1 MSNNILLT
9 VYTYVDGVSDTP
21 FPNAENPLKIKY
33 TYNAQRM
40 GSSSLTATA
49 MYPTCLDDLWV
60 SGKQYV
66 DFKGERYFIVKTP
79 SSSKSN
85 DDVRYKHEL
94 EFLSGRSVL
103 DNVYVYD
110 VVTGDAGSTDR
121 YVSNSTK
128 VLFYG
133 DIQEFVA
140 RLNFS
145 LEYSN
150 LVYRIVIDEG
160 ITSEAKQVSLENV
173 FFSNAL
179 QEIFNIFELPFYF
192 VGTTI
197 HVGFTNNAITHTFK
211 YGKDFELLSVSKT
224 NANYKIT
231 NRVTGTGSSDN
242 IQFYYPNPSNDR
254 KAIEEAG
261 GTWITPS
268 QVLMPPIYRQTNGA
282 ERFYNALNN
291 KYINPDTGDYYTF
304 ENLYLPTNPKEQIV
318 DFSYIKP
325 SIKNALNKAGV
336 RMDMIKAIAFD
347 QNDDDSINK
356 DTGEYVH
363 SYFYVKLNKFD
374 GDFGFNLFDQA
385 LVGSDATVSMTSGAC
400 GACNFQ
406 IGVTEITQEGKQ
418 VFRNPVQVDS
428 KGDIVPGDYA
438 QKVNVNNLQPQQ
450 QNTMTNEV
458 WIALKKDNT
467 TFGIVMPNAGNNIKP
482 SVGDSFVF
490 LNIDM
495 PQAYI
500 TKAEK
505 ELEEAIIKYMANNNR
520 EKFTFSIK
528 LSRIFLAENP
538 SIGNLLNE
546 NARIDLEYNGQFHQL
561 YVSNYTLKVDE
572 NVLPEISIQLTDTLT
587 IGKNSLQTAID
598 GVKQDIMNSIG
609 SVDFLKQ
616 GLKYFLR
623 KDTSDYARDFIT
635 FLRGLKVGSYTEGG
649 NSGGIFA
656 VDANGKTYIETDM
669 LKVRAKAYFETLEI
683 INTNSIGGRQIIT
696 PGGSIT
702 CNKVVEGDTYYR
714 CYFVNDADNTPI
726 ENRFK
731 VDDQALSQDFNI
743 KEGVYENVSNHY
755 YWRKVVAIGDDYID
769 LSKTDADVS
778 SDVPKAGDV
787 ICQLGNKTD
796 KTRQNAIIFSAVDFY
811 SPSITLYAGIDNY
824 SYVNKEYVSYGVDK
838 TTNEAFFNVYGRMY
852 VGDRNKTSYMQ
863 YSEKDGLQI
872 KGKLQIGTTI
882 GSGQTVEDA
891 LEQTKNDA
899 IAGAKENLD
908 EFATIV
914 NGSLGDL
921 QDQID
926 GAIETWFYD
935 PVPTLTNQP
944 AVNWT
949 TDKDKNTHLGDLYY
963 DGNGK
968 AYRFQLT
975 GTTYGWKVLT
985 DSDITKALADAKKA
999 QDTADS
1005 KRKIFVRQ
1013 PLDTETYEV
1022 GDLWVN
1028 ATFST
1033 TYSNDVLRC
1042 KTAKAAGTSFSI
1054 NHWEKASKYTDD
1066 QAALEAQAAADKAA
1080 QDAANAQATAD
1091 AAKDRLNT
1099 WADDGFISPTE
1110 KPALVDEQKRIEAE
1124 YLQIKA
1130 DADRYGIPIPQYTEA
1145 KTNYVAEL
1153 TYHTTAIPENIAVRP
1168 ALKSTQII
1176 YYDRR
1181 NGALNQ
1187 IAAAAKSAADSAKE
1201 SALEAQRLA
1210 KAAQADVDQAKR
1222 DINGLDGEVDGLRN
1236 FTDQAFKDGVIDR
1249 SEATAIAKYLNN
1261 IETSQKDVSQSF
1273 AKVYN
1278 NPLLS
1283 GIAKTNLNNANIAF
1297 NTAATDL
1304 ISTIRTAI
1312 ADGIT
1317 TNIEKAAV
1325 DDKYSVFN
1333 TKYGDYI
1340 AYLNE
1345 ANKFIQDQIKTT
1357 ADNALQKAVDLDYL
1371 KQAFTEKTT
1380 ITDGVVQ
1387 TSILALGY
1395 TDGNSY
1401 KIMSGSN
1408 GIYNPSKIGGGI
1420 ASWWGGSMKDRNDY
1434 TSENMPSDVAKGL
1447 VRFDGTGYFA
1457 NGNLWWDNNGK
1468 LHADPLSFFVG
1479 PENVGDLLS
1488 IFQIV
1493 KSGTSISYVVPRYP
1507 FQKLSISSYLELGN
1521 GYRIKVDEA
1530 NDAIYFEK
1538 ADGGIVNF
1546 YATGGITALG
1556 VGTKSP
1562 QTILD
1567 ALPIDTN
1574 TLSKEGGKLTVIGG
1588 GSGGNTGAI
1597 SLNGQRYDSVDGV
1610 ITLPVA
1616 SNNLAFNEGI
1626 AYVKSDGITEIGN
1639 KLDFHD
1645 PTPTNQDYDYR
1656 LHQIYDNGAVLV
1668 GSGKF
1673 RATEFQKIGGTASQ
1687 FLKAD
1692 GSVDSNLYALSYYGD
1707 QQTIYKARHLAVVD
1721 RRNENVTP
1729 STLLAN
1735 SISSYF
1741 SLQDTPYSN
1750 WRSTICVKGWS
1761 ADYATWELTGPSHN
1775 NDTKAN
1781 ERLYYRYGFNSSWKT
1796 SWKPLAFLEDI
1807 SNVADS
1813 YFNGQNIYN
1822 DYGHWVV
1829 GLIRIGT
1836 ADISDKYISGE
1847 MIYRR
1852 SNGFY
1857 SSGSV
1862 RFNLIK
1868 KYNSTQMFAGVFYN
1882 GFGIDPDQNAPRL
1895 CTFTYQGVKW
1905 GGLCWRSAASLNSI
1919 KTIVYDNSSTDTPFY
1934 VLYYKSNIPDVTNP
1948 EINNSISVLGS
1959 DIDIQPVSTN
1969 GRIYTSADRF
1979 EINNITNGWS
1989 YIRHRTNGRFY
2000 DVGLSGTTGGLV
2012 GLVGNYEIRPTGSN
2026 NEGIFVRYSQS
2037 NYGKLGVVN
2046 RSGQE
2051 CSIGY
2056 FNSNND
2062 FGDKPIWTVG
2072 AGIRDSRSFDWWYG
2086 TEGYKMTLMEDG
2098 RLFVN
2103 RKSGNAPSYSLSIGD
2118 NDTGLNWASD
2128 GRITFYSNSKD
2139 VGNWGYTDARFHN
2152 ITFRE
2157 ANNNDY
2163 NGLSLMINGNGTANT
2178 IKPGIG
2184 FHQPGVYAGSLRLD
2198 AAGNWSFCVQGG
2210 SIGGTVQAGSFYANG
2225 GWLYSNVNGCEVR
2238 IGSQNTSYVHITN
2251 NANRPYYFDHGV
2263 ITNGGID
2270 PYEHNK
2276 FTLGSSPKYWAG
2288 AYISK
2293 VYGGANWADYTTN
2306 AYIGGQQF
2314 NPQTY
2319 FGSTSIGLKVAMTG
2333 TPTNGAYWSDTL
2345 WINGYYGGDVPTCN
2359 ALHFPR
2365 DGSSEMYISSQTYNA
2380 TVYGTKYRFWSSK
2393 NSNKLDAA
2401 WSCST
2406 LNASGRILTAS
2417 DIYSQSWVRTVGQTG
2432 WYSETYGGGWHMT
2445 DSTWVRT
2452 YNNKQIYSGS
2462 TSADAIHTAG
2472 GMNASGRIYAG
2483 SYIQAGGG
2491 FNCAG
2496 VLNSSGASG
2505 FNVYAAFHGNGQHG
2519 GIEIGASDNVF
2530 GIGVHSND
2538 HMYWWWTN
2546 SGNVG
2551 SYSNKS
2557 YIMEYTGSS
2566 WIFTGNILATGGIT
2580 AKITSD
2586 MRLKNRVGQTD
2597 YAKKLLSLG
2606 LVFDYIYN
2614 DTAQSRIGKM
2624 VDDKR
2629 HIGLSY
2635 QAVSKALPT
2644 ICGKDDDGYGYIN
2657 YISPDFISLI
2667 AGATQLN
2674 TLGINELYKK
2684 TNSIED
2690 EIKKLKKEN
2699 ECLKKEINKLKREYR

>member
-21 FPNAENPLKIKY
+21 FPNAGNPLKIKY

-40 GSSSLTATA
+40 GGSSLTATA

-110 VVTGDAGSTDR
+110 VVTGDAGNTDR

-150 LVYRIVIDEG
+150 LAYRIVIDEG

-336 RMDMIKAIAFD
+336 RMDVIKAIAFD

-482 SVGDSFVF
+482 SAGDSFVF

-546 NARIDLEYNGQFHQL
+546 NARINLEYNGQFHQL

-743 KEGVYENVSNHY
+743 KEGIYENVSNHY
-755 YWRKVVAIGDDYID
+755 YWRKVVAIGEDYID

-778 SDVPKAGDV
+778 SDIPKAGDV

-811 SPSITLYAGIDNY
+811 SPSITLYAGIDSY

-872 KGKLQIGTTI
+872 KGKLQVGTTI

-908 EFATIV
+908 EFATTV
-914 NGSLGDL
+914 NGSLKDL

-975 GTTYGWKVLT
+975 GATYEWKVIT

-1028 ATFST
+1028 ATFGS

-1066 QAALEAQAAADKAA
+1066 QA
-1080 QDAANAQATAD
+1080 
-1091 AAKDRLNT
+1091 
-1099 WADDGFISPTE
+1099 
-1110 KPALVDEQKRIEAE
+1110 
-1124 YLQIKA
+1124 
-1130 DADRYGIPIPQYTEA
+1130 
-1145 KTNYVAEL
+1145 
-1153 TYHTTAIPENIAVRP
+1153 
-1168 ALKSTQII
+1168 
-1176 YYDRR
+1176 
-1181 NGALNQ
+1181 
-1187 IAAAAKSAADSAKE
+1187 
-1201 SALEAQRLA
+1201 ALEAQRLA

-1304 ISTIRTAI
+1304 ISTIRSAI

-1317 TNIEKAAV
+1317 TNTEKAAV

-1357 ADNALQKAVDLDYL
+1357 ADNALQKAIDLNYL
-1371 KQAFTEKTT
+1371 KQAFKEETT

-1395 TDGNSY
+1395 TDGSSY

-1408 GIYNPSKIGGGI
+1408 GIYDSSKIGGGI

-1493 KSGTSISYVVPRYP
+1493 KSGSSISYVIPRYP

-1530 NDAIYFEK
+1530 NNAIYVEK
-1538 ADGGIVNF
+1538 DGGGIVNF

-1556 VGTKSP
+1556 AGTKSP

-1616 SNNLAFNEGI
+1616 SNNKAFNEGI
-1626 AYVKSDGITEIGN
+1626 AYVKSDGIIEIGN
-1639 KLDFHD
+1639 RLDFHD
-1645 PTPTNQDYDYR
+1645 PHTTNQDYDYR
-1656 LHQIYDNGAVLV
+1656 LHQVYDNGAVLI

-1673 RATEFQKIGGTASQ
+1673 RATEIQKTGGTASQ

-1692 GSVDSNLYALSYYGD
+1692 GSVDSNLYALAYGGD
-1707 QQTIYKARHLAVVD
+1707 QNSIQYSSKSNYLRVID
-1721 RRNENVTP
+1721 RRNDTILPTSYDNYNISGLFHMSGMP
-1729 STLLAN
+1729 S
-1735 SISSYF
+1735 
-1741 SLQDTPYSN
+1741 SN
-1750 WRSTICVKGWS
+1750 WWSGIHVKGWGEG
-1761 ADYATWELTGPSHN
+1761 YATWELVGPSSTDNTN
-1775 NDTKAN
+1775 N
-1781 ERLYYRYGFNSSWKT
+1781 RLYYRDGKGSSWAT
-1796 SWKPLAFLEDI
+1796 DWKGIAFLEDC
-1807 SNVADS
+1807 NKVATP
-1813 YFNGQNIYN
+1813 YFEGQNIHS
-1822 DYGHWVV
+1822 DYGWWVV
-1829 GLIRIGT
+1829 ALCKLSPADSEYNYASGT
-1836 ADISDKYISGE
+1836 
-1847 MIYRR
+1847 MFYRR
-1852 SNGFY
+1852 GNGIY
-1857 SSGSV
+1857 GNGSV
-1862 RFNLIK
+1862 NFSVMK
-1868 KYNSTQMFAGVFYN
+1868 KYGTTNVYAGVIYN
-1882 GFGIDPDQNAPRL
+1882 GFGVSTDEDAPKL
-1895 CTFTYQGVKW
+1895 CTFTYGGVKYC
-1905 GGLCWRSAASLNSI
+1905 GLKWTGAASLDNI
-1919 KTIVYDNSSTDTPFY
+1919 KTLIYDISSTGLPFY
-1934 VLYYKSNIPDVTNP
+1934 VKYFNSQSGEVFNA
-1948 EINNSISVLGS
+1948 EIKNSIVELGS
-1959 DIDIQPVSTN
+1959 DIILYNTSTPCGLFTSSNKGLEIKAKDNAWAFTRYNTN
-1969 GRIYTSADRF
+1969 GRIVDT
-1979 EINNITNGWS
+1979 
-1989 YIRHRTNGRFY
+1989 
-2000 DVGLSGTTGGLV
+2000 GLSGTTAGLA
-2012 GLVGNYEIRPTGSN
+2012 GQTGNYEIRPGANN
-2026 NEGIFVRYSQS
+2026 NEGVFVRYYQS
-2037 NYGKLGVVN
+2037 DYGKLGVVN
-2046 RSGQE
+2046 KSGQQ
-2051 CSIGY
+2051 CSISY
-2056 FNSNND
+2056 FNNAPT
-2062 FGDKPIWTVG
+2062 GDYPLWTVG
-2072 AGIRDSRSFDWWYG
+2072 AGIRNQYSFDWWYHNQ
-2086 TEGYKMTLMEDG
+2086 GYKATLDSEG
-2098 RLFVN
+2098 KLFVN
-2103 RKSGNAPSYSLSIGD
+2103 VRVAGNPYYSLTIGD
-2118 NDTGLNWASD
+2118 YDTGLHWQAD
-2128 GRITFYSNSKD
+2128 GIIEFRSNTKQ
-2139 VGNWGYTDARFHN
+2139 VGYWGYTNGRLYN
-2152 ITFRE
+2152 TYFRE
-2157 ANNNDY
+2157 PTG
-2163 NGLSLMINGNGTANT
+2163 NGYAATSMMVNGNGSNLY
-2178 IKPGIG
+2178 PGIG
-2184 FHQPGVYAGSLRLD
+2184 FHQPGVTAGVVYFTNSGEFKFRNITDTGYTNVYGGNLIAD
-2198 AAGNWSFCVQGG
+2198 AGF
-2210 SIGGTVQAGSFYANG
+2210 
-2225 GWLYSNVNGCEVR
+2225 LYSRYNGIEIK
-2238 IGSQNTSYVHITN
+2238 IGAENDSYVHFITKPARSLYF
-2251 NANRPYYFDHGV
+2251 ANSLFVNGSVLPYSSSTYS
-2263 ITNGGID
+2263 
-2270 PYEHNK
+2270 
-2276 FTLGSSPKYWAG
+2276 LGDAG
-2288 AYISK
+2288 HLWNY
-2293 VYGGANWADYTTN
+2293 VYGNHFMGNSASAT
-2306 AYIGGQQF
+2306 YILPNYVGGQQA

-2319 FGSTSIGLKVAMTG
+2319 FNNSMGVKVAMTG
-2333 TPTNGAYWSDTL
+2333 VNPDSYWGDTL
-2345 WINGYYGGDVPTCN
+2345 WINGYGGTDVPDMC
-2359 ALHFPR
+2359 ALHFSRGGAPLI
-2365 DGSSEMYISSQTYNA
+2365 YISSQKYHA
-2380 TVYGTKYRFWSSK
+2380 TSYGTMYHIWTGY
-2393 NSNKLDAA
+2393 NSNHSSAA
-2401 WSCST
+2401 WTCST
-2406 LNASGRILTAS
+2406 LNANGRISTTS
-2417 DIYSQSWVRTVGQTG
+2417 DIYSAGWVRAGG
-2432 WYSETYGGGWHMT
+2432 SNGFYCESYGGGIHMT
-2445 DSTWVRT
+2445 DSTWVRV
-2452 YNNKQIYSGS
+2452 YNGKQFYVSS
-2462 TSADAIHTAG
+2462 TSSDAIHTAG
-2472 GMNASGRIYAG
+2472 GINASGRIYAG
-2483 SYIQAGGG
+2483 GHLSTNGGLAVSG
-2491 FNCAG
+2491 IYGC
-2496 VLNSSGASG
+2496 SGASG
-2505 FNVYAAFHGNGQHG
+2505 FNVYASFYGNAQHG

-2538 HMYWWWTN
+2538 HMYWWWTY
-2546 SGNVG
+2546 SGSVG
-2551 SYSNKS
+2551 SSSNKS
-2557 YIMEYTGSS
+2557 YIMDYGGGSWSFTGNILATGGITASGRIYAGGHLSTNGGLAVSGIYGCSGASGFNVYASFYGNAQHGGIEIGASDNVFGIGVHSNDHMYWWWTYSGSVGSS
-2566 WIFTGNILATGGIT
+2566 SNKSYIMDYGGGSWSFTGNILATGGIT
-2580 AKITSD
+2580 AKTTSD

-2614 DTAQSRIGKM
+2614 DTAQSRIDKM

-2635 QAVSKALPT
+2635 QAVSKVLPA

-2657 YISPDFISLI
+2657 YISPDFISLL

-2674 TLGINELYKK
+2674 TLGIKELCKK
-2684 TNSIED
+2684 TNSIEY

>member
-40 GSSSLTATA
+40 GGSSLTATA

-110 VVTGDAGSTDR
+110 VVTGDAGNTDR

-150 LVYRIVIDEG
+150 LAYRIVIDEG
-160 ITSEAKQVSLENV
+160 ITSEAKQVSLENM

-291 KYINPDTGDYYTF
+291 KYINPDTGDHYTF

-385 LVGSDATVSMTSGAC
+385 LVGSDATISMTSGAC

-406 IGVTEITQEGKQ
+406 IGVTEVTQEGKQ

-743 KEGVYENVSNHY
+743 KEGIYENVSNHY

-872 KGKLQIGTTI
+872 KGKLQVGTTI

-908 EFATIV
+908 EFATTV
-914 NGSLGDL
+914 NGSLKDL

-949 TDKDKNTHLGDLYY
+949 TEKDKNTHLGDLYY
-963 DGNGK
+963 DSNGK

-975 GTTYGWKVLT
+975 GTTYEWKVLT

-1028 ATFST
+1028 ATFGS

-1066 QAALEAQAAADKAA
+1066 QA
-1080 QDAANAQATAD
+1080 
-1091 AAKDRLNT
+1091 
-1099 WADDGFISPTE
+1099 
-1110 KPALVDEQKRIEAE
+1110 
-1124 YLQIKA
+1124 
-1130 DADRYGIPIPQYTEA
+1130 
-1145 KTNYVAEL
+1145 
-1153 TYHTTAIPENIAVRP
+1153 
-1168 ALKSTQII
+1168 
-1176 YYDRR
+1176 
-1181 NGALNQ
+1181 
-1187 IAAAAKSAADSAKE
+1187 
-1201 SALEAQRLA
+1201 ALEAQRLA

-1304 ISTIRTAI
+1304 ISTIRSAI

-1317 TNIEKAAV
+1317 TNTEKAAV

-1340 AYLNE
+1340 SYLNE

-1357 ADNALQKAVDLDYL
+1357 ADNALQKAVALNYL
-1371 KQAFTEKTT
+1371 KQAFKEETT
-1380 ITDGVVQ
+1380 ITNGVVQ

-1408 GIYNPSKIGGGI
+1408 GIYDSSKIGGGI

-1434 TSENMPSDVAKGL
+1434 TPQNMPADVAKGL

-1493 KSGTSISYVVPRYP
+1493 KSGTSINYVVPRYP

-1530 NDAIYFEK
+1530 NNAIYVEK
-1538 ADGGIVNF
+1538 DGGGIVNF

-1556 VGTKSP
+1556 AGTKSP

-1610 ITLPVA
+1610 ITLP
-1616 SNNLAFNEGI
+1616 NLATPGDITTALSGYATQAWVNSQGFLKSNSLDNYVTLNTIQNITAAKTFQAGI
-1626 AYVKSDGITEIGN
+1626 VSTAFRKS
-1639 KLDFHD
+1639 
-1645 PTPTNQDYDYR
+1645 
-1656 LHQIYDNGAVLV
+1656 
-1668 GSGKF
+1668 
-1673 RATEFQKIGGTASQ
+1673 GGTSSQ

-1692 GSVDSNLYALSYYGD
+1692 GSVDSNVYLTQSSTDSRYVRKTGD
-1707 QQTIYKARHLAVVD
+1707 TMTGNLNVPFISTAVNPD
-1721 RRNENVTP
+1721 N
-1729 STLLAN
+1729 
-1735 SISSYF
+1735 
-1741 SLQDTPYSN
+1741 Q
-1750 WRSTICVKGWS
+1750 G
-1761 ADYATWELTGPSHN
+1761 DY
-1775 NDTKAN
+1775 
-1781 ERLYYRYGFNSSWKT
+1781 
-1796 SWKPLAFLEDI
+1796 
-1807 SNVADS
+1807 
-1813 YFNGQNIYN
+1813 
-1822 DYGHWVV
+1822 
-1829 GLIRIGT
+1829 
-1836 ADISDKYISGE
+1836 
-1847 MIYRR
+1847 
-1852 SNGFY
+1852 FY
-1857 SSGSV
+1857 SSDDNFI
-1862 RFNLIK
+1862 RR
-1868 KYNSTQMFAGVFYN
+1868 STWHAALSHLSQKQLTL
-1882 GFGIDPDQNAPRL
+1882 DLTSLDQNKWYPCIIGAPASGGTPLRITIFNGL
-1895 CTFTYQGVKW
+1895 RGNKPSWASHDSGFSLLLDYYVTGSGWGTLSAVTKLDWYHGSYGGETAFGGRQQNTMASTEIIYLRGGGIYYYRTTNGQSITVKPNGYTW
-1905 GGLCWRSAASLNSI
+1905 SSSSYNYSAPV
-1919 KTIVYDNSSTDTPFY
+1919 KTSQDNSPMGKTFDQVYWAPNNLRNTRTIWGQSFNGTQNVSGALSGVTTINASDMIYTAGPISNGGSIYCNGRFIVDRGRHDATASPAISLAIGDSDTGLHWQAAGIIEFR
-1934 VLYYKSNIPDVTNP
+1934 SNAKQV
-1948 EINNSISVLGS
+1948 GYWGY
-1959 DIDIQPVSTN
+1959 TN
-1969 GRIYTSADRF
+1969 GR
-1979 EINNITNGWS
+1979 
-1989 YIRHRTNGRFY
+1989 
-2000 DVGLSGTTGGLV
+2000 L
-2012 GLVGNYEIRPTGSN
+2012 
-2026 NEGIFVRYSQS
+2026 
-2037 NYGKLGVVN
+2037 
-2046 RSGQE
+2046 
-2051 CSIGY
+2051 
-2056 FNSNND
+2056 FNC
-2062 FGDKPIWTVG
+2062 
-2072 AGIRDSRSFDWWYG
+2072 Y
-2086 TEGYKMTLMEDG
+2086 
-2098 RLFVN
+2098 
-2103 RKSGNAPSYSLSIGD
+2103 
-2118 NDTGLNWASD
+2118 
-2128 GRITFYSNSKD
+2128 
-2139 VGNWGYTDARFHN
+2139 
-2152 ITFRE
+2152 FRE
-2157 ANNNDY
+2157 PSGVTYEKA
-2163 NGLSLMINGNGTANT
+2163 SLMINGNGSN
-2178 IKPGIG
+2178 ISPSIG
-2184 FHQPGVYAGSLRLD
+2184 FHQPGVVGCHLELD
-2198 AAGNWSFCVQGG
+2198 NRGDFRFKDSSVHRNVCAGNLIAESGF
-2210 SIGGTVQAGSFYANG
+2210 
-2225 GWLYSNVNGCEVR
+2225 LYSRCHGIEVV
-2238 IGSQNTSYVHITN
+2238 IGARNTGYVHFVN
-2251 NANRPYYFDHGV
+2251 DASKPYYFDNMVEISGSVIPYTNLGHDLGV
-2263 ITNGGID
+2263 T
-2270 PYEHNK
+2270 EK
-2276 FTLGSSPKYWAG
+2276 RWRK
-2288 AYISK
+2288 AYIDK
-2293 VYGGANWADYTTN
+2293 VIGGADWADYLSTN
-2306 AYIGGQQF
+2306 YIGGKQP

-2319 FGSTSIGLKVAMTG
+2319 FGQRVGVKVAMTG
-2333 TPTNGAYWSDTL
+2333 VTPDTYWGDTL
-2345 WINGYYGGDVPTCN
+2345 WINGYYGTDVPSLC
-2359 ALHFPR
+2359 ALHFSRGGAPL
-2365 DGSSEMYISSQTYNA
+2365 MYISAQKYNA
-2380 TVYGTKYRFWSSK
+2380 TSYGTLYSVWTAY

-2445 DSTWVRT
+2445 DSTYIRS
-2452 YNNKQIYSGS
+2452 Y
-2462 TSADAIHTAG
+2462 G
-2472 GMNASGRIYAG
+2472 GKS
-2483 SYIQAGGG
+2483 
-2491 FNCAG
+2491 
-2496 VLNSSGASG
+2496 LW
-2505 FNVYAAFHGNGQHG
+2505 
-2519 GIEIGASDNVF
+2519 IE
-2530 GIGVHSND
+2530 
-2538 HMYWWWTN
+2538 
-2546 SGNVG
+2546 
-2551 SYSNKS
+2551 
-2557 YIMEYTGSS
+2557 
-2566 WIFTGNILATGGIT
+2566 GNILANGGIT
-2580 AKITSD
+2580 AKTTSD
-2586 MRLKNRVGQTD
+2586 MRLKNKIGNSN
-2597 YAKKLLSLG
+2597 YIEKLLSLG
-2606 LVFDYIYN
+2606 LVFDYTYN
-2614 DTAQSRIGKM
+2614 DIAKSRVGKM
-2624 VDDKR
+2624 VDNEI
-2629 HIGLSY
+2629 HTGLSY
-2635 QAVSKALPT
+2635 QDVSKVLPA

-2674 TLGINELYKK
+2674 TLGIKELCKK

-2699 ECLKKEINKLKREYR
+2699 ELLKKEINKLKMEYR

>member
-40 GSSSLTATA
+40 GGSSLTATA

-110 VVTGDAGSTDR
+110 VVTGDAGNTDR

-150 LVYRIVIDEG
+150 LAYRIVIDEG
-160 ITSEAKQVSLENV
+160 IASEAKQVSLENV

-336 RMDMIKAIAFD
+336 RMDVIKAIAFD

-482 SVGDSFVF
+482 SAGDSFVF

-546 NARIDLEYNGQFHQL
+546 NARINLEYNGQFHQL

-743 KEGVYENVSNHY
+743 KEGIYENVSNHY
-755 YWRKVVAIGDDYID
+755 YWRKVVAIGEDYID

-811 SPSITLYAGIDNY
+811 SPSITLYAGIDSY

-872 KGKLQIGTTI
+872 KGKLQVGTTI

-914 NGSLGDL
+914 NGSLGEL

-963 DGNGK
+963 DSNGK

-975 GTTYGWKVLT
+975 GTAYEWKVLT

-1028 ATFST
+1028 ATFGS

-1066 QAALEAQAAADKAA
+1066 QA
-1080 QDAANAQATAD
+1080 
-1091 AAKDRLNT
+1091 
-1099 WADDGFISPTE
+1099 
-1110 KPALVDEQKRIEAE
+1110 
-1124 YLQIKA
+1124 
-1130 DADRYGIPIPQYTEA
+1130 
-1145 KTNYVAEL
+1145 
-1153 TYHTTAIPENIAVRP
+1153 
-1168 ALKSTQII
+1168 
-1176 YYDRR
+1176 
-1181 NGALNQ
+1181 
-1187 IAAAAKSAADSAKE
+1187 
-1201 SALEAQRLA
+1201 ALEAQRLA

-1304 ISTIRTAI
+1304 ISTIRSAI

-1317 TNIEKAAV
+1317 TNTEKAAV

-1357 ADNALQKAVDLDYL
+1357 ADNALQKAVDLNYL
-1371 KQAFTEKTT
+1371 KQAFKEETT
-1380 ITDGVVQ
+1380 ITNGVVQ

-1395 TDGNSY
+1395 TDGSSY

-1408 GIYNPSKIGGGI
+1408 GIYDSSKIGGGI

-1434 TSENMPSDVAKGL
+1434 TSESMPSDVAKGL

-1493 KSGTSISYVVPRYP
+1493 KSGTSINYVVPRYP

-1530 NDAIYFEK
+1530 NNAIYVEK
-1538 ADGGIVNF
+1538 DGGGIVNF

-1556 VGTKSP
+1556 AGTKSP

-1574 TLSKEGGKLTVIGG
+1574 TLSKEGGKLTVIRG

-1597 SLNGQRYDSVDGV
+1597 SLNGQRYDSVGGV
-1610 ITLPVA
+1610 ITLP
-1616 SNNLAFNEGI
+1616 NLATPGDITTALNGYATQAWVNSQGFLKSNSLDNYVTLNTIQNITAAKTFQGGI
-1626 AYVKSDGITEIGN
+1626 VSTTFRKSDGT
-1639 KLDFHD
+1639 
-1645 PTPTNQDYDYR
+1645 
-1656 LHQIYDNGAVLV
+1656 
-1668 GSGKF
+1668 S
-1673 RATEFQKIGGTASQ
+1673 SQ

-1692 GSVDSNLYALSYYGD
+1692 GSVDGNLYALAYKGD
-1707 QQTIYKARHLAVVD
+1707 PNKVQYSRHTDYLNTVNRRDQIY
-1721 RRNENVTP
+1721 TP
-1729 STLLAN
+1729 DVIETN
-1735 SISSYF
+1735 SLSSYF
-1741 SLQDTPYSN
+1741 TMRDGPYHD
-1750 WRSTICVKGWS
+1750 WRSTISIKGMS
-1761 ADYATWELTGPSHN
+1761 SSYATWELTGPSGGNTN
-1775 NDTKAN
+1775 N
-1781 ERLYYRYGFNSSWKT
+1781 RPYYRDGINATWNAWKG
-1796 SWKPLAFLEDI
+1796 LAFLDDVKNLGE
-1807 SNVADS
+1807 A
-1813 YFNGQNIYN
+1813 YFNGQNIHS
-1822 DYGHWVV
+1822 DSGHWVV
-1829 GLIRIGT
+1829 GLVRIGT
-1836 ADISDKYISGE
+1836 AGTGDKYISGE

-1852 SNGFY
+1852 SNGIY
-1857 SSGSV
+1857 GNGSV

-1868 KYNSTQMFAGVFYN
+1868 KYNSTQMYAGVFYT
-1882 GFGIDPDQNAPRL
+1882 GYGVDPDQEAPRL

-1905 GGLCWRSAASLNSI
+1905 GGLCWRSVASLNSI
-1919 KTIVYDNSSTDTPFY
+1919 KTIIYDNSSTDTPFY
-1934 VLYYKSNIPDVTNP
+1934 VKYFNSQSSEIQNA

-1959 DIDIQPVSTN
+1959 DIDVQPVSTN
-1969 GRIYTSADRF
+1969 GRFYTSADRI

-1989 YIRHRTNGRFY
+1989 YIRYRTNGRY
-2000 DVGLSGTTGGLV
+2000 CDVGLSGTTAGMAEAGSF
-2012 GLVGNYEIRPTGSN
+2012 EIRPTGSN

-2037 NYGKLGVVN
+2037 DYGKLGVVN
-2046 RSGQE
+2046 KSGQQ
-2051 CSIGY
+2051 CSISY
-2056 FNSNND
+2056 FNNAPT
-2062 FGDKPIWTVG
+2062 GDYPLWTVG
-2072 AGIRDSRSFDWWYG
+2072 AGIRNQYSFDWWYQNKG
-2086 TEGYKMTLMEDG
+2086 YRATLDSEGK
-2098 RLFVN
+2098 LFVN
-2103 RKSGNAPSYSLSIGD
+2103 VRVAGNPYCSLTIGD
-2118 NDTGLNWASD
+2118 YDTGLSWVSD
-2128 GRITFYSNSKD
+2128 GIIGFRSNAKD
-2139 VGNWGYTDARFHN
+2139 VGFWSYTNGRLYN
-2152 ITFRE
+2152 CYFRE
-2157 ANNNDY
+2157 PSGNSYDVAT
-2163 NGLSLMINGNGTANT
+2163 LMINGNGSN
-2178 IKPGIG
+2178 ISPSIG
-2184 FHQPGVYAGSLRLD
+2184 FHQPGVVGCNLRVDNGGNFLFEDASNYKSVYAYNFV
-2198 AAGNWSFCVQGG
+2198 AA
-2210 SIGGTVQAGSFYANG
+2210 
-2225 GWLYSNVNGCEVR
+2225 GWLYSTANSCEVR
-2238 IGSQNTSYVHITN
+2238 IGSQSASYVHITN
-2251 NANRPYYFDHGV
+2251 NKSRPYYMDNRLDISGHV
-2263 ITNGGID
+2263 IPFSASIYD
-2270 PYEHNK
+2270 
-2276 FTLGSSPKYWAG
+2276 LGEPDKPWRQ
-2288 AYISK
+2288 AYINNMHGS
-2293 VYGGANWADYTTN
+2293 ADAAGMLNT
-2306 AYIGGQQF
+2306 AYIGGQQA

-2319 FGSTSIGLKVAMTG
+2319 FNNGIGIKVAMTG
-2333 TPTNGAYWSDTL
+2333 SIKYWNDTL
-2345 WINGYYGGDVPTCN
+2345 WINGYSGSDVKDMC
-2359 ALHFPR
+2359 ALHTVR
-2365 DGSSEMYISSQTYNA
+2365 DGTPQMYISTQKSDATSYGTMYLFYTSYNA
-2380 TVYGTKYRFWSSK
+2380 
-2393 NSNKLDAA
+2393 NKSDIP
-2401 WSCST
+2401 WICST
-2406 LNASGRILTAS
+2406 LNAHGRITTAS
-2417 DIYSQSWVRTVGQTG
+2417 DIYSQSWVRTVGTTG
-2432 WYSETYGGGWHMT
+2432 WYSESYDGGWHMT
-2445 DSTWVRT
+2445 DSTWLRA
-2452 YNNKQIYSGS
+2452 YNNKQIYTGS

-2472 GMNASGRIYAG
+2472 GMNASGRIYSG
-2483 SYIQAGGG
+2483 SFMQANGG

-2496 VLNSSGASG
+2496 VLNTGGAYG
-2505 FNVYAAFHGNGQHG
+2505 FNVYATFHGNGQHG
-2519 GIEIGASDNVF
+2519 GIEIGASENVF
-2530 GIGVHSND
+2530 GMGVNSDD

-2546 SGNVG
+2546 AG
-2551 SYSNKS
+2551 SIGSSSNKS
-2557 YIMEYTGSS
+2557 YIMDYGGGSWS
-2566 WIFTGNILATGGIT
+2566 FTGNILATGGIT
-2580 AKITSD
+2580 AKTTSD
-2586 MRLKNRVGQTD
+2586 MRLKNRVGQID

-2635 QAVSKALPT
+2635 QAVSKVLPA

-2674 TLGINELYKK
+2674 TLGIKELYKK

>member
-110 VVTGDAGSTDR
+110 VVTGDAGNTDR

-160 ITSEAKQVSLENV
+160 INSEAKQVSLENM

-743 KEGVYENVSNHY
+743 KEGIYENVSNHY

-778 SDVPKAGDV
+778 SDVPKAGDI

-872 KGKLQIGTTI
+872 KGKLQVGTTI

-914 NGSLGDL
+914 NGSFKDL

-975 GTTYGWKVLT
+975 GATYEWKVIT

-1028 ATFST
+1028 ATFGS

-1066 QAALEAQAAADKAA
+1066 QA
-1080 QDAANAQATAD
+1080 
-1091 AAKDRLNT
+1091 
-1099 WADDGFISPTE
+1099 
-1110 KPALVDEQKRIEAE
+1110 
-1124 YLQIKA
+1124 
-1130 DADRYGIPIPQYTEA
+1130 
-1145 KTNYVAEL
+1145 
-1153 TYHTTAIPENIAVRP
+1153 
-1168 ALKSTQII
+1168 
-1176 YYDRR
+1176 
-1181 NGALNQ
+1181 
-1187 IAAAAKSAADSAKE
+1187 
-1201 SALEAQRLA
+1201 ALEAQRLA

-1304 ISTIRTAI
+1304 IATIRSAI

-1317 TNIEKAAV
+1317 TNTEKAAV

-1357 ADNALQKAVDLDYL
+1357 ADNALQKAVDLNYL
-1371 KQAFTEKTT
+1371 KQAFKEETT
-1380 ITDGVVQ
+1380 ITNGVVQ

-1395 TDGNSY
+1395 TDGSSY

-1408 GIYNPSKIGGGI
+1408 GIYDSSKIGGGI

-1434 TSENMPSDVAKGL
+1434 TSESMPSDVAKGL
-1447 VRFDGTGYFA
+1447 VRFDGTGYLA

-1479 PENVGDLLS
+1479 PESVGDLLS

-1493 KSGTSISYVVPRYP
+1493 KSGDTISYVVPRYP

-1530 NDAIYFEK
+1530 NNAIYFEK

-1556 VGTKSP
+1556 AGTKSP

-1610 ITLPVA
+1610 ITLPNLTTPADLTSALNAYATQSWVTDKNYA
-1616 SNNLAFNEGI
+1616 TQSWVNGKGYVTDTALATMGFATQAWVNSQGFLKSNSLDNYVTLNTIQNITAAKTFQGGI
-1626 AYVKSDGITEIGN
+1626 VSTTFRKSD
-1639 KLDFHD
+1639 
-1645 PTPTNQDYDYR
+1645 
-1656 LHQIYDNGAVLV
+1656 
-1668 GSGKF
+1668 
-1673 RATEFQKIGGTASQ
+1673 GTASQ

-1692 GSVDSNLYALSYYGD
+1692 GSVDSNVYLTQSSTDSRYVLKTGDTMGGALIIDVPNIPAAPSINSPTKIGFKENHAQEVAFAYTDYDNYRAPAGIKLISTENEPWFEAPWILGRKLNMSRVATEYSAGTGAVINYFGTDTIMDNQSSPVTGTLKIRLPVTWTNTMGVYKIMLYEYNGRGSSEITVSFYNYSKSQSYYNYSYQLNGAFEGAVRTAYDGSGCCILLGD
-1707 QQTIYKARHLAVVD
+1707 T
-1721 RRNENVTP
+1721 
-1729 STLLAN
+1729 
-1735 SISSYF
+1735 SY
-1741 SLQDTPYSN
+1741 N
-1750 WRSTICVKGWS
+1750 WNYIKV
-1761 ADYATWELTGPSHN
+1761 YV
-1775 NDTKAN
+1775 
-1781 ERLYYRYGFNSSWKT
+1781 YQ
-1796 SWKPLAFLEDI
+1796 
-1807 SNVADS
+1807 V
-1813 YFNGQNIYN
+1813 FNGQNVPINYVDQPYN
-1822 DYGHWVV
+1822 ISIITSEDGLSKVTSIPKTSMNRHDDNYIRAINKNGYYGMGIV
-1829 GLIRIGT
+1829 GDSDNVYIRAPRLGIIPYSSGQPGEGMLGTEGWQFSHVYANQIKTKRVSSISNDLRIGSSDNAGWVYCQDICSANGAGEAYWSIRT
-1836 ADISDKYISGE
+1836 NGNATFTNLTSKNKITGDISGSAAYLPTAYISG
-1847 MIYRR
+1847 
-1852 SNGFY
+1852 
-1857 SSGSV
+1857 
-1862 RFNLIK
+1862 
-1868 KYNSTQMFAGVFYN
+1868 
-1882 GFGIDPDQNAPRL
+1882 
-1895 CTFTYQGVKW
+1895 
-1905 GGLCWRSAASLNSI
+1905 
-1919 KTIVYDNSSTDTPFY
+1919 
-1934 VLYYKSNIPDVTNP
+1934 
-1948 EINNSISVLGS
+1948 
-1959 DIDIQPVSTN
+1959 IQ
-1969 GRIYTSADRF
+1969 A
-1979 EINNITNGWS
+1979 
-1989 YIRHRTNGRFY
+1989 
-2000 DVGLSGTTGGLV
+2000 
-2012 GLVGNYEIRPTGSN
+2012 
-2026 NEGIFVRYSQS
+2026 
-2037 NYGKLGVVN
+2037 
-2046 RSGQE
+2046 
-2051 CSIGY
+2051 
-2056 FNSNND
+2056 
-2062 FGDKPIWTVG
+2062 
-2072 AGIRDSRSFDWWYG
+2072 
-2086 TEGYKMTLMEDG
+2086 
-2098 RLFVN
+2098 
-2103 RKSGNAPSYSLSIGD
+2103 
-2118 NDTGLNWASD
+2118 
-2128 GRITFYSNSKD
+2128 
-2139 VGNWGYTDARFHN
+2139 
-2152 ITFRE
+2152 
-2157 ANNNDY
+2157 
-2163 NGLSLMINGNGTANT
+2163 
-2178 IKPGIG
+2178 
-2184 FHQPGVYAGSLRLD
+2184 
-2198 AAGNWSFCVQGG
+2198 
-2210 SIGGTVQAGSFYANG
+2210 
-2225 GWLYSNVNGCEVR
+2225 
-2238 IGSQNTSYVHITN
+2238 
-2251 NANRPYYFDHGV
+2251 
-2263 ITNGGID
+2263 
-2270 PYEHNK
+2270 
-2276 FTLGSSPKYWAG
+2276 
-2288 AYISK
+2288 
-2293 VYGGANWADYTTN
+2293 
-2306 AYIGGQQF
+2306 

-2319 FGSTSIGLKVAMTG
+2319 FNKNMGLRVAMTG
-2333 TPTNGAYWSDTL
+2333 IGWSGQWGDTL
-2345 WINGYYGGDVPTCN
+2345 WINGYSGGDVLPMC
-2359 ALHFPR
+2359 ALHFIRNGTPR
-2365 DGSSEMYISSQTYNA
+2365 FGISTQNSNGTS
-2380 TVYGTKYRFWSSK
+2380 YGTNYEVWTAY
-2393 NSNKLDAA
+2393 NSNKAGVNWSAETFFAGSGVKSRNICIETDNNGAA
-2401 WSCST
+2401 GSYGAEINNWNSQLYLQHSSNKNIIACMGGGNFVIGNRGGYYDT
-2406 LNASGRILTAS
+2406 TYKLNVIG
-2417 DIYSQSWVRTVGQTG
+2417 DIRATSWIRTDGDTG
-2432 WYSETYGGGWHMT
+2432 WYSQSYGGGIHMT
-2445 DSTWVRT
+2445 DSDQVQV
-2452 YNNKQIYSGS
+2452 YNNKVFYNTGYRQWGISGHNCGIKLYNDNHIGINLANAKYTWGIYSNNNGNMY
-2462 TSADAIHTAG
+2462 I
-2472 GMNASGRIYAG
+2472 GRRDG
-2483 SYIQAGGG
+2483 
-2491 FNCAG
+2491 N
-2496 VLNSSGASG
+2496 VNNSSGSYVITLG
-2505 FNVYAAFHGNGQHG
+2505 LSTF
-2519 GIEIGASDNVF
+2519 S
-2530 GIGVHSND
+2530 
-2538 HMYWWWTN
+2538 M
-2546 SGNVG
+2546 SGNIV
-2551 SYSNKS
+2551 
-2557 YIMEYTGSS
+2557 
-2566 WIFTGNILATGGIT
+2566 ATGGIT
-2580 AKITSD
+2580 AKTTSD
-2586 MRLKNRVGQTD
+2586 MRLKNRIGQVD

-2624 VDDKR
+2624 VDNEK

-2635 QAVSKALPT
+2635 QKVSTVLPT

-2674 TLGINELYKK
+2674 TLGIKELYKK

-2690 EIKKLKKEN
+2690 EITKLKKEN

>member
-150 LVYRIVIDEG
+150 LAYRIVIDEG

-385 LVGSDATVSMTSGAC
+385 LVGSDATISMTSGAC

-743 KEGVYENVSNHY
+743 KEGIYENVSNHY
-755 YWRKVVAIGDDYID
+755 YWRKVVAIGEDYID

-778 SDVPKAGDV
+778 SDIPKAGDV

-811 SPSITLYAGIDNY
+811 SPSITLYAGIDSY

-838 TTNEAFFNVYGRMY
+838 TTNESFFNVYGRMY
-852 VGDRNKTSYMQ
+852 VGDRNKNSYMQ

-872 KGKLQIGTTI
+872 KGKLQVGTTI

-914 NGSLGDL
+914 NGSLGEL

-963 DGNGK
+963 DSNGK

-975 GTTYGWKVLT
+975 GTTYEWKVLT

-1042 KTAKAAGTSFSI
+1042 KTAKAAGTPFSI

-1066 QAALEAQAAADKAA
+1066 QA
-1080 QDAANAQATAD
+1080 
-1091 AAKDRLNT
+1091 
-1099 WADDGFISPTE
+1099 
-1110 KPALVDEQKRIEAE
+1110 
-1124 YLQIKA
+1124 
-1130 DADRYGIPIPQYTEA
+1130 
-1145 KTNYVAEL
+1145 
-1153 TYHTTAIPENIAVRP
+1153 
-1168 ALKSTQII
+1168 
-1176 YYDRR
+1176 
-1181 NGALNQ
+1181 
-1187 IAAAAKSAADSAKE
+1187 
-1201 SALEAQRLA
+1201 ALEAQRLA

-1297 NTAATDL
+1297 NTSATDL
-1304 ISTIRTAI
+1304 ISTIRSAI

-1317 TNIEKAAV
+1317 TNSEKAAV

-1357 ADNALQKAVDLDYL
+1357 ADNALQKAVDLNYL
-1371 KQAFTEKTT
+1371 KQAFKEETT
-1380 ITDGVVQ
+1380 ITNGVVQ

-1395 TDGNSY
+1395 TDGSSY

-1408 GIYNPSKIGGGI
+1408 GIYDSSKTGGGI

-1434 TSENMPSDVAKGL
+1434 TSQNMPADVAKGL

-1493 KSGTSISYVVPRYP
+1493 KSGTSINYVVPRYP
-1507 FQKLSISSYLELGN
+1507 FQKLSISSYLELGS

-1530 NDAIYFEK
+1530 NNAIYVEK
-1538 ADGGIVNF
+1538 DGGGIVNF

-1610 ITLPVA
+1610 ITLP
-1616 SNNLAFNEGI
+1616 NLATPGDITTALNGYATQAWVTDKNYATQSWVNGKGYVTATALATMGFATQTWVNSQGFLKSNSLDNYVTLNTIQNITAAKTFQAGI
-1626 AYVKSDGITEIGN
+1626 VSTAFRKS
-1639 KLDFHD
+1639 
-1645 PTPTNQDYDYR
+1645 
-1656 LHQIYDNGAVLV
+1656 
-1668 GSGKF
+1668 
-1673 RATEFQKIGGTASQ
+1673 GGTSSQ

-1692 GSVDSNLYALSYYGD
+1692 GSVDSNVYLTQASTDSRYVLKTGDTMTGNLYVPFISTAVNAEDQGD
-1707 QQTIYKARHLAVVD
+1707 Y
-1721 RRNENVTP
+1721 
-1729 STLLAN
+1729 
-1735 SISSYF
+1735 
-1741 SLQDTPYSN
+1741 
-1750 WRSTICVKGWS
+1750 
-1761 ADYATWELTGPSHN
+1761 
-1775 NDTKAN
+1775 
-1781 ERLYYRYGFNSSWKT
+1781 
-1796 SWKPLAFLEDI
+1796 
-1807 SNVADS
+1807 
-1813 YFNGQNIYN
+1813 
-1822 DYGHWVV
+1822 
-1829 GLIRIGT
+1829 
-1836 ADISDKYISGE
+1836 
-1847 MIYRR
+1847 
-1852 SNGFY
+1852 FY
-1857 SSGSV
+1857 SSNDNFI
-1862 RFNLIK
+1862 RR
-1868 KYNSTQMFAGVFYN
+1868 STWTAALSHLSNKQLTLDLSSLDSNKWYPCT
-1882 GFGIDPDQNAPRL
+1882 INAPAYGGTPLRITIFNGLRGNKPSWASHPSGFSLLLDYYVTGSGWGTLSAVSKLDWYHGSYGGETAFGGRQQNTMGSAEIVYLRGGGVYYYRTTNHGRL
-1895 CTFTYQGVKW
+1895 TVHPNGYSWANGSSTY
-1905 GGLCWRSAASLNSI
+1905 SAAV
-1919 KTIVYDNSSTDTPFY
+1919 KTSQDNSPMEKTFDQVYWAP
-1934 VLYYKSNIPDVTNP
+1934 
-1948 EINNSISVLGS
+1948 NNLRNTRTIWGQSFNGTQNVSGALSGATTITATG
-1959 DIDIQPVSTN
+1959 DIT
-1969 GRIYTSADRF
+1969 TSANIGGRSINAGADLTVAGYTYCNDRLYVDR
-1979 EINNITNGWS
+1979 G
-1989 YIRHRTNGRFY
+1989 
-2000 DVGLSGTTGGLV
+2000 
-2012 GLVGNYEIRPTGSN
+2012 
-2026 NEGIFVRYSQS
+2026 RYS
-2037 NYGKLGVVN
+2037 
-2046 RSGQE
+2046 
-2051 CSIGY
+2051 ITAT
-2056 FNSNND
+2056 
-2062 FGDKPIWTVG
+2062 PTI
-2072 AGIRDSRSFDWWYG
+2072 
-2086 TEGYKMTLMEDG
+2086 
-2098 RLFVN
+2098 
-2103 RKSGNAPSYSLSIGD
+2103 SLAIGD
-2118 NDTGLNWASD
+2118 NDTGLNWNSD
-2128 GRITFYSNSKD
+2128 GHIKFYANNLS
-2139 VGNWGYTDARFHN
+2139 VGYWNINDANLHN
-2152 ITFRE
+2152 CYFRVPT
-2157 ANNNDY
+2157 NNDY
-2163 NGLSLMINGNGTANT
+2163 NGLALMINGNGSNFY
-2178 IKPGIG
+2178 PGIG

-2198 AAGNWSFCVQGG
+2198 AAGTWTFAVQGG
-2210 SIGGTVQAGSFYANG
+2210 TLGGSVRAGSFYANG
-2225 GWLYSNVNGCEVR
+2225 GWLYSNSNGCEVR
-2238 IGSQNTSYVHITN
+2238 IGSQNTSYIHITSN
-2251 NANRPYYFDHGV
+2251 INRGYYFD
-2263 ITNGGID
+2263 NKID
-2270 PYEHNK
+2270 IDGWVRPYTHNAS
-2276 FTLGSSPKYWAG
+2276 TLGTSDRYWAG
-2288 AYISK
+2288 AYISR
-2293 VYGGANWADYTTN
+2293 VYGQSDTAIHLITN
-2306 AYIGGQQF
+2306 YKGGVQP

-2319 FGSTSIGLKVAMTG
+2319 FGKYVGVKVAMTG
-2333 TPTNGAYWSDTL
+2333 SLGGWSDTL
-2345 WINGYYGGDVPTCN
+2345 WINGYSGDGVLGMC
-2359 ALHFPR
+2359 ALHTSRYSP
-2365 DGSSEMYISSQTYNA
+2365 EMYITYQYS
-2380 TVYGTKYRFWSSK
+2380 TSTTYGGLHRFWTSY
-2393 NSNKLDAA
+2393 NSNKSDVNWNA
-2401 WSCST
+2401 ST
-2406 LNASGRILTAS
+2406 LFTSAGVKSRNICIETDNSGAAGTYSSEINNWNSHLFLQEKSNTFLYACRGGGNFVIGTVSSDYKLNVGGDIIAS
-2417 DIYSQSWVRTVGQTG
+2417 SWIRTGGATG
-2432 WYSETYGGGWHMT
+2432 WYSQTYGGGIYMT
-2445 DSTWVRT
+2445 DSTYVRV
-2452 YNNKQIYSGS
+2452 YNNKSFYVS
-2462 TSADAIHTAG
+2462 
-2472 GMNASGRIYAG
+2472 
-2483 SYIQAGGG
+2483 
-2491 FNCAG
+2491 
-2496 VLNSSGASG
+2496 
-2505 FNVYAAFHGNGQHG
+2505 
-2519 GIEIGASDNVF
+2519 
-2530 GIGVHSND
+2530 
-2538 HMYWWWTN
+2538 
-2546 SGNVG
+2546 
-2551 SYSNKS
+2551 
-2557 YIMEYTGSS
+2557 
-2566 WIFTGNILATGGIT
+2566 GNILATGGIT
-2580 AKITSD
+2580 AKTTSD

-2635 QAVSKALPT
+2635 QVVSKALPT

-2674 TLGINELYKK
+2674 TLGIKELYKK

-2699 ECLKKEINKLKREYR
+2699 ERLKKEVNKLKKEYR

>member
-21 FPNAENPLKIKY
+21 FPNADNPLKIKY

-150 LVYRIVIDEG
+150 LAYRIVIDEG
-160 ITSEAKQVSLENV
+160 ITSEAKQVSLENM

-254 KAIEEAG
+254 KAIEEEG

-482 SVGDSFVF
+482 SAGDSFVF

-505 ELEEAIIKYMANNNR
+505 ELEESIIKYMANNNR

-546 NARIDLEYNGQFHQL
+546 NARINLEYNGQFHQL

-656 VDANGKTYIETDM
+656 IDANGKTYIETDM

-743 KEGVYENVSNHY
+743 KEGIYENVSNHY
-755 YWRKVVAIGDDYID
+755 YWRKVVAIGEDYID

-921 QDQID
+921 QNQID

-949 TDKDKNTHLGDLYY
+949 TDKDKNIHLGDLYY

-975 GTTYGWKVLT
+975 GTTYKWKVLT

-1028 ATFST
+1028 ATFGS

-1066 QAALEAQAAADKAA
+1066 QA
-1080 QDAANAQATAD
+1080 
-1091 AAKDRLNT
+1091 
-1099 WADDGFISPTE
+1099 
-1110 KPALVDEQKRIEAE
+1110 
-1124 YLQIKA
+1124 
-1130 DADRYGIPIPQYTEA
+1130 
-1145 KTNYVAEL
+1145 
-1153 TYHTTAIPENIAVRP
+1153 
-1168 ALKSTQII
+1168 
-1176 YYDRR
+1176 
-1181 NGALNQ
+1181 
-1187 IAAAAKSAADSAKE
+1187 
-1201 SALEAQRLA
+1201 ALEAQRLA

-1297 NTAATDL
+1297 NTSATDL
-1304 ISTIRTAI
+1304 ISTIRSAI

-1317 TNIEKAAV
+1317 TNSEKAAV

-1357 ADNALQKAVDLDYL
+1357 ADNALQKAVDLNYL
-1371 KQAFTEKTT
+1371 KQAFKEETT

-1395 TDGNSY
+1395 TDGSSY

-1408 GIYNPSKIGGGI
+1408 GIYDSSKIGGGI
-1420 ASWWGGSMKDRNDY
+1420 ASWWGGSMKDRKDY
-1434 TSENMPSDVAKGL
+1434 TDGNMPSDVAKGL
-1447 VRFDGTGYFA
+1447 IRFDGTGYFA
-1457 NGNLWWDNNGK
+1457 NGNLWWDSSGK

-1493 KSGTSISYVVPRYP
+1493 KSGTSINYVVPRYP
-1507 FQKLSISSYLELGN
+1507 FQKLSISSYLELGS

-1530 NDAIYFEK
+1530 NNAIYVEK
-1538 ADGGIVNF
+1538 DGGGIVNF

-1556 VGTKSP
+1556 AGTKSP

-1610 ITLPVA
+1610 ITLP
-1616 SNNLAFNEGI
+1616 NLATPGDITTALNGYATQAWVTDKNYATQSWVNGKGYVTATALATMGFATQAWVNSQGFLKSNSLDNYVTLNTIQNITAAKTFQAGI
-1626 AYVKSDGITEIGN
+1626 VSTAFRKS
-1639 KLDFHD
+1639 
-1645 PTPTNQDYDYR
+1645 
-1656 LHQIYDNGAVLV
+1656 
-1668 GSGKF
+1668 
-1673 RATEFQKIGGTASQ
+1673 GGTSSQ

-1692 GSVDSNLYALSYYGD
+1692 GSVDSNIYALAYGGN
-1707 QQTIYKARHLAVVD
+1707 QQQIYMSRFLNVVD
-1721 RRNENVTP
+1721 KKNETIIP
-1729 STLLAN
+1729 SSMEKGVNA
-1735 SISSYF
+1735 YF
-1741 SLQDTPYSN
+1741 TIQDTPYSN
-1750 WRSTICVKGWS
+1750 WRSTISVKGWS

-1775 NDTKAN
+1775 DDTKAN

-1796 SWKPLAFLEDI
+1796 GWKPLAFLEDI
-1807 SNVADS
+1807 SNVADV
-1813 YFNGQNIYN
+1813 YFNGQSIYS

-1829 GLIRIGT
+1829 GLIRIET
-1836 ADISDKYISGE
+1836 ADIGDKYISGE

-1852 SNGFY
+1852 SNGIY
-1857 SSGSV
+1857 GNGSV

-1868 KYNSTQMFAGVFYN
+1868 KYSSTQMYAGVFYT
-1882 GFGIDPDQNAPRL
+1882 GYGVDPDQDAPRL

-1919 KTIVYDNSSTDTPFY
+1919 KTIIYDNSSTDTPFY
-1934 VLYYKSNIPDVTNP
+1934 VKYFNSQSSEIQNA

-1959 DIDIQPVSTN
+1959 DIDVQPVSTN
-1969 GRIYTSADRF
+1969 GRFYTSADRI

-1989 YIRHRTNGRFY
+1989 YIRYRTNGRY
-2000 DVGLSGTTGGLV
+2000 CDVGLSGTTAGMAEAGSF
-2012 GLVGNYEIRPTGSN
+2012 EIRPTGSN

-2037 NYGKLGVVN
+2037 DYGKLGVVN
-2046 RSGQE
+2046 RSGQQ

-2056 FNSNND
+2056 FNSNNA

-2072 AGIRDSRSFDWWYG
+2072 AGLRDIRSFDWWYG

-2098 RLFVN
+2098 KLFVN
-2103 RKSGNAPSYSLSIGD
+2103 RRAGDAPSYSLSIGD
-2118 NDTGLNWASD
+2118 NDTGLNWQADGIIEFRSNAKQAGFWGYND
-2128 GRITFYSNSKD
+2128 GRLYSC
-2139 VGNWGYTDARFHN
+2139 YFRDA
-2152 ITFRE
+2152 TG
-2157 ANNNDY
+2157 NDY
-2163 NGLSLMINGNGTANT
+2163 ITAGLMINGNGSTVTPA
-2178 IKPGIG
+2178 IG
-2184 FHQPGVYAGSLRLD
+2184 FHQPGIAGCVLRLD
-2198 AAGNWSFCVQGG
+2198 NGGNFLFQD
-2210 SIGGTVQAGSFYANG
+2210 ANG
-2225 GWLYSNVNGCEVR
+2225 YRNVYGGNLIADAGYLYSRYNGIEVK
-2238 IGSQNTSYVHITN
+2238 IGAQNSSYVHITN
-2251 NANRPYYFDHGV
+2251 NANKPYYFDHGV

-2276 FTLGSSPKYWAG
+2276 YTLGSSPKYWAG
-2288 AYISK
+2288 AYISR
-2293 VYGGANWADYTTN
+2293 VYGQSDTAIHLITNYT
-2306 AYIGGQQF
+2306 GGQQK

-2319 FGSTSIGLKVAMTG
+2319 FGQSVGVKVAMTG
-2333 TPTNGAYWSDTL
+2333 SITTWNDTL
-2345 WINGYYGGDVPTCN
+2345 WINGYEGGDVKHMC
-2359 ALHFPR
+2359 ALHTMRNGTP
-2365 DGSSEMYISSQTYNA
+2365 EMYISTQLA
-2380 TVYGTKYRFWSSK
+2380 TATAYGTMYRFYTSY
-2393 NSNKLDAA
+2393 NSNHSSASWA
-2401 WSCST
+2401 CST
-2406 LNASGRILTAS
+2406 LNARDQVL
-2417 DIYSQSWVRTVGQTG
+2417 
-2432 WYSETYGGGWHMT
+2432 
-2445 DSTWVRT
+2445 
-2452 YNNKQIYSGS
+2452 
-2462 TSADAIHTAG
+2462 
-2472 GMNASGRIYAG
+2472 AG
-2483 SYIQAGGG
+2483 SYIQALGGV
-2491 FNCAG
+2491 NCAG
-2496 VLNSSGASG
+2496 VLNSGGASG
-2505 FNVYAAFHGNGQHG
+2505 FNVYATFHGNGQHG
-2519 GIEIGASDNVF
+2519 GIEIAASDNVL
-2530 GIGVHSND
+2530 GIGVHKND
-2538 HMYWWWTN
+2538 AWYMWWTPQGSVGN
-2546 SGNVG
+2546 S
-2551 SYSNKS
+2551 SLKS
-2557 YIMEYTGSS
+2557 YIFEWGANN
-2566 WIFTGNILATGGIT
+2566 WRFTGNILASGGIT
-2580 AKITSD
+2580 AKTTSD

-2614 DTAQSRIGKM
+2614 DTAQSRIDKM

-2635 QAVSKALPT
+2635 QAVSKVLPA

-2674 TLGINELYKK
+2674 TLGIKELYKK

>member
-21 FPNAENPLKIKY
+21 FPNADNPLKIKY

-110 VVTGDAGSTDR
+110 VVTGDAGNTDR

-150 LVYRIVIDEG
+150 LAYRIVIDEG
-160 ITSEAKQVSLENV
+160 ITSEAKQVSLENM

-336 RMDMIKAIAFD
+336 RMDIIKAIAFD

-385 LVGSDATVSMTSGAC
+385 LVGSDATISMTSGAC

-406 IGVTEITQEGKQ
+406 IGVTEVTQEGKQ

-482 SVGDSFVF
+482 SAGDSFVF

-743 KEGVYENVSNHY
+743 KEGIYENVSNHY

-872 KGKLQIGTTI
+872 KGKLQVGTTI

-914 NGSLGDL
+914 NGSFKDL

-975 GTTYGWKVLT
+975 GATYEWKVIT

-1028 ATFST
+1028 ATFGS

-1066 QAALEAQAAADKAA
+1066 QA
-1080 QDAANAQATAD
+1080 
-1091 AAKDRLNT
+1091 
-1099 WADDGFISPTE
+1099 
-1110 KPALVDEQKRIEAE
+1110 
-1124 YLQIKA
+1124 
-1130 DADRYGIPIPQYTEA
+1130 
-1145 KTNYVAEL
+1145 
-1153 TYHTTAIPENIAVRP
+1153 
-1168 ALKSTQII
+1168 
-1176 YYDRR
+1176 
-1181 NGALNQ
+1181 
-1187 IAAAAKSAADSAKE
+1187 
-1201 SALEAQRLA
+1201 ALEAQRLA

-1304 ISTIRTAI
+1304 IATIRSAI

-1317 TNIEKAAV
+1317 TNTEKAAV

-1357 ADNALQKAVDLDYL
+1357 ADNALQKAVDLNYL
-1371 KQAFTEKTT
+1371 KQAFKEETT
-1380 ITDGVVQ
+1380 ITNGVVQ

-1395 TDGNSY
+1395 TDGSSY

-1408 GIYNPSKIGGGI
+1408 GIYDSSKTGGGI

-1434 TSENMPSDVAKGL
+1434 TSQNMPADVAKGL

-1493 KSGTSISYVVPRYP
+1493 KSGTSINYVVPRYP
-1507 FQKLSISSYLELGN
+1507 FQKLSISSYLELGS

-1530 NDAIYFEK
+1530 NNAIYVEK
-1538 ADGGIVNF
+1538 DGGGIVNF

-1610 ITLPVA
+1610 ITLPNLTTPADLTSALNAYATQSWVNRKGYVTA
-1616 SNNLAFNEGI
+1616 TALATMGFATQAWVNSQGFLKSNSLDNYVTLNTIQNITAVKTFQAGI
-1626 AYVKSDGITEIGN
+1626 VSTTFRKSDGT
-1639 KLDFHD
+1639 
-1645 PTPTNQDYDYR
+1645 
-1656 LHQIYDNGAVLV
+1656 
-1668 GSGKF
+1668 S
-1673 RATEFQKIGGTASQ
+1673 SQ

-1692 GSVDSNLYALSYYGD
+1692 GSVDSNLYALAYGGD
-1707 QQTIYKARHLAVVD
+1707 QNSIQYSSKSNYLRVID
-1721 RRNENVTP
+1721 RRNDTILPTSYDNYNISGLFHMSGMP
-1729 STLLAN
+1729 S
-1735 SISSYF
+1735 
-1741 SLQDTPYSN
+1741 SN
-1750 WRSTICVKGWS
+1750 WWSGIHVKGWGEG
-1761 ADYATWELTGPSHN
+1761 YATWELVGPSSTDNTN
-1775 NDTKAN
+1775 N
-1781 ERLYYRYGFNSSWKT
+1781 RLYYRDGKGSSWAT
-1796 SWKPLAFLEDI
+1796 DWKGIAFLEDC
-1807 SNVADS
+1807 NKVATP
-1813 YFNGQNIYN
+1813 YFEGQNIYS
-1822 DYGHWVV
+1822 DYGWWVV
-1829 GLIRIGT
+1829 ALCKLSPADSEYNYASGT
-1836 ADISDKYISGE
+1836 
-1847 MIYRR
+1847 MFYRR
-1852 SNGFY
+1852 GNGIY
-1857 SSGSV
+1857 GNGSV
-1862 RFNLIK
+1862 NFSVMK
-1868 KYNSTQMFAGVFYN
+1868 KYSTTNVYAGVIYN
-1882 GFGIDPDQNAPRL
+1882 GFGVSTDEDAPKL
-1895 CTFTYQGVKW
+1895 CTFTYGGVKYC
-1905 GGLCWRSAASLNSI
+1905 GLKWTGAASLDNI
-1919 KTIVYDNSSTDTPFY
+1919 KTLIYDISSTGLPFY
-1934 VLYYKSNIPDVTNP
+1934 VKYFNSQSGEVFNA
-1948 EINNSISVLGS
+1948 EIKNSIVELGS
-1959 DIDIQPVSTN
+1959 DIILYNTSTPCGLFTSANKGLEIKAKDNAWAFTRYNTN
-1969 GRIYTSADRF
+1969 GKIVDT
-1979 EINNITNGWS
+1979 
-1989 YIRHRTNGRFY
+1989 
-2000 DVGLSGTTGGLV
+2000 GLSGTTAGLA
-2012 GLVGNYEIRPTGSN
+2012 GQTGNYEIRPGANN
-2026 NEGIFVRYSQS
+2026 NEGVFVRYSGS
-2037 NYGKLGVVN
+2037 SYGKFAVVN
-2046 RSGQE
+2046 RSGSE

-2056 FNSNND
+2056 YNNVNPT
-2062 FGDKPIWTVG
+2062 GDKPVWTVG
-2072 AGIRDSRSFDWWYG
+2072 AGIRNQWSFDWWYSDAG
-2086 TEGYKMTLMEDG
+2086 IKMTMDSDG
-2098 RLFVN
+2098 KLFVN
-2103 RKSGNAPSYSLSIGD
+2103 RKSGDAPSISLAIGD
-2118 NDTGLNWASD
+2118 NDSGLHQIED
-2128 GRITFYSNSKD
+2128 GRIRCYSNNKD
-2139 VGNWGYTDARFHN
+2139 VGDWGYTDARFHN
-2152 ITFRE
+2152 VTFRE
-2157 ANNNDY
+2157 ASKNDY
-2163 NGLSLMINGNGTANT
+2163 NGLGLMVNGNGTANT
-2178 IKPGIG
+2178 VKPGIG

-2198 AAGNWSFCVQGG
+2198 GAGGWTFAVQGG
-2210 SIGGTVQAGSFYANG
+2210 STGGTVSAGSFYANG
-2225 GWLYSNVNGCEVR
+2225 GWLYSNVNGCEIR
-2238 IGSQNTSYVHITN
+2238 IGSQNTSYVHFTN
-2251 NANRPYYFDHGV
+2251 NANRIYYFD
-2263 ITNGGID
+2263 NRID
-2270 PYEHNK
+2270 IAGSVVPYNHNANL
-2276 FTLGSSPKYWAG
+2276 LGAPDKYWAG
-2288 AYISK
+2288 AYISRI
-2293 VYGGANWADYTTN
+2293 YGEADSAIRLVTN
-2306 AYIGGQQF
+2306 YIGGQQP

-2319 FGSTSIGLKVAMTG
+2319 FGIGTGLKVAMTG
-2333 TPTNGAYWSDTL
+2333 SIKHWNDTL
-2345 WINGYYGGDVPTCN
+2345 WINGYSGGDVKDMC
-2359 ALHFPR
+2359 ALHTVR
-2365 DGSSEMYISSQTYNA
+2365 DGTPQMYISTQKSDATSYGTMYLFYTSYNA
-2380 TVYGTKYRFWSSK
+2380 
-2393 NSNKLDAA
+2393 NKSDRP
-2401 WSCST
+2401 WICST
-2406 LNASGRILTAS
+2406 LNAYGRITTTS
-2417 DIYSQSWVRTVGQTG
+2417 DIYSQSWVRTVGATG
-2432 WYSETYGGGWHMT
+2432 WYSESYGGGWHMT
-2445 DSTWVRT
+2445 DSTWIRA
-2452 YNNKQIYSGS
+2452 YNGKQIYTAS
-2462 TSADAIHTAG
+2462 TSPDAIYTAG
-2472 GMNASGRIYAG
+2472 GMNASGRIYAS
-2483 SYIQAGGG
+2483 SYMHANGGL
-2491 FNCAG
+2491 NVSG
-2496 VLNSSGASG
+2496 VIASTGASS
-2505 FNVYAAFHGNGQHG
+2505 FNVYSRFYGNGSHG
-2519 GIEIGASDNVF
+2519 GIEIAASDNVF

-2546 SGNVG
+2546 SG
-2551 SYSNKS
+2551 SIYSASGKS
-2557 YIMEYTGSS
+2557 YIMDYGGGIWS
-2566 WIFTGNILATGGIT
+2566 FTGNILATGGIT
-2580 AKITSD
+2580 AKTTSD
-2586 MRLKNRVGQTD
+2586 MRLKDRVGQID

-2635 QAVSKALPT
+2635 QSVSKVLPT

-2674 TLGINELYKK
+2674 TLGIKELYKK

-2690 EIKKLKKEN
+2690 EINKLKKEN

>member
-21 FPNAENPLKIKY
+21 FPNAGNPLKIKY

-110 VVTGDAGSTDR
+110 VVTGDAGSTGR

-150 LVYRIVIDEG
+150 LAYRIVIDEG
-160 ITSEAKQVSLENV
+160 ITSEAKQVSLDNV

-347 QNDDDSINK
+347 QNDNDQVNEE
-356 DTGEYVH
+356 TGEYVH

-743 KEGVYENVSNHY
+743 KEGIYENVSNHY

-872 KGKLQIGTTI
+872 KGKLQVGTTI

-914 NGSLGDL
+914 NGSFKDL

-935 PVPTLTNQP
+935 PVPILTNQP

-975 GTTYGWKVLT
+975 GATYEWKVIT

-1028 ATFST
+1028 ATFGS

-1066 QAALEAQAAADKAA
+1066 QA
-1080 QDAANAQATAD
+1080 
-1091 AAKDRLNT
+1091 
-1099 WADDGFISPTE
+1099 
-1110 KPALVDEQKRIEAE
+1110 
-1124 YLQIKA
+1124 
-1130 DADRYGIPIPQYTEA
+1130 
-1145 KTNYVAEL
+1145 
-1153 TYHTTAIPENIAVRP
+1153 
-1168 ALKSTQII
+1168 
-1176 YYDRR
+1176 
-1181 NGALNQ
+1181 
-1187 IAAAAKSAADSAKE
+1187 
-1201 SALEAQRLA
+1201 ALEAQRLA

-1297 NTAATDL
+1297 NAAATDL

-1317 TNIEKAAV
+1317 TNTEKAAV

-1357 ADNALQKAVDLDYL
+1357 ADNALQKAVDLNYL
-1371 KQAFTEKTT
+1371 KQAFKEETT
-1380 ITDGVVQ
+1380 ITNGVVQ

-1395 TDGNSY
+1395 TDGSSY

-1408 GIYNPSKIGGGI
+1408 GIYDSSKIGGGI

-1434 TSENMPSDVAKGL
+1434 TSESMPSDVAKGL

-1493 KSGTSISYVVPRYP
+1493 KSGTSINYVVPRYP
-1507 FQKLSISSYLELGN
+1507 FQKLSISSYLELGS

-1530 NDAIYFEK
+1530 NNAIYVEK
-1538 ADGGIVNF
+1538 DGGGIVNF
-1546 YATGGITALG
+1546 YATGGITA
-1556 VGTKSP
+1556 
-1562 QTILD
+1562 
-1567 ALPIDTN
+1567 
-1574 TLSKEGGKLTVIGG
+1574 
-1588 GSGGNTGAI
+1588 
-1597 SLNGQRYDSVDGV
+1597 
-1610 ITLPVA
+1610 
-1616 SNNLAFNEGI
+1616 
-1626 AYVKSDGITEIGN
+1626 
-1639 KLDFHD
+1639 
-1645 PTPTNQDYDYR
+1645 
-1656 LHQIYDNGAVLV
+1656 
-1668 GSGKF
+1668 
-1673 RATEFQKIGGTASQ
+1673 
-1687 FLKAD
+1687 
-1692 GSVDSNLYALSYYGD
+1692 
-1707 QQTIYKARHLAVVD
+1707 
-1721 RRNENVTP
+1721 
-1729 STLLAN
+1729 
-1735 SISSYF
+1735 
-1741 SLQDTPYSN
+1741 
-1750 WRSTICVKGWS
+1750 
-1761 ADYATWELTGPSHN
+1761 
-1775 NDTKAN
+1775 
-1781 ERLYYRYGFNSSWKT
+1781 KT
-1796 SWKPLAFLEDI
+1796 
-1807 SNVADS
+1807 
-1813 YFNGQNIYN
+1813 
-1822 DYGHWVV
+1822 
-1829 GLIRIGT
+1829 
-1836 ADISDKYISGE
+1836 
-1847 MIYRR
+1847 
-1852 SNGFY
+1852 
-1857 SSGSV
+1857 
-1862 RFNLIK
+1862 
-1868 KYNSTQMFAGVFYN
+1868 
-1882 GFGIDPDQNAPRL
+1882 
-1895 CTFTYQGVKW
+1895 
-1905 GGLCWRSAASLNSI
+1905 
-1919 KTIVYDNSSTDTPFY
+1919 
-1934 VLYYKSNIPDVTNP
+1934 
-1948 EINNSISVLGS
+1948 
-1959 DIDIQPVSTN
+1959 
-1969 GRIYTSADRF
+1969 
-1979 EINNITNGWS
+1979 
-1989 YIRHRTNGRFY
+1989 
-2000 DVGLSGTTGGLV
+2000 
-2012 GLVGNYEIRPTGSN
+2012 
-2026 NEGIFVRYSQS
+2026 
-2037 NYGKLGVVN
+2037 
-2046 RSGQE
+2046 
-2051 CSIGY
+2051 
-2056 FNSNND
+2056 
-2062 FGDKPIWTVG
+2062 
-2072 AGIRDSRSFDWWYG
+2072 
-2086 TEGYKMTLMEDG
+2086 
-2098 RLFVN
+2098 
-2103 RKSGNAPSYSLSIGD
+2103 
-2118 NDTGLNWASD
+2118 
-2128 GRITFYSNSKD
+2128 
-2139 VGNWGYTDARFHN
+2139 
-2152 ITFRE
+2152 
-2157 ANNNDY
+2157 
-2163 NGLSLMINGNGTANT
+2163 
-2178 IKPGIG
+2178 
-2184 FHQPGVYAGSLRLD
+2184 
-2198 AAGNWSFCVQGG
+2198 
-2210 SIGGTVQAGSFYANG
+2210 
-2225 GWLYSNVNGCEVR
+2225 
-2238 IGSQNTSYVHITN
+2238 
-2251 NANRPYYFDHGV
+2251 
-2263 ITNGGID
+2263 
-2270 PYEHNK
+2270 
-2276 FTLGSSPKYWAG
+2276 
-2288 AYISK
+2288 
-2293 VYGGANWADYTTN
+2293 
-2306 AYIGGQQF
+2306 
-2314 NPQTY
+2314 
-2319 FGSTSIGLKVAMTG
+2319 
-2333 TPTNGAYWSDTL
+2333 
-2345 WINGYYGGDVPTCN
+2345 
-2359 ALHFPR
+2359 
-2365 DGSSEMYISSQTYNA
+2365 
-2380 TVYGTKYRFWSSK
+2380 
-2393 NSNKLDAA
+2393 
-2401 WSCST
+2401 
-2406 LNASGRILTAS
+2406 
-2417 DIYSQSWVRTVGQTG
+2417 
-2432 WYSETYGGGWHMT
+2432 
-2445 DSTWVRT
+2445 
-2452 YNNKQIYSGS
+2452 
-2462 TSADAIHTAG
+2462 
-2472 GMNASGRIYAG
+2472 
-2483 SYIQAGGG
+2483 
-2491 FNCAG
+2491 
-2496 VLNSSGASG
+2496 
-2505 FNVYAAFHGNGQHG
+2505 
-2519 GIEIGASDNVF
+2519 
-2530 GIGVHSND
+2530 
-2538 HMYWWWTN
+2538 
-2546 SGNVG
+2546 
-2551 SYSNKS
+2551 
-2557 YIMEYTGSS
+2557 
-2566 WIFTGNILATGGIT
+2566 
-2580 AKITSD
+2580 TSD
-2586 MRLKNRVGQTD
+2586 MRLKNRVGQVD

-2624 VDDKR
+2624 VDNEK

-2635 QAVSKALPT
+2635 QKVSTVLPT

-2674 TLGINELYKK
+2674 TLGIKELYKK

>member
-40 GSSSLTATA
+40 GGSSLTATA

-110 VVTGDAGSTDR
+110 VVTGDAGNTDR

-160 ITSEAKQVSLENV
+160 ITSEAKQVSLENM

-336 RMDMIKAIAFD
+336 RMDVIKAIAFD

-385 LVGSDATVSMTSGAC
+385 LVGSDATISMTSGAC

-482 SVGDSFVF
+482 SAGDSFVF

-546 NARIDLEYNGQFHQL
+546 NARINLEYNGQFHQL

-743 KEGVYENVSNHY
+743 KEGIYENVSNHY

-872 KGKLQIGTTI
+872 KGKLQVGTTI

-908 EFATIV
+908 EFATTV
-914 NGSLGDL
+914 NGSLKDL

-949 TDKDKNTHLGDLYY
+949 TEKDKNTHLGDLYY
-963 DGNGK
+963 DSNGK

-975 GTTYGWKVLT
+975 GTTYEWKVLT

-1028 ATFST
+1028 ATFGS

-1042 KTAKAAGTSFSI
+1042 KTAKTAGTSFSI

-1066 QAALEAQAAADKAA
+1066 QAALEAQ
-1080 QDAANAQATAD
+1080 
-1091 AAKDRLNT
+1091 
-1099 WADDGFISPTE
+1099 
-1110 KPALVDEQKRIEAE
+1110 
-1124 YLQIKA
+1124 
-1130 DADRYGIPIPQYTEA
+1130 
-1145 KTNYVAEL
+1145 
-1153 TYHTTAIPENIAVRP
+1153 
-1168 ALKSTQII
+1168 
-1176 YYDRR
+1176 
-1181 NGALNQ
+1181 
-1187 IAAAAKSAADSAKE
+1187 
-1201 SALEAQRLA
+1201 RLA
-1210 KAAQADVDQAKR
+1210 KAAQADVDQAKL

-1304 ISTIRTAI
+1304 ISTIRSAI

-1317 TNIEKAAV
+1317 TNTEKAAV

-1357 ADNALQKAVDLDYL
+1357 ADNALQKAVDLNYL
-1371 KQAFTEKTT
+1371 KQAFKEETT
-1380 ITDGVVQ
+1380 ITNGVVQ

-1395 TDGNSY
+1395 TDGSSY

-1408 GIYNPSKIGGGI
+1408 GIYDSSKTGGGI

-1434 TSENMPSDVAKGL
+1434 TSQNMPADVAKGL

-1493 KSGTSISYVVPRYP
+1493 KSGTSINYVVPRYP
-1507 FQKLSISSYLELGN
+1507 FQKLSISSYLELGS

-1530 NDAIYFEK
+1530 NNAIYVEK
-1538 ADGGIVNF
+1538 DGGGIVNF

-1556 VGTKSP
+1556 AGTKSP

-1597 SLNGQRYDSVDGV
+1597 SLNGQRYDSVNGV
-1610 ITLPVA
+1610 ITLP
-1616 SNNLAFNEGI
+1616 NLATPGDITTALNGYATQAWVTDKNYATQSWVNGKGYVTAIALATMGFATQTWVNSQGFLKSNSLDNYVTLNTIQNITAAKTFQAGI
-1626 AYVKSDGITEIGN
+1626 VSTAFRKS
-1639 KLDFHD
+1639 
-1645 PTPTNQDYDYR
+1645 
-1656 LHQIYDNGAVLV
+1656 
-1668 GSGKF
+1668 
-1673 RATEFQKIGGTASQ
+1673 GGTASQ

-1692 GSVDSNLYALSYYGD
+1692 GSVDSNVYLTQSSTDSRYVRKTGD
-1707 QQTIYKARHLAVVD
+1707 TMTGNLNVPFISTAVNPD
-1721 RRNENVTP
+1721 N
-1729 STLLAN
+1729 
-1735 SISSYF
+1735 
-1741 SLQDTPYSN
+1741 Q
-1750 WRSTICVKGWS
+1750 G
-1761 ADYATWELTGPSHN
+1761 DY
-1775 NDTKAN
+1775 
-1781 ERLYYRYGFNSSWKT
+1781 
-1796 SWKPLAFLEDI
+1796 
-1807 SNVADS
+1807 
-1813 YFNGQNIYN
+1813 
-1822 DYGHWVV
+1822 
-1829 GLIRIGT
+1829 
-1836 ADISDKYISGE
+1836 
-1847 MIYRR
+1847 
-1852 SNGFY
+1852 FY
-1857 SSGSV
+1857 SSDDNFI
-1862 RFNLIK
+1862 RR
-1868 KYNSTQMFAGVFYN
+1868 STWHAALSHLSQKQRTL
-1882 GFGIDPDQNAPRL
+1882 DLTSLDQNKWYPCIIGVPAYGGTPLRITIFNGLRGNKPTWGSHDYGFSLLLDYYVTGSGWGTLSAVSKLDWYHGSYGGETAFGGRQQNTMASMEIIYLRGGGMYYYRTTNDQALTVKPNGYTWSGSSYNYSAP
-1895 CTFTYQGVKW
+1895 VKT
-1905 GGLCWRSAASLNSI
+1905 SQ
-1919 KTIVYDNSSTDTPFY
+1919 DNSPMNKTFDQVYWAPNNLRFTRNIFGRPFNGTSDVTGQAVTTGLIAGSLRIEADGENGEINRTGGYNVHLQYRGTGNVTLCNNGYNTLVGGKIIVDKNRYSFDAIPSISLAIGDTDTGFNWQANGIIEFR
-1934 VLYYKSNIPDVTNP
+1934 SNAKEV
-1948 EINNSISVLGS
+1948 GYWGY
-1959 DIDIQPVSTN
+1959 TN
-1969 GRIYTSADRF
+1969 GR
-1979 EINNITNGWS
+1979 
-1989 YIRHRTNGRFY
+1989 
-2000 DVGLSGTTGGLV
+2000 L
-2012 GLVGNYEIRPTGSN
+2012 
-2026 NEGIFVRYSQS
+2026 
-2037 NYGKLGVVN
+2037 
-2046 RSGQE
+2046 
-2051 CSIGY
+2051 
-2056 FNSNND
+2056 FNC
-2062 FGDKPIWTVG
+2062 
-2072 AGIRDSRSFDWWYG
+2072 Y
-2086 TEGYKMTLMEDG
+2086 
-2098 RLFVN
+2098 
-2103 RKSGNAPSYSLSIGD
+2103 
-2118 NDTGLNWASD
+2118 
-2128 GRITFYSNSKD
+2128 
-2139 VGNWGYTDARFHN
+2139 
-2152 ITFRE
+2152 FRE
-2157 ANNNDY
+2157 PSGVTYEKA
-2163 NGLSLMINGNGTANT
+2163 SLMINGNGST
-2178 IKPGIG
+2178 ISPSIG
-2184 FHQPGVYAGSLRLD
+2184 FHQPGVVGCHLELD
-2198 AAGNWSFCVQGG
+2198 NGGNFRFKDSSVHRNVCAGNLIAESGF
-2210 SIGGTVQAGSFYANG
+2210 
-2225 GWLYSNVNGCEVR
+2225 LYSRCHDIEVV
-2238 IGSQNTSYVHITN
+2238 IGARNSSYVHFVN
-2251 NANRPYYFDHGV
+2251 NASKPYYFDNMVEISGSVIPFTNLGHDLGV
-2263 ITNGGID
+2263 T
-2270 PYEHNK
+2270 EK
-2276 FTLGSSPKYWAG
+2276 KWRK
-2288 AYISK
+2288 AYIDK
-2293 VYGGANWADYTTN
+2293 VIGGADWADCLSTN
-2306 AYIGGQQF
+2306 YIGGQQP

-2319 FGSTSIGLKVAMTG
+2319 FGSGTGLKVAMTG
-2333 TPTNGAYWSDTL
+2333 VDTNGAYWSDTL
-2345 WINGYYGGDVPTCN
+2345 WVNGYHGNDVPRCT

-2365 DGSSEMYISSQTYNA
+2365 DGSAEMYISSQETKSTN
-2380 TVYGTKYRFWSSK
+2380 YGTRYRFWSSN

-2417 DIYSQSWVRTVGQTG
+2417 DIYSQSWVRTVGSTG
-2432 WYSETYGGGWHMT
+2432 WYSESYGGGIHMT
-2445 DSTWVRT
+2445 DSTYVRV
-2452 YNNKQIYSGS
+2452 YNNKSFYVS
-2462 TSADAIHTAG
+2462 
-2472 GMNASGRIYAG
+2472 
-2483 SYIQAGGG
+2483 
-2491 FNCAG
+2491 
-2496 VLNSSGASG
+2496 
-2505 FNVYAAFHGNGQHG
+2505 
-2519 GIEIGASDNVF
+2519 
-2530 GIGVHSND
+2530 
-2538 HMYWWWTN
+2538 
-2546 SGNVG
+2546 
-2551 SYSNKS
+2551 
-2557 YIMEYTGSS
+2557 
-2566 WIFTGNILATGGIT
+2566 GNILATGGIT
-2580 AKITSD
+2580 AKTTSD

-2635 QAVSKALPT
+2635 QAVSKVLPA

-2674 TLGINELYKK
+2674 TLGINELCKK

>member
-40 GSSSLTATA
+40 GGSSLTATA

-110 VVTGDAGSTDR
+110 VVTGDAGNTDR

-150 LVYRIVIDEG
+150 LAYRIVIDEG
-160 ITSEAKQVSLENV
+160 ITSEAKQVSLENM

-385 LVGSDATVSMTSGAC
+385 LVGSDATISMTSGAC

-406 IGVTEITQEGKQ
+406 IGVTEITQDGKQ
-418 VFRNPVQVDS
+418 VFRNPVQVDNR
-428 KGDIVPGDYA
+428 GDIVPGDYA

-743 KEGVYENVSNHY
+743 KEGIYENVSNHY

-811 SPSITLYAGIDNY
+811 SPSITLYAGIDSY

-872 KGKLQIGTTI
+872 KGKLQVGTTI

-908 EFATIV
+908 DFATIV
-914 NGSLGDL
+914 NGSLKDL

-944 AVNWT
+944 AANWT

-963 DGNGK
+963 DSNGK

-975 GTTYGWKVLT
+975 GTTYEWKVLT

-1042 KTAKAAGTSFSI
+1042 KTAKAAGTPFSI

-1066 QAALEAQAAADKAA
+1066 QA
-1080 QDAANAQATAD
+1080 
-1091 AAKDRLNT
+1091 
-1099 WADDGFISPTE
+1099 
-1110 KPALVDEQKRIEAE
+1110 
-1124 YLQIKA
+1124 
-1130 DADRYGIPIPQYTEA
+1130 
-1145 KTNYVAEL
+1145 
-1153 TYHTTAIPENIAVRP
+1153 
-1168 ALKSTQII
+1168 
-1176 YYDRR
+1176 
-1181 NGALNQ
+1181 
-1187 IAAAAKSAADSAKE
+1187 
-1201 SALEAQRLA
+1201 ALEAQRLA

-1297 NTAATDL
+1297 NTSATDL
-1304 ISTIRTAI
+1304 ISTIRSAI

-1317 TNIEKAAV
+1317 TNSEKAAV

-1357 ADNALQKAVDLDYL
+1357 ADNALQKAVDLNYL
-1371 KQAFTEKTT
+1371 KQAFKEETT
-1380 ITDGVVQ
+1380 ITNGVVQ

-1395 TDGNSY
+1395 TDGSSY

-1408 GIYNPSKIGGGI
+1408 GIYDSSKTGGGI

-1434 TSENMPSDVAKGL
+1434 TSQNMPADVAKGL

-1493 KSGTSISYVVPRYP
+1493 KSGTSINYVVPRYP

-1530 NDAIYFEK
+1530 NNAIYVEK
-1538 ADGGIVNF
+1538 DGGGIVNF

-1610 ITLPVA
+1610 ITLPNLKLAEPTIFNLNNSNGNVEVRTPGRTGYYEFWDIGSKWA
-1616 SNNLAFNEGI
+1616 S
-1626 AYVKSDGITEIGN
+1626 
-1639 KLDFHD
+1639 
-1645 PTPTNQDYDYR
+1645 
-1656 LHQIYDNGAVLV
+1656 LV
-1668 GSGKF
+1668 GKSF
-1673 RATEFQKIGGTASQ
+1673 IVSGGTSSQ

-1692 GSVDSNLYALSYYGD
+1692 GSVDSNVYLTQASTDSRYVLKTGDTMTGNLYVPFISTAVNPEDQGD
-1707 QQTIYKARHLAVVD
+1707 Y
-1721 RRNENVTP
+1721 
-1729 STLLAN
+1729 
-1735 SISSYF
+1735 
-1741 SLQDTPYSN
+1741 
-1750 WRSTICVKGWS
+1750 
-1761 ADYATWELTGPSHN
+1761 
-1775 NDTKAN
+1775 
-1781 ERLYYRYGFNSSWKT
+1781 
-1796 SWKPLAFLEDI
+1796 
-1807 SNVADS
+1807 
-1813 YFNGQNIYN
+1813 
-1822 DYGHWVV
+1822 
-1829 GLIRIGT
+1829 
-1836 ADISDKYISGE
+1836 
-1847 MIYRR
+1847 
-1852 SNGFY
+1852 FY
-1857 SSGSV
+1857 SSDDNFIRRSTWTAALSHLSNKQLTLDLS
-1862 RFNLIK
+1862 NL
-1868 KYNSTQMFAGVFYN
+1868 
-1882 GFGIDPDQNAPRL
+1882 D
-1895 CTFTYQGVKW
+1895 
-1905 GGLCWRSAASLNSI
+1905 
-1919 KTIVYDNSSTDTPFY
+1919 
-1934 VLYYKSNIPDVTNP
+1934 SNTWYPCI
-1948 EINNSISVLGS
+1948 
-1959 DIDIQPVSTN
+1959 
-1969 GRIYTSADRF
+1969 
-1979 EINNITNGWS
+1979 
-1989 YIRHRTNGRFY
+1989 
-2000 DVGLSGTTGGLV
+2000 
-2012 GLVGNYEIRPTGSN
+2012 
-2026 NEGIFVRYSQS
+2026 
-2037 NYGKLGVVN
+2037 
-2046 RSGQE
+2046 
-2051 CSIGY
+2051 IG
-2056 FNSNND
+2056 
-2062 FGDKPIWTVG
+2062 
-2072 AGIRDSRSFDWWYG
+2072 
-2086 TEGYKMTLMEDG
+2086 
-2098 RLFVN
+2098 
-2103 RKSGNAPSYSLSIGD
+2103 APSYGGTPLRITIFNGLRGNKPTWASHQSGFSLLLDYYVIGSGWGTIPIAAKLNWYAGSYGGETAFGGRQQNTMGSTEIIYLRGGGIYYYRTTNNQKIQVQPDGYSWAYGSYTYNAPVKNSQDNSPMEKTFNYVYWAPDNLRFTRNIFGRPFNGTSDVTGQAVTTGLIAGSLRIEADGETGEINRTGGYNIHLQYRGKGNVTLCNNGYNTLVGGKIIVDRNRYSFDAIPSISLAIGD
-2118 NDTGLNWASD
+2118 TDTGFNWVSD
-2128 GRITFYSNSKD
+2128 GVICFKSNAKD
-2139 VGNWGYTDARFHN
+2139 VGFWGYTDGRLYN
-2152 ITFRE
+2152 TYFRE
-2157 ANNNDY
+2157 PTGNDY
-2163 NGLSLMINGNGTANT
+2163 SQLGIMVNGNGTANT

-2184 FHQPGVYAGSLRLD
+2184 FHQPGVFAGSIRMNDGSTFGLYAG
-2198 AAGNWSFCVQGG
+2198 GG
-2210 SIGGTVQAGSFYANG
+2210 SSLANLSLNG
-2225 GWLYSNVNGCEVR
+2225 WYTNFGYIDGDGIHLTSGWL
-2238 IGSQNTSYVHITN
+2238 
-2251 NANRPYYFDHGV
+2251 
-2263 ITNGGID
+2263 
-2270 PYEHNK
+2270 
-2276 FTLGSSPKYWAG
+2276 
-2288 AYISK
+2288 
-2293 VYGGANWADYTTN
+2293 
-2306 AYIGGQQF
+2306 
-2314 NPQTY
+2314 
-2319 FGSTSIGLKVAMTG
+2319 
-2333 TPTNGAYWSDTL
+2333 
-2345 WINGYYGGDVPTCN
+2345 
-2359 ALHFPR
+2359 
-2365 DGSSEMYISSQTYNA
+2365 
-2380 TVYGTKYRFWSSK
+2380 
-2393 NSNKLDAA
+2393 
-2401 WSCST
+2401 
-2406 LNASGRILTAS
+2406 
-2417 DIYSQSWVRTVGQTG
+2417 RTVGATG
-2432 WYSETYGGGWHMT
+2432 WYSESYGGGIYMT
-2445 DSTWVRT
+2445 DSTYVRV
-2452 YNNKQIYSGS
+2452 YNNKSFYVS
-2462 TSADAIHTAG
+2462 
-2472 GMNASGRIYAG
+2472 
-2483 SYIQAGGG
+2483 
-2491 FNCAG
+2491 
-2496 VLNSSGASG
+2496 
-2505 FNVYAAFHGNGQHG
+2505 
-2519 GIEIGASDNVF
+2519 
-2530 GIGVHSND
+2530 
-2538 HMYWWWTN
+2538 
-2546 SGNVG
+2546 
-2551 SYSNKS
+2551 
-2557 YIMEYTGSS
+2557 
-2566 WIFTGNILATGGIT
+2566 GNILATGGIT
-2580 AKITSD
+2580 AKTTSD
-2586 MRLKNRVGQTD
+2586 MRLKNRVGQID

-2614 DTAQSRIGKM
+2614 DIAQSRIGKM

-2635 QAVSKALPT
+2635 QAVSKVLPA

-2674 TLGINELYKK
+2674 TLGIKELCKK

-2699 ECLKKEINKLKREYR
+2699 ELLKKEINKLKREYR

>member
-94 EFLSGRSVL
+94 EFLSSRSVL

-150 LVYRIVIDEG
+150 LTYRIVIDEG

-374 GDFGFNLFDQA
+374 GEFGFNLFDQA
-385 LVGSDATVSMTSGAC
+385 LVGSDATISMTSGAC

-406 IGVTEITQEGKQ
+406 IGVTEITQDGKQ

-702 CNKVVEGDTYYR
+702 CNKVVEADTYYR

-743 KEGVYENVSNHY
+743 KEGIYENVSNHY
-755 YWRKVVAIGDDYID
+755 YWRKVVAIGEDYID
-769 LSKTDADVS
+769 LSKTDADVN

-872 KGKLQIGTTI
+872 KGKLQVGTTI

-914 NGSLGDL
+914 NGSLGEL

-949 TDKDKNTHLGDLYY
+949 TEKDKNTHLGDLYY
-963 DGNGK
+963 DSNGK

-975 GTTYGWKVLT
+975 GSTYEWKVIT

-1028 ATFST
+1028 ATFGS

-1042 KTAKAAGTSFSI
+1042 KTAKTAGTSFSI

-1066 QAALEAQAAADKAA
+1066 QA
-1080 QDAANAQATAD
+1080 
-1091 AAKDRLNT
+1091 
-1099 WADDGFISPTE
+1099 
-1110 KPALVDEQKRIEAE
+1110 
-1124 YLQIKA
+1124 
-1130 DADRYGIPIPQYTEA
+1130 
-1145 KTNYVAEL
+1145 
-1153 TYHTTAIPENIAVRP
+1153 
-1168 ALKSTQII
+1168 
-1176 YYDRR
+1176 
-1181 NGALNQ
+1181 
-1187 IAAAAKSAADSAKE
+1187 
-1201 SALEAQRLA
+1201 ALEAQRLA

-1261 IETSQKDVSQSF
+1261 IGTSQKDVSQSF

-1304 ISTIRTAI
+1304 ISTIRSAI

-1317 TNIEKAAV
+1317 TNTEKAAV

-1357 ADNALQKAVDLDYL
+1357 ADNALQKAVALNYL
-1371 KQAFTEKTT
+1371 KQAFKEETT
-1380 ITDGVVQ
+1380 ITNGVVQ

-1408 GIYNPSKIGGGI
+1408 GIYDSSKIGGGI

-1434 TSENMPSDVAKGL
+1434 TSQNMPADVAKGL

-1493 KSGTSISYVVPRYP
+1493 KSGTSINYVVPRYP

-1530 NDAIYFEK
+1530 NNAIYVEK
-1538 ADGGIVNF
+1538 DGGGIVNF

-1556 VGTKSP
+1556 AGTKSP

-1610 ITLPVA
+1610 ITLP
-1616 SNNLAFNEGI
+1616 NLATPGDITTALSGYATQTWVTDKNYATQSWVNGKGYVTATALATMGLATQAWVNSQGFLKSNSLDNYVTLNTIQNITAAKTFQGGI
-1626 AYVKSDGITEIGN
+1626 VSTTFRKSDGT
-1639 KLDFHD
+1639 
-1645 PTPTNQDYDYR
+1645 
-1656 LHQIYDNGAVLV
+1656 
-1668 GSGKF
+1668 S
-1673 RATEFQKIGGTASQ
+1673 SQ

-1692 GSVDSNLYALSYYGD
+1692 GSVDGNLYALAYNNNQNKVLESNVSNSLHV
-1707 QQTIYKARHLAVVD
+1707 ID
-1721 RRNENVTP
+1721 RRNDTILP
-1729 STLLAN
+1729 SSLDYY
-1735 SISSYF
+1735 SISTFFKAGGNMPDGSWW
-1741 SLQDTPYSN
+1741 SG
-1750 WRSTICVKGWS
+1750 IHVKGWGNGYC
-1761 ADYATWELTGPSHN
+1761 AWELAGPSSAKNTAYNLHYRTGIG
-1775 NDTKAN
+1775 DTWGDWKMIMTDVECDKNYVKKAGDTMTGSLYISVEAIN
-1781 ERLYYRYGFNSSWKT
+1781 PPSLSAPSKLQFADANGSQPVALVYTDFDAYRPPAGLKLMGNQGEEWFEAPWILGRKLNMSRVATEYSAGTGAVINYFGTDTIMDNQSSSITGTLKIRLPVTWTNTMGVYKIMLYEYNGRGSSEITVSFYNYSSSQSYYNYSYQLNGAFEGAVRIAHDGSGCCILLGDT
-1796 SWKPLAFLEDI
+1796 SYNWNYIK
-1807 SNVADS
+1807 V
-1813 YFNGQNIYN
+1813 YVYQVFNGQNVPSNYADQPYN
-1822 DYGHWVV
+1822 ISIITSEAGLSRVTSIPKTSMNRHDDNYIRAINKNGYYGMGKVGNIDTDWIRTTEP
-1829 GLIRIGT
+1829 GLIPFEPG
-1836 ADISDKYISGE
+1836 S
-1847 MIYRR
+1847 
-1852 SNGFY
+1852 
-1857 SSGSV
+1857 SSGNSFLGTETWQFGKIFGAIIYGKRV
-1862 RFNLIK
+1862 CSLTHNL
-1868 KYNSTQMFAGVFYN
+1868 Y
-1882 GFGIDPDQNAPRL
+1882 
-1895 CTFTYQGVKW
+1895 
-1905 GGLCWRSAASLNSI
+1905 
-1919 KTIVYDNSSTDTPFY
+1919 
-1934 VLYYKSNIPDVTNP
+1934 
-1948 EINNSISVLGS
+1948 LGS
-1959 DIDIQPVSTN
+1959 SGNSGWVYCQDICSAN
-1969 GRIYTSADRF
+1969 GAAEAY
-1979 EINNITNGWS
+1979 WS
-1989 YIRHRTNGRFY
+1989 IRTNGSAVFTN
-2000 DVGLSGTTGGLV
+2000 LTSKNKITG
-2012 GLVGNYEIRPTGSN
+2012 
-2026 NEGIFVRYSQS
+2026 
-2037 NYGKLGVVN
+2037 
-2046 RSGQE
+2046 
-2051 CSIGY
+2051 
-2056 FNSNND
+2056 D
-2062 FGDKPIWTVG
+2062 
-2072 AGIRDSRSFDWWYG
+2072 
-2086 TEGYKMTLMEDG
+2086 
-2098 RLFVN
+2098 
-2103 RKSGNAPSYSLSIGD
+2103 
-2118 NDTGLNWASD
+2118 
-2128 GRITFYSNSKD
+2128 
-2139 VGNWGYTDARFHN
+2139 
-2152 ITFRE
+2152 
-2157 ANNNDY
+2157 
-2163 NGLSLMINGNGTANT
+2163 INGNADG
-2178 IKPGIG
+2178 
-2184 FHQPGVYAGSLRLD
+2184 YATYLPTR
-2198 AAGNWSFCVQGG
+2198 
-2210 SIGGTVQAGSFYANG
+2210 YNG
-2225 GWLYSNVNGCEVR
+2225 GA
-2238 IGSQNTSYVHITN
+2238 Q
-2251 NANRPYYFDHGV
+2251 A
-2263 ITNGGID
+2263 
-2270 PYEHNK
+2270 
-2276 FTLGSSPKYWAG
+2276 
-2288 AYISK
+2288 
-2293 VYGGANWADYTTN
+2293 
-2306 AYIGGQQF
+2306 

-2319 FGSTSIGLKVAMTG
+2319 FSQYMGLRVAMTG
-2333 TPTNGAYWSDTL
+2333 MGQLSGWSDTL
-2345 WINGYYGGDVPTCN
+2345 WINGYSGGDVLPMC
-2359 ALHFPR
+2359 ALHFARNGTPNF
-2365 DGSSEMYISSQTYNA
+2365 SISSQNSNGTS
-2380 TVYGTKYRFWSSK
+2380 YGTPYLVWTAY
-2393 NSNKLDAA
+2393 NSNKSDAA

-2406 LNASGRILTAS
+2406 LNANGRISTTS
-2417 DIYSQSWVRTVGQTG
+2417 DIYSAG
-2432 WYSETYGGGWHMT
+2432 WIRAGGTNGFYCESYGGGIHMT
-2445 DSTWVRT
+2445 DSTYVRV
-2452 YNNKQIYSGS
+2452 YNNKSFYVS
-2462 TSADAIHTAG
+2462 
-2472 GMNASGRIYAG
+2472 
-2483 SYIQAGGG
+2483 
-2491 FNCAG
+2491 
-2496 VLNSSGASG
+2496 
-2505 FNVYAAFHGNGQHG
+2505 
-2519 GIEIGASDNVF
+2519 
-2530 GIGVHSND
+2530 
-2538 HMYWWWTN
+2538 
-2546 SGNVG
+2546 
-2551 SYSNKS
+2551 
-2557 YIMEYTGSS
+2557 
-2566 WIFTGNILATGGIT
+2566 GNILATGGIT
-2580 AKITSD
+2580 AKTTSD
-2586 MRLKNRVGQTD
+2586 MRLKNRVGQID

-2635 QAVSKALPT
+2635 QAVSKVLPA

-2674 TLGINELYKK
+2674 TLGIKELCKK

-2699 ECLKKEINKLKREYR
+2699 ELLKKEINKLKREYR

>member
-150 LVYRIVIDEG
+150 LAYRIVIDEG

-304 ENLYLPTNPKEQIV
+304 ENLYFQTNPKEQIV

-385 LVGSDATVSMTSGAC
+385 LVGSDATISMTSGAC

-743 KEGVYENVSNHY
+743 KEGIYENVSNHY

-872 KGKLQIGTTI
+872 KGKLQVGTTI

-908 EFATIV
+908 EFATTV
-914 NGSLGDL
+914 NGSLKDL

-949 TDKDKNTHLGDLYY
+949 TEKDKNTHLGDLYY
-963 DGNGK
+963 DSNGK

-975 GTTYGWKVLT
+975 GTTYEWKVLT

-1028 ATFST
+1028 ATFGS

-1042 KTAKAAGTSFSI
+1042 KTAKTAGTSFSI

-1066 QAALEAQAAADKAA
+1066 QA
-1080 QDAANAQATAD
+1080 
-1091 AAKDRLNT
+1091 
-1099 WADDGFISPTE
+1099 
-1110 KPALVDEQKRIEAE
+1110 
-1124 YLQIKA
+1124 
-1130 DADRYGIPIPQYTEA
+1130 
-1145 KTNYVAEL
+1145 
-1153 TYHTTAIPENIAVRP
+1153 
-1168 ALKSTQII
+1168 
-1176 YYDRR
+1176 
-1181 NGALNQ
+1181 
-1187 IAAAAKSAADSAKE
+1187 
-1201 SALEAQRLA
+1201 ALEAQRLA

-1304 ISTIRTAI
+1304 ISTIRSAI

-1317 TNIEKAAV
+1317 TNTEKAAV

-1357 ADNALQKAVDLDYL
+1357 ADNALQKAVDLNYL
-1371 KQAFTEKTT
+1371 KQAFKEETT
-1380 ITDGVVQ
+1380 ITNGVVQ

-1395 TDGNSY
+1395 TDGSSY

-1408 GIYNPSKIGGGI
+1408 GIYDSSKIGGGI

-1434 TSENMPSDVAKGL
+1434 TSESMPSDVAKGL

-1493 KSGTSISYVVPRYP
+1493 KSGTSINYVVPRYP

-1530 NDAIYFEK
+1530 NNAIYVEK
-1538 ADGGIVNF
+1538 DGGGIVNF

-1556 VGTKSP
+1556 AGTKSP

-1574 TLSKEGGKLTVIGG
+1574 TLSKEGGKLTVICE

-1610 ITLPVA
+1610 ITLP
-1616 SNNLAFNEGI
+1616 NLATPGDITTALNGYATQAWVNSQGFLKSNSLDNYVTLNTIQNITSAKTFQGGI
-1626 AYVKSDGITEIGN
+1626 ESTTFRKSD
-1639 KLDFHD
+1639 
-1645 PTPTNQDYDYR
+1645 
-1656 LHQIYDNGAVLV
+1656 
-1668 GSGKF
+1668 
-1673 RATEFQKIGGTASQ
+1673 GTASQ

-1692 GSVDSNLYALSYYGD
+1692 GSVDGNLYALAYEGNQNKVLQSNSSNS
-1707 QQTIYKARHLAVVD
+1707 LVVID
-1721 RRNENVTP
+1721 RRADNPTP
-1729 STLLAN
+1729 A
-1735 SISSYF
+1735 SYETKTITTF
-1741 SLQDTPYSN
+1741 FNASNGMPSSN
-1750 WRSTICVKGWS
+1750 WWSGIHVKGWGEG
-1761 ADYATWELTGPSHN
+1761 YATWELVGPSSTDNTN
-1775 NDTKAN
+1775 N
-1781 ERLYYRYGFNSSWKT
+1781 RLYYRDGKGSSWAT
-1796 SWKPLAFLEDI
+1796 DWKGIAFLEDC
-1807 SNVADS
+1807 NKVATP
-1813 YFNGQNIYN
+1813 YFEGQNIYS
-1822 DYGHWVV
+1822 DYGWWVV
-1829 GLIRIGT
+1829 ALCKLSPADSEYNYASGT
-1836 ADISDKYISGE
+1836 
-1847 MIYRR
+1847 MFYRR
-1852 SNGFY
+1852 GNGIYSNG
-1857 SSGSV
+1857 SV
-1862 RFNLIK
+1862 QFNVIK
-1868 KYNSTQMFAGVFYN
+1868 RYNQTNVYFGVLYN
-1882 GFGIDPDQNAPRL
+1882 GYGINEGEDAPKP
-1895 CTFTYQGVKW
+1895 CTFTYNGVKYA
-1905 GGLCWRSAASLNSI
+1905 GLKWASAASLDSI
-1919 KTIVYDNSSTDTPFY
+1919 KTLIYDISTTGLPFY
-1934 VLYYKSNIPDVTNP
+1934 VKYFNSQSGEVFNT
-1948 EINNSISVLGS
+1948 EIKNSIVELGS
-1959 DIDIQPVSTN
+1959 DISGTGLGTIGTIRILNRKAIDIKGEDWGYIQQA
-1969 GRIYTSADRF
+1969 SADRMF
-1979 EINNITNGWS
+1979 HVAVAKSTQS
-1989 YIRHRTNGRFY
+1989 
-2000 DVGLSGTTGGLV
+2000 GLGGGL
-2012 GLVGNYEIRPTGSN
+2012 GNYEIRCNGTSE
-2026 NEGIFVRYSQS
+2026 EGIFVRYSGS
-2037 NYGKLGVVN
+2037 SYGKLGVVN
-2046 RSGQE
+2046 RNGQE
-2051 CSIGY
+2051 SSISY
-2056 FNSNND
+2056 YNNNTAVGAD
-2062 FGDKPIWTVG
+2062 TPLWTVG
-2072 AGIRDSRSFDWWYG
+2072 AGIRNAYSFDWWFG
-2086 TEGYKMTLMEDG
+2086 TNGYRMTLDSDGKLFINRTNNNEGNPSVSLAIGNSNTGLHWQADGIIEFKSNAKQVGYWGYTNG
-2098 RLFVN
+2098 RLFN
-2103 RKSGNAPSYSLSIGD
+2103 CY
-2118 NDTGLNWASD
+2118 
-2128 GRITFYSNSKD
+2128 
-2139 VGNWGYTDARFHN
+2139 
-2152 ITFRE
+2152 FRE
-2157 ANNNDY
+2157 PSGVTYEKA
-2163 NGLSLMINGNGTANT
+2163 SLMINGNGST
-2178 IKPGIG
+2178 ISPSIG
-2184 FHQPGVYAGSLRLD
+2184 FHQPGVVGCHLELD
-2198 AAGNWSFCVQGG
+2198 NEGNFRFKDISVHRNVCAGNLIAESGF
-2210 SIGGTVQAGSFYANG
+2210 
-2225 GWLYSNVNGCEVR
+2225 LYSRCHDIEVV
-2238 IGSQNTSYVHITN
+2238 IGARNTGYVHFVN
-2251 NANRPYYFDHGV
+2251 NAGKPYYFDNMVEIAGSVIPYTNSGHDLGV
-2263 ITNGGID
+2263 T
-2270 PYEHNK
+2270 EK
-2276 FTLGSSPKYWAG
+2276 RWRK
-2288 AYISK
+2288 AYIDK
-2293 VYGGANWADYTTN
+2293 VIGGADWANYIYG
-2306 AYIGGQQF
+2306 AYIGGQQA
-2314 NPQTY
+2314 NPQAY
-2319 FGSTSIGLKVAMTG
+2319 FGNINMGLRVAMTG
-2333 TPTNGAYWSDTL
+2333 VNPDSYWGDTL
-2345 WINGYYGGDVPTCN
+2345 WINGYGGTDVPSLC
-2359 ALHFPR
+2359 ALHFSRGGKPL
-2365 DGSSEMYISSQTYNA
+2365 MYISTQTYDA
-2380 TVYGTKYRFWSSK
+2380 TSYGTLYPVWTAY
-2393 NSNKLDAA
+2393 NSNKSDAA

-2406 LNASGRILTAS
+2406 LNANGRVTCA
-2417 DIYSQSWVRTVGQTG
+2417 DVYSSSWLRTVGPTG
-2432 WYSETYGGGWHMT
+2432 WYSESYDGGIYMT
-2445 DSTWVRT
+2445 DSTYVRV
-2452 YNNKQIYSGS
+2452 YNNKSFYVS
-2462 TSADAIHTAG
+2462 
-2472 GMNASGRIYAG
+2472 
-2483 SYIQAGGG
+2483 
-2491 FNCAG
+2491 
-2496 VLNSSGASG
+2496 
-2505 FNVYAAFHGNGQHG
+2505 
-2519 GIEIGASDNVF
+2519 
-2530 GIGVHSND
+2530 
-2538 HMYWWWTN
+2538 
-2546 SGNVG
+2546 
-2551 SYSNKS
+2551 
-2557 YIMEYTGSS
+2557 
-2566 WIFTGNILATGGIT
+2566 GNILATGGIT
-2580 AKITSD
+2580 AKTTSD
-2586 MRLKNRVGQTD
+2586 MRLKNRVGQID

-2614 DTAQSRIGKM
+2614 DIAQSRIGKM

-2635 QAVSKALPT
+2635 QAVSKVLPA

-2674 TLGINELYKK
+2674 TLGIKELCKK

>member
-40 GSSSLTATA
+40 GGSSLTATA

-110 VVTGDAGSTDR
+110 VVTGDAGNTDR

-150 LVYRIVIDEG
+150 LAYRIVIDEG
-160 ITSEAKQVSLENV
+160 IISEAKQVSLENM

-336 RMDMIKAIAFD
+336 RMDIIKAIAFD

-385 LVGSDATVSMTSGAC
+385 LVGSDATISMTSGAC

-406 IGVTEITQEGKQ
+406 IGVTEVTQEGKQ

-482 SVGDSFVF
+482 SAGDSFVF

-546 NARIDLEYNGQFHQL
+546 NARINLEYNGQFHQL

-743 KEGVYENVSNHY
+743 KEGIYENVSNHY

-778 SDVPKAGDV
+778 SDIPKAGDV

-811 SPSITLYAGIDNY
+811 SPSITLYAGIDSY

-852 VGDRNKTSYMQ
+852 VGDRNKNSYMQ

-872 KGKLQIGTTI
+872 KGKLQVGTTI

-914 NGSLGDL
+914 NGSLGEL

-975 GTTYGWKVLT
+975 GATYEWKVIT

-1028 ATFST
+1028 ATFGS

-1066 QAALEAQAAADKAA
+1066 QA
-1080 QDAANAQATAD
+1080 
-1091 AAKDRLNT
+1091 
-1099 WADDGFISPTE
+1099 
-1110 KPALVDEQKRIEAE
+1110 
-1124 YLQIKA
+1124 
-1130 DADRYGIPIPQYTEA
+1130 
-1145 KTNYVAEL
+1145 
-1153 TYHTTAIPENIAVRP
+1153 
-1168 ALKSTQII
+1168 
-1176 YYDRR
+1176 
-1181 NGALNQ
+1181 
-1187 IAAAAKSAADSAKE
+1187 
-1201 SALEAQRLA
+1201 ALEAQRLA

-1317 TNIEKAAV
+1317 TNTEKAAV

-1357 ADNALQKAVDLDYL
+1357 ADNALQKAVDLNYL
-1371 KQAFTEKTT
+1371 KQAFKEKTT
-1380 ITDGVVQ
+1380 ITNGVVQ

-1395 TDGNSY
+1395 TDGSSY

-1408 GIYNPSKIGGGI
+1408 GIYDSSKTGGGI

-1434 TSENMPSDVAKGL
+1434 TSQNMPADVAKGL

-1493 KSGTSISYVVPRYP
+1493 KSGTSINYVVPRYP
-1507 FQKLSISSYLELGN
+1507 FQKLSISSYLELGS

-1530 NDAIYFEK
+1530 NNAIYVEK
-1538 ADGGIVNF
+1538 DGGGIVNF

-1556 VGTKSP
+1556 AGTKSP

-1610 ITLPVA
+1610 ITLP
-1616 SNNLAFNEGI
+1616 NLATPGDITTALNGYATQAWVTDKNYATQSWVNGKGYVTATALATMGFATQAWVNSQGFLKSNSLDNYVTLNTIQNITAAKTFQAGI
-1626 AYVKSDGITEIGN
+1626 VSTAFRKS
-1639 KLDFHD
+1639 
-1645 PTPTNQDYDYR
+1645 
-1656 LHQIYDNGAVLV
+1656 
-1668 GSGKF
+1668 
-1673 RATEFQKIGGTASQ
+1673 GGTSSQ

-1692 GSVDSNLYALSYYGD
+1692 GSVDSNVYLTQASTDTRYVLKTGDTMGGDLHAPTVWANTLWATSTLRSNLLLTVGASNNIVVSNRAEIHLITPLDNPCDLWMGTNNSRRWSITARGSGENYQLGIYNNTRSNWNVIFRDDINDFHAKTEVRSTFLVVPSNIAAGYNEGIRVCNGANNWSNIQFGAENAWNGKVDGQWVVGKNPANYFQVCMAGTETPNTKRPRKGFSVDTNGYLHTGYISVEIKTDNQGDYFYSSDDDFIRRSTWYDALSHLSQKQLTLDLTSLDQNKWYPCIIKAPAYGGTPLRITLFNGLRGNKPTWGSHQQGFSLLLDYEVTGSGWGTMTIAAKLNWYAGGYGGETAFGGREQNTMDSTEIIYLRGGGIYYYRTTNGNALTVQPNGYTWSMGSSNYSAPVKTSQDNSPMEKTFD
-1707 QQTIYKARHLAVVD
+1707 QVYWAPNNLRNTRTIWGQPFNGSQNVSGALSGVTTINASNTIYTA
-1721 RRNENVTP
+1721 
-1729 STLLAN
+1729 
-1735 SISSYF
+1735 
-1741 SLQDTPYSN
+1741 
-1750 WRSTICVKGWS
+1750 G
-1761 ADYATWELTGPSHN
+1761 
-1775 NDTKAN
+1775 
-1781 ERLYYRYGFNSSWKT
+1781 
-1796 SWKPLAFLEDI
+1796 DI
-1807 SNVADS
+1807 SNGG
-1813 YFNGQNIYN
+1813 YIYCNGRLYVDRGRFSVTSSPAISLAIG
-1822 DYGHWVV
+1822 DTDTGLHWRDD
-1829 GLIRIGT
+1829 GII
-1836 ADISDKYISGE
+1836 E
-1847 MIYRR
+1847 FR
-1852 SNGFY
+1852 SNAKQVGY
-1857 SSGSV
+1857 
-1862 RFNLIK
+1862 
-1868 KYNSTQMFAGVFYN
+1868 
-1882 GFGIDPDQNAPRL
+1882 
-1895 CTFTYQGVKW
+1895 W
-1905 GGLCWRSAASLNSI
+1905 G
-1919 KTIVYDNSSTDTPFY
+1919 Y
-1934 VLYYKSNIPDVTNP
+1934 
-1948 EINNSISVLGS
+1948 
-1959 DIDIQPVSTN
+1959 TN
-1969 GRIYTSADRF
+1969 GR
-1979 EINNITNGWS
+1979 
-1989 YIRHRTNGRFY
+1989 
-2000 DVGLSGTTGGLV
+2000 L
-2012 GLVGNYEIRPTGSN
+2012 
-2026 NEGIFVRYSQS
+2026 
-2037 NYGKLGVVN
+2037 
-2046 RSGQE
+2046 
-2051 CSIGY
+2051 
-2056 FNSNND
+2056 FNC
-2062 FGDKPIWTVG
+2062 
-2072 AGIRDSRSFDWWYG
+2072 Y
-2086 TEGYKMTLMEDG
+2086 
-2098 RLFVN
+2098 
-2103 RKSGNAPSYSLSIGD
+2103 
-2118 NDTGLNWASD
+2118 
-2128 GRITFYSNSKD
+2128 
-2139 VGNWGYTDARFHN
+2139 
-2152 ITFRE
+2152 FRE
-2157 ANNNDY
+2157 PIGVTYDKA
-2163 NGLSLMINGNGTANT
+2163 SLMINGNGST
-2178 IKPGIG
+2178 IPPSIG
-2184 FHQPGVYAGSLRLD
+2184 FHQPGVVGCHLELD
-2198 AAGNWSFCVQGG
+2198 REGNFRFKDSSGYRN
-2210 SIGGTVQAGSFYANG
+2210 IYANR
-2225 GWLYSNVNGCEVR
+2225 L
-2238 IGSQNTSYVHITN
+2238 IGEADKSVFLVPNYV
-2251 NANRPYYFDHGV
+2251 
-2263 ITNGGID
+2263 
-2270 PYEHNK
+2270 
-2276 FTLGSSPKYWAG
+2276 
-2288 AYISK
+2288 
-2293 VYGGANWADYTTN
+2293 
-2306 AYIGGQQF
+2306 GGQQK

-2319 FGSTSIGLKVAMTG
+2319 FSNGIGVKVAMTG
-2333 TPTNGAYWSDTL
+2333 VNPDSYWCDTL
-2345 WINGYYGGDVPTCN
+2345 WINGYYGTDVPDMC
-2359 ALHFPR
+2359 ALHFSRGGAPLI
-2365 DGSSEMYISSQTYNA
+2365 YISSQKYHA
-2380 TVYGTKYRFWSSK
+2380 TSYGTLYSVWTGY
-2393 NSNKLDAA
+2393 NSNKNDVPWACAQLHAY
-2401 WSCST
+2401 
-2406 LNASGRILTAS
+2406 GRINANT
-2417 DIYSQSWVRTVGQTG
+2417 DIWSNGWVRTNGTNG
-2432 WYSETYGGGWHMT
+2432 WYSETYGGGIHMT
-2445 DSTWVRT
+2445 DSTYVRV
-2452 YNNKQIYSGS
+2452 YNNKSFYVS
-2462 TSADAIHTAG
+2462 
-2472 GMNASGRIYAG
+2472 
-2483 SYIQAGGG
+2483 
-2491 FNCAG
+2491 
-2496 VLNSSGASG
+2496 
-2505 FNVYAAFHGNGQHG
+2505 
-2519 GIEIGASDNVF
+2519 
-2530 GIGVHSND
+2530 
-2538 HMYWWWTN
+2538 
-2546 SGNVG
+2546 
-2551 SYSNKS
+2551 
-2557 YIMEYTGSS
+2557 
-2566 WIFTGNILATGGIT
+2566 GNILATGGIT
-2580 AKITSD
+2580 AKTTSD

-2635 QAVSKALPT
+2635 QAVSKVLPA

-2674 TLGINELYKK
+2674 TLGIKELCKK

-2699 ECLKKEINKLKREYR
+2699 ELLKKEINKLKREYR

>member
-268 QVLMPPIYRQTNGA
+268 QVLMPPIYRQTNGE

-702 CNKVVEGDTYYR
+702 CNKVVEGDTYFR

-743 KEGVYENVSNHY
+743 KEGIYENVSNHY

-975 GTTYGWKVLT
+975 GTTYEWKVLT

-1028 ATFST
+1028 ATFGN

-1145 KTNYVAEL
+1145 ETNYVAEL
-1153 TYHTTAIPENIAVRP
+1153 TYHTTATPENIAVRP

-1304 ISTIRTAI
+1304 ISTIRAAI

-1317 TNIEKAAV
+1317 TNTEKAAV

-1357 ADNALQKAVDLDYL
+1357 ADNALQKAVDLNYL
-1371 KQAFTEKTT
+1371 KQAFKEETT
-1380 ITDGVVQ
+1380 ITNGVVQ

-1395 TDGNSY
+1395 TDGSSY

-1408 GIYNPSKIGGGI
+1408 GIYDSSKTGGGI

-1493 KSGTSISYVVPRYP
+1493 KSGTSINYVVPRYP
-1507 FQKLSISSYLELGN
+1507 FQKLSISSYLELGS

-1530 NDAIYFEK
+1530 NNAIYVEK
-1538 ADGGIVNF
+1538 DGGGIVNF

-1556 VGTKSP
+1556 AGTKSP

-1610 ITLPVA
+1610 ITLP
-1616 SNNLAFNEGI
+1616 NLATPGDITTALNGYATQAWVTDKNYATQSWVNGKGYVTATALATMGFATQAWVNSQGFLSSAALDNYVTLNTVQNITGVKTFSSGLI
-1626 AYVKSDGITEIGN
+1626 ATDIVAN
-1639 KLDFHD
+1639 KFKTL
-1645 PTPTNQDYDYR
+1645 
-1656 LHQIYDNGAVLV
+1656 
-1668 GSGKF
+1668 SG
-1673 RATEFQKIGGTASQ
+1673 TSSQ

-1692 GSVDSNLYALSYYGD
+1692 GSVDGNLYALAYNGN
-1707 QQTIYKARHLAVVD
+1707 QQLVRNSAWSAMLNVTD
-1721 RRNENVTP
+1721 RRNDTILPETFEP
-1729 STLLAN
+1729 YSISTL
-1735 SISSYF
+1735 F
-1741 SLQDTPYSN
+1741 SMSGMPTNDWYSGIQV
-1750 WRSTICVKGWS
+1750 RGWGTNYTAWS
-1761 ADYATWELTGPSHN
+1761 LVGPSSTGNTN
-1775 NDTKAN
+1775 N
-1781 ERLYYRYGFNSSWKT
+1781 RLYYRDGIADSWAIW
-1796 SWKPLAFLEDI
+1796 WKPIAFLDDVKNLGE
-1807 SNVADS
+1807 A
-1813 YFNGQNIYN
+1813 YFNGQNIYV

-1829 GLIRIGT
+1829 GLVRIGT
-1836 ADISDKYISGE
+1836 ASIGDKYISGE

-1852 SNGFY
+1852 SNGIY
-1857 SSGSV
+1857 GNGSV

-1868 KYNSTQMFAGVFYN
+1868 KYNSTSMYASVLYN
-1882 GFGIDPDQNAPRL
+1882 GYGIATSEDAPRL

-1905 GGLCWRSAASLNSI
+1905 GGLCWKSTSSLDSI
-1919 KTIVYDNSSTDTPFY
+1919 KTIIYDNSSTDTPFY
-1934 VLYYKSNIPDVTNP
+1934 VLYSRSSGSDVINS
-1948 EINNSISVLGS
+1948 EIKNSISELGS
-1959 DIDIQPVSTN
+1959 DVDIYPISTN
-1969 GRIYTSADRF
+1969 GRIFTTADR
-1979 EINNITNGWS
+1979 IDISNRLNGWS
-1989 YIRHRTNGRFY
+1989 YTRYTTNGRY
-2000 DVGLSGTTGGLV
+2000 VDTGLSGTTGGLC

-2037 NYGKLGVVN
+2037 DYGKLGVVN
-2046 RSGQE
+2046 RSGQQ

-2056 FNSNND
+2056 FNNNNA
-2062 FGDKPIWTVG
+2062 FGADKPIWTVG

-2086 TEGYKMTLMEDG
+2086 TSGYRMTLDEYG
-2098 RLFVN
+2098 KLFIN
-2103 RKSGNAPSYSLSIGD
+2103 RTSSSEGNPAISLAIGD
-2118 NDTGLNWASD
+2118 SDTGLHHITD
-2128 GRITFYSNSKD
+2128 GQLAFYANSKN
-2139 VGNWGYTDARFHN
+2139 VGFWNSSAAGLHN
-2152 ITFRE
+2152 VSFRE
-2157 ANNNDY
+2157 AWNNDY
-2163 NGLSLMINGNGTANT
+2163 NGLGLMVNGNGTANT
-2178 IKPGIG
+2178 VKPGIG
-2184 FHQPGVYAGSLRLD
+2184 FHQPGVYAGSIKLD
-2198 AAGNWSFCVQGG
+2198 AAGSWMFCLQGG
-2210 SIGGTVQAGSFYANG
+2210 TVGGTVQAGSFWANG
-2225 GWLYSNVNGCEVR
+2225 GWLFSSAYGCEVR
-2238 IGSQNTSYVHITN
+2238 IGSQNTAYVHITN
-2251 NANRPYYFDHGV
+2251 NANRVYYFD
-2263 ITNGGID
+2263 NRID
-2270 PYEHNK
+2270 VSGAVVPYNHNAL
-2276 FTLGSSPKYWAG
+2276 TLGTPDEYWAG

-2293 VYGGANWADYTTN
+2293 VYGGANWADYLSN
-2306 AYIGGQQF
+2306 HYIGGQQF

-2345 WINGYYGGDVPTCN
+2345 WINGYYGTDVPTCN

-2406 LNASGRILTAS
+2406 LNASGRVTCA
-2417 DIYSQSWVRTVGQTG
+2417 DVYSSSWLRTTGQTG
-2432 WYSETYGGGWHMT
+2432 WYSESYGGGIYMT
-2445 DSTWVRT
+2445 DSTYVRV
-2452 YNNKQIYSGS
+2452 YNNKSFYVS
-2462 TSADAIHTAG
+2462 
-2472 GMNASGRIYAG
+2472 
-2483 SYIQAGGG
+2483 
-2491 FNCAG
+2491 
-2496 VLNSSGASG
+2496 
-2505 FNVYAAFHGNGQHG
+2505 
-2519 GIEIGASDNVF
+2519 
-2530 GIGVHSND
+2530 
-2538 HMYWWWTN
+2538 
-2546 SGNVG
+2546 
-2551 SYSNKS
+2551 
-2557 YIMEYTGSS
+2557 
-2566 WIFTGNILATGGIT
+2566 GNILATGGIT
-2580 AKITSD
+2580 AKTTSD
-2586 MRLKNRVGQTD
+2586 MRLKNKIGKTNYSD
-2597 YAKKLLSLG
+2597 KLMSLG
-2606 LVFDYIYN
+2606 LVFDYVYN
-2614 DTAQSRIGKM
+2614 DIAKSREGKM
-2624 VDDKR
+2624 VDNEK

-2635 QAVSKALPT
+2635 QNVSTVLPT
-2644 ICGKDDDGYGYIN
+2644 ICGIDKDGYGYIN

-2674 TLGINELYKK
+2674 TLGIKELYKK

-2699 ECLKKEINKLKREYR
+2699 ECLKKEINKLKKEYR

>member
-110 VVTGDAGSTDR
+110 VVTGNAGSTDR

-150 LVYRIVIDEG
+150 LAYRIVIDEG

-743 KEGVYENVSNHY
+743 KEGIYENVSNHY
-755 YWRKVVAIGDDYID
+755 YWRKVVAIGEDYID

-778 SDVPKAGDV
+778 SDIPKAGDV

-811 SPSITLYAGIDNY
+811 SPSITLYAGIDSY

-852 VGDRNKTSYMQ
+852 VGDRNKNSYMQ

-872 KGKLQIGTTI
+872 KGKLQVGTTI

-908 EFATIV
+908 KFATTV
-914 NGSLGDL
+914 NGSLKDL

-975 GTTYGWKVLT
+975 DATYEWKVIT
-985 DSDITKALADAKKA
+985 DSDITKALADAKNA

-1028 ATFST
+1028 ATFGN

-1066 QAALEAQAAADKAA
+1066 QA
-1080 QDAANAQATAD
+1080 
-1091 AAKDRLNT
+1091 
-1099 WADDGFISPTE
+1099 
-1110 KPALVDEQKRIEAE
+1110 
-1124 YLQIKA
+1124 
-1130 DADRYGIPIPQYTEA
+1130 
-1145 KTNYVAEL
+1145 
-1153 TYHTTAIPENIAVRP
+1153 
-1168 ALKSTQII
+1168 
-1176 YYDRR
+1176 
-1181 NGALNQ
+1181 
-1187 IAAAAKSAADSAKE
+1187 
-1201 SALEAQRLA
+1201 ALEAQRLA

-1304 ISTIRTAI
+1304 ISTIRAAI

-1317 TNIEKAAV
+1317 TNTEKAAV

-1357 ADNALQKAVDLDYL
+1357 ADNALQKAVDLNYL
-1371 KQAFTEKTT
+1371 KQAFKEETT
-1380 ITDGVVQ
+1380 ITNGVVQ

-1395 TDGNSY
+1395 TDGSSY

-1408 GIYNPSKIGGGI
+1408 GVYDSSKIGGGI

-1434 TSENMPSDVAKGL
+1434 TSESMPSDVAKGL

-1468 LHADPLSFFVG
+1468 LHADPLSFLVG

-1493 KSGTSISYVVPRYP
+1493 KSGTSINYVVPRYP
-1507 FQKLSISSYLELGN
+1507 FQKLSISSYLELGS

-1530 NDAIYFEK
+1530 NNAIYFEK

-1588 GSGGNTGAI
+1588 GSGGNTGSI

-1610 ITLPVA
+1610 ITLP
-1616 SNNLAFNEGI
+1616 NLATPGDITTALNGYATQAWVTDKNYATQSWVNGKGYVTTTALATMGFATRAWVNSQGFLSSAALDNYVTLDTVQNITGVKTFSSGLI
-1626 AYVKSDGITEIGN
+1626 ATVIVAN
-1639 KLDFHD
+1639 KFKTL
-1645 PTPTNQDYDYR
+1645 
-1656 LHQIYDNGAVLV
+1656 
-1668 GSGKF
+1668 SG
-1673 RATEFQKIGGTASQ
+1673 TSSQ

-1692 GSVDSNLYALSYYGD
+1692 GSVDRNLYALAYEGNQNKTQHSQYSRFTDYV
-1707 QQTIYKARHLAVVD
+1707 QVID
-1721 RRNENVTP
+1721 RRSDIP
-1729 STLLAN
+1729 SPN
-1735 SISSYF
+1735 SYETHNISAF
-1741 SLQDTPYSN
+1741 FNASN
-1750 WRSTICVKGWS
+1750 GMPDGNWWSGFHVRGWG
-1761 ADYATWELTGPSHN
+1761 DGYCTWELVGPSSTN
-1775 NDTKAN
+1775 NTAYNLRYRTGIGDTWGAWKMIMTDVEADGKYVFKTGDTMTGRLTAPDVFATTLWATSTLRSNLLLTVGASNNIIAANRAELHLITPSDNPCDLWMGANNSRRWSITARPSQENYQLGIYNNTRANWNVIFRDDINDFYAKTEVRSTFLVIPSDVGGGYNEGIRICNGSNNWSNIQFGAQNAWNGKVDGQWIVGKNPVKNFQICLAGTETSNGSRPSKGIHIDINGYLHTSYVSTEINPDNQGDYFYSSDDTFLRRSTWYAALSHLSNKQQTLDLTTLDQNKWYPCIIKAPAYGGTPLRITLFN
-1781 ERLYYRYGFNSSWKT
+1781 GLRGNKPTWGSHPYGFSLLLDYEVTGSGWGTLAAVAKLNWYFGSYGGETAFGGRQQNTMASEEIIYLRGGGLYYYRTTNAQSLTVYPNGYTWNPGSYNYSAAVKT
-1796 SWKPLAFLEDI
+1796 SQDNSPMERTFDQVYWLPATLRETRTFWGQPFNGSQNVSGALSGVTTINASNTIYTAGDI
-1807 SNVADS
+1807 SNGGSTYCNGRLYVDRGRYSVTASPAISLAIGDS
-1813 YFNGQNIYN
+1813 DTGFHWSSDGAVDIYSNAAAVGGWTESQFRYGHGYLKNATGN
-1822 DYGHWVV
+1822 DYYT
-1829 GLIRIGT
+1829 L
-1836 ADISDKYISGE
+1836 
-1847 MIYRR
+1847 
-1852 SNGFY
+1852 
-1857 SSGSV
+1857 
-1862 RFNLIK
+1862 
-1868 KYNSTQMFAGVFYN
+1868 
-1882 GFGIDPDQNAPRL
+1882 GIM
-1895 CTFTYQGVKW
+1895 V
-1905 GGLCWRSAASLNSI
+1905 
-1919 KTIVYDNSSTDTPFY
+1919 
-1934 VLYYKSNIPDVTNP
+1934 
-1948 EINNSISVLGS
+1948 
-1959 DIDIQPVSTN
+1959 
-1969 GRIYTSADRF
+1969 
-1979 EINNITNGWS
+1979 
-1989 YIRHRTNGRFY
+1989 
-2000 DVGLSGTTGGLV
+2000 
-2012 GLVGNYEIRPTGSN
+2012 
-2026 NEGIFVRYSQS
+2026 
-2037 NYGKLGVVN
+2037 
-2046 RSGQE
+2046 
-2051 CSIGY
+2051 
-2056 FNSNND
+2056 
-2062 FGDKPIWTVG
+2062 
-2072 AGIRDSRSFDWWYG
+2072 
-2086 TEGYKMTLMEDG
+2086 
-2098 RLFVN
+2098 
-2103 RKSGNAPSYSLSIGD
+2103 
-2118 NDTGLNWASD
+2118 
-2128 GRITFYSNSKD
+2128 
-2139 VGNWGYTDARFHN
+2139 
-2152 ITFRE
+2152 
-2157 ANNNDY
+2157 
-2163 NGLSLMINGNGTANT
+2163 NGNGTANS

-2184 FHQPGVYAGSLRLD
+2184 FHQPGVYAGSIRMND
-2198 AAGNWSFCVQGG
+2198 SGSFGIYTQGG
-2210 SIGGTVQAGSFYANG
+2210 TGLANLSLNAWYTNHG
-2225 GWLYSNVNGCEVR
+2225 YINGDG
-2238 IGSQNTSYVHITN
+2238 IYL
-2251 NANRPYYFDHGV
+2251 
-2263 ITNGGID
+2263 TNGWFRT
-2270 PYEHNK
+2270 H
-2276 FTLGSSPKYWAG
+2276 
-2288 AYISK
+2288 
-2293 VYGGANWADYTTN
+2293 
-2306 AYIGGQQF
+2306 
-2314 NPQTY
+2314 
-2319 FGSTSIGLKVAMTG
+2319 G
-2333 TPTNGAYWSDTL
+2333 T
-2345 WINGYYGGDVPTCN
+2345 
-2359 ALHFPR
+2359 
-2365 DGSSEMYISSQTYNA
+2365 
-2380 TVYGTKYRFWSSK
+2380 
-2393 NSNKLDAA
+2393 
-2401 WSCST
+2401 
-2406 LNASGRILTAS
+2406 
-2417 DIYSQSWVRTVGQTG
+2417 TG
-2432 WYSETYGGGWHMT
+2432 WYNQTYGGGMYMT
-2445 DSTWVRT
+2445 DSDQVQVF
-2452 YNNKQIYSGS
+2452 NNKVFYNTGYRSWGIGGHFCALKLYNASHIGLNLANNSYTWGIYSNNDGNMYIGRRDGNVNNTSGTYVVTIGLS
-2462 TSADAIHTAG
+2462 TFS
-2472 GMNASGRIYAG
+2472 M
-2483 SYIQAGGG
+2483 
-2491 FNCAG
+2491 
-2496 VLNSSGASG
+2496 
-2505 FNVYAAFHGNGQHG
+2505 
-2519 GIEIGASDNVF
+2519 
-2530 GIGVHSND
+2530 
-2538 HMYWWWTN
+2538 
-2546 SGNVG
+2546 SGNIV
-2551 SYSNKS
+2551 
-2557 YIMEYTGSS
+2557 
-2566 WIFTGNILATGGIT
+2566 ATGGIT
-2580 AKITSD
+2580 AKTSSD
-2586 MRLKNRVGQTD
+2586 EHLKNLLPRSN
-2597 YAKKLLSLG
+2597 YAEKLLSLG
-2606 LVFDYIYN
+2606 NVFDFVYN
-2614 DTAQSRIGKM
+2614 ETAKRREGKQ
-2624 VDDKR
+2624 VDGAA
-2629 HIGLSY
+2629 HTGLSY
-2635 QAVSKALPT
+2635 QKVSSIMPT
-2644 ICGKDDDGYGYIN
+2644 ICGKDPDGYGWIN
-2657 YISPDFISLI
+2657 YIHPDFVSLI

-2674 TLGINELYKK
+2674 TLGIKELYKK

-2699 ECLKKEINKLKREYR
+2699 ERLKKEVNKLKKEYR

>member
-110 VVTGDAGSTDR
+110 VVTSDAGSTDR

-150 LVYRIVIDEG
+150 LAYRIVIDEG
-160 ITSEAKQVSLENV
+160 ITSEAKQVSLENM

-385 LVGSDATVSMTSGAC
+385 LVGSDATISMTSGAC

-406 IGVTEITQEGKQ
+406 IGVTEVTQEGKQ

-482 SVGDSFVF
+482 SAGDSFVF

-743 KEGVYENVSNHY
+743 KEGIYENVSNHY

-975 GTTYGWKVLT
+975 GSTYEWKVIT

-1013 PLDTETYEV
+1013 PLDTEAYEV

-1028 ATFST
+1028 ATFGS

-1145 KTNYVAEL
+1145 ETNYVAEL
-1153 TYHTTAIPENIAVRP
+1153 TYHTTATPENIAVRP

-1304 ISTIRTAI
+1304 ISTIRAAI

-1317 TNIEKAAV
+1317 TNTEKAAV

-1357 ADNALQKAVDLDYL
+1357 ADNALQKAIDLNYL
-1371 KQAFTEKTT
+1371 KQAFKEETT

-1395 TDGNSY
+1395 TDGSSY

-1408 GIYNPSKIGGGI
+1408 GIYDSSKIGGGI

-1493 KSGTSISYVVPRYP
+1493 KSGSSISYVIPRYP
-1507 FQKLSISSYLELGN
+1507 FQKLSISSYLELGS

-1530 NDAIYFEK
+1530 NNAIYFEK

-1556 VGTKSP
+1556 AGTKSP

-1597 SLNGQRYDSVDGV
+1597 SLNGQRYDSVDGL
-1610 ITLPVA
+1610 ITLP
-1616 SNNLAFNEGI
+1616 NLYEK
-1626 AYVKSDGITEIGN
+1626 VS
-1639 KLDFHD
+1639 
-1645 PTPTNQDYDYR
+1645 
-1656 LHQIYDNGAVLV
+1656 
-1668 GSGKF
+1668 
-1673 RATEFQKIGGTASQ
+1673 GGTSSQ

-1692 GSVDSNLYALSYYGD
+1692 GSIDGNLYALAYEGNQNKTQYSVYSRFTSYV
-1707 QQTIYKARHLAVVD
+1707 QVID
-1721 RRNENVTP
+1721 RRRETP
-1729 STLLAN
+1729 APNSYEAN
-1735 SISSYF
+1735 NITAFFNAGNGMPDGNWWSGFHVRGWGDSY
-1741 SLQDTPYSN
+1741 
-1750 WRSTICVKGWS
+1750 C
-1761 ADYATWELTGPSHN
+1761 TWELVGPSSTN
-1775 NDTKAN
+1775 NTAYNLRYRTGIGDTWGAWKMIMTDVEADGRYVLKTGDTITGRLEVRSTFLVVPSNIAGGYN
-1781 ERLYYRYGFNSSWKT
+1781 EGIRVCNG
-1796 SWKPLAFLEDI
+1796 
-1807 SNVADS
+1807 SNNWSNIQFGAQNAW
-1813 YFNGQNIYN
+1813 NGKVDGQ
-1822 DYGHWVV
+1822 WVV
-1829 GLIRIGT
+1829 GKNPANYFQVCMAGT
-1836 ADISDKYISGE
+1836 ETSNTTRPSKGFSVDTNGYLHTGYISVEINTDNQGD
-1847 MIYRR
+1847 Y
-1852 SNGFY
+1852 FY
-1857 SSGSV
+1857 SSNDAFLRRSAWYAALSHLSNKQ
-1862 RFNLIK
+1862 RTLDLT
-1868 KYNSTQMFAGVFYN
+1868 SL
-1882 GFGIDPDQNAPRL
+1882 DQNKWYPCIIGTPATGGTPLRITLFNGLRGNKPTWGSHQQGFSLLLDYEVTGSGWGTLAAIAKLNWYFGSYGGETAFGGRQQNTMASTEIIYLRGGGIYYYRTTNSQELTVQPNGYTWNSGSYNYSAP
-1895 CTFTYQGVKW
+1895 VKT
-1905 GGLCWRSAASLNSI
+1905 SQ
-1919 KTIVYDNSSTDTPFY
+1919 DNSPIEKTFDQVYWAPNNLRNTRTIWGQPFNGTQN
-1934 VLYYKSNIPDVTNP
+1934 VSGALSGATTITAT
-1948 EINNSISVLGS
+1948 G
-1959 DIDIQPVSTN
+1959 DIT
-1969 GRIYTSADRF
+1969 TSA
-1979 EINNITNGWS
+1979 N
-1989 YIRHRTNGRFY
+1989 
-2000 DVGLSGTTGGLV
+2000 
-2012 GLVGNYEIRPTGSN
+2012 
-2026 NEGIFVRYSQS
+2026 
-2037 NYGKLGVVN
+2037 
-2046 RSGQE
+2046 
-2051 CSIGY
+2051 
-2056 FNSNND
+2056 
-2062 FGDKPIWTVG
+2062 
-2072 AGIRDSRSFDWWYG
+2072 
-2086 TEGYKMTLMEDG
+2086 
-2098 RLFVN
+2098 
-2103 RKSGNAPSYSLSIGD
+2103 
-2118 NDTGLNWASD
+2118 
-2128 GRITFYSNSKD
+2128 
-2139 VGNWGYTDARFHN
+2139 
-2152 ITFRE
+2152 
-2157 ANNNDY
+2157 
-2163 NGLSLMINGNGTANT
+2163 
-2178 IKPGIG
+2178 
-2184 FHQPGVYAGSLRLD
+2184 
-2198 AAGNWSFCVQGG
+2198 
-2210 SIGGTVQAGSFYANG
+2210 IGGRSIYANG
-2225 GWLYSNVNGCEVR
+2225 GWLYSNVNGCEIR

-2263 ITNGGID
+2263 ITSGGID

-2288 AYISK
+2288 AYISR
-2293 VYGGANWADYTTN
+2293 VYGQSDTAIHLITN
-2306 AYIGGQQF
+2306 YVGGQQS

-2319 FGSTSIGLKVAMTG
+2319 FGQNVGLKVAMTG
-2333 TPTNGAYWSDTL
+2333 VNPDSYWGDTL
-2345 WINGYYGGDVPTCN
+2345 WINGYYGTDVPSLC
-2359 ALHFPR
+2359 ALHFSRGGAPL
-2365 DGSSEMYISSQTYNA
+2365 MYISAQTYNA
-2380 TVYGTKYRFWSSK
+2380 TSYGTLYSVWTAY
-2393 NSNKLDAA
+2393 NSNKSDAP
-2401 WSCST
+2401 WVCST
-2406 LNASGRILTAS
+2406 LNASGRISTSS
-2417 DIYSQSWVRTVGQTG
+2417 DIYSASWVRTVGATG
-2432 WYSETYGGGWHMT
+2432 WYSESYGGGIYMT
-2445 DSTWVRT
+2445 DSDQVQV
-2452 YNNKQIYSGS
+2452 YNNKVFLNTGYRMWGIGGHFCGIKLYQGNHIGINLANASYTWGIYSNENGNMYIGRRNGNVNDTSGTYVVTIGLS
-2462 TSADAIHTAG
+2462 TFS
-2472 GMNASGRIYAG
+2472 M
-2483 SYIQAGGG
+2483 
-2491 FNCAG
+2491 
-2496 VLNSSGASG
+2496 
-2505 FNVYAAFHGNGQHG
+2505 
-2519 GIEIGASDNVF
+2519 
-2530 GIGVHSND
+2530 
-2538 HMYWWWTN
+2538 
-2546 SGNVG
+2546 SGNIVA
-2551 SYSNKS
+2551 S
-2557 YIMEYTGSS
+2557 
-2566 WIFTGNILATGGIT
+2566 GGIT
-2580 AKITSD
+2580 AKTTSD

-2635 QAVSKALPT
+2635 QAVSKVLPA

-2674 TLGINELYKK
+2674 TLGIKELYKK

-2699 ECLKKEINKLKREYR
+2699 ERLKKEINKLKKEYR

>member
-150 LVYRIVIDEG
+150 LAYRIVIDEG
-160 ITSEAKQVSLENV
+160 ITSEAKQVSLENM

-385 LVGSDATVSMTSGAC
+385 LVGSDATISMTSGAC

-743 KEGVYENVSNHY
+743 KEGIYENVSNHY
-755 YWRKVVAIGDDYID
+755 YWRKVVAIGEDYID

-908 EFATIV
+908 EFATTV
-914 NGSLGDL
+914 NGSLKDL

-949 TDKDKNTHLGDLYY
+949 TEKDKNTHLGDLYY
-963 DGNGK
+963 DSNGK

-975 GTTYGWKVLT
+975 GSTYEWKVIT

-1013 PLDTETYEV
+1013 PLDTEAYEV

-1028 ATFST
+1028 ATFGS

-1066 QAALEAQAAADKAA
+1066 QA
-1080 QDAANAQATAD
+1080 
-1091 AAKDRLNT
+1091 
-1099 WADDGFISPTE
+1099 
-1110 KPALVDEQKRIEAE
+1110 
-1124 YLQIKA
+1124 
-1130 DADRYGIPIPQYTEA
+1130 
-1145 KTNYVAEL
+1145 
-1153 TYHTTAIPENIAVRP
+1153 
-1168 ALKSTQII
+1168 
-1176 YYDRR
+1176 
-1181 NGALNQ
+1181 
-1187 IAAAAKSAADSAKE
+1187 
-1201 SALEAQRLA
+1201 ALEAQRLA

-1304 ISTIRTAI
+1304 ISTIRSAI

-1317 TNIEKAAV
+1317 TNTEKAAV

-1380 ITDGVVQ
+1380 ITDGIVQ

-1395 TDGNSY
+1395 TDGSSY

-1408 GIYNPSKIGGGI
+1408 GIYNSSKIGGGI

-1434 TSENMPSDVAKGL
+1434 TPQNMPADVAKGL

-1493 KSGTSISYVVPRYP
+1493 KSGTSINYVVPRYP

-1530 NDAIYFEK
+1530 NNAIYVEK
-1538 ADGGIVNF
+1538 DGGGIVNF

-1556 VGTKSP
+1556 AGTKSP

-1588 GSGGNTGAI
+1588 GSGGNTDSRYVLKTGDTMTGNLYVPFISTAVNPEDQGDYFYSSDDNFIRRSTWTAALGHLSNKQLILSLSNLDSNTWYPCIIGAPITGGTPLRITIFNRLRGNKPTWASHQAGFSLLLDYYVIGSGWGSIPIAAKLNWYAGSYGGETAFGGRQQNTMASTEIIYLRGGGIYYYRTTNGQELIVQPNGYTWSSGSYNYSAPVKTSQDNSPIEKTFDQVYWAPNNLRNTRNIFGRPFNGTSDVTGQAVTTGLIAGSLRIEADGENGEINRTGGNNVHLQYRGTGNVTLCNNGYNTLVGGKIIVDKNRYSSNAIPSI
-1597 SLNGQRYDSVDGV
+1597 SLAIGDTDTGFHWESEGKIVFK
-1610 ITLPVA
+1610 
-1616 SNNLAFNEGI
+1616 SNNKDVGHWNYSEGRL
-1626 AYVKSDGITEIGN
+1626 YNCNFREPTGN
-1639 KLDFHD
+1639 GYAA
-1645 PTPTNQDYDYR
+1645 TSMMV
-1656 LHQIYDNGAVLV
+1656 NGN
-1668 GSGKF
+1668 G
-1673 RATEFQKIGGTASQ
+1673 
-1687 FLKAD
+1687 
-1692 GSVDSNLYALSYYGD
+1692 SNLY
-1707 QQTIYKARHLAVVD
+1707 
-1721 RRNENVTP
+1721 
-1729 STLLAN
+1729 
-1735 SISSYF
+1735 
-1741 SLQDTPYSN
+1741 
-1750 WRSTICVKGWS
+1750 
-1761 ADYATWELTGPSHN
+1761 
-1775 NDTKAN
+1775 
-1781 ERLYYRYGFNSSWKT
+1781 
-1796 SWKPLAFLEDI
+1796 
-1807 SNVADS
+1807 
-1813 YFNGQNIYN
+1813 
-1822 DYGHWVV
+1822 
-1829 GLIRIGT
+1829 
-1836 ADISDKYISGE
+1836 
-1847 MIYRR
+1847 
-1852 SNGFY
+1852 
-1857 SSGSV
+1857 
-1862 RFNLIK
+1862 
-1868 KYNSTQMFAGVFYN
+1868 
-1882 GFGIDPDQNAPRL
+1882 
-1895 CTFTYQGVKW
+1895 
-1905 GGLCWRSAASLNSI
+1905 
-1919 KTIVYDNSSTDTPFY
+1919 
-1934 VLYYKSNIPDVTNP
+1934 
-1948 EINNSISVLGS
+1948 
-1959 DIDIQPVSTN
+1959 
-1969 GRIYTSADRF
+1969 
-1979 EINNITNGWS
+1979 
-1989 YIRHRTNGRFY
+1989 
-2000 DVGLSGTTGGLV
+2000 
-2012 GLVGNYEIRPTGSN
+2012 
-2026 NEGIFVRYSQS
+2026 
-2037 NYGKLGVVN
+2037 
-2046 RSGQE
+2046 
-2051 CSIGY
+2051 
-2056 FNSNND
+2056 
-2062 FGDKPIWTVG
+2062 
-2072 AGIRDSRSFDWWYG
+2072 
-2086 TEGYKMTLMEDG
+2086 
-2098 RLFVN
+2098 
-2103 RKSGNAPSYSLSIGD
+2103 
-2118 NDTGLNWASD
+2118 
-2128 GRITFYSNSKD
+2128 
-2139 VGNWGYTDARFHN
+2139 
-2152 ITFRE
+2152 
-2157 ANNNDY
+2157 
-2163 NGLSLMINGNGTANT
+2163 
-2178 IKPGIG
+2178 PGIG
-2184 FHQPGVYAGSLRLD
+2184 FHQPGVDAAVLYYDSSYKVFKFRDINDAGYRGLYIAGIIAYGSINPGISNQDLGTPSLPWRQAYISNMHGSAD
-2198 AAGNWSFCVQGG
+2198 AAGM
-2210 SIGGTVQAGSFYANG
+2210 
-2225 GWLYSNVNGCEVR
+2225 L
-2238 IGSQNTSYVHITN
+2238 NT
-2251 NANRPYYFDHGV
+2251 
-2263 ITNGGID
+2263 
-2270 PYEHNK
+2270 
-2276 FTLGSSPKYWAG
+2276 
-2288 AYISK
+2288 
-2293 VYGGANWADYTTN
+2293 
-2306 AYIGGQQF
+2306 AYIGGQQP

-2319 FGSTSIGLKVAMTG
+2319 FGSGTGLKVAMTG
-2333 TPTNGAYWSDTL
+2333 SIKHWNDTL
-2345 WINGYYGGDVPTCN
+2345 WINGYSGGDAKDMC
-2359 ALHFPR
+2359 ALHTVR
-2365 DGSSEMYISSQTYNA
+2365 DGTPQMYISTQKSDATSYGTMYLFYTSYNA
-2380 TVYGTKYRFWSSK
+2380 
-2393 NSNKLDAA
+2393 NKSDIP
-2401 WSCST
+2401 WTCST
-2406 LNASGRILTAS
+2406 LNANGRISTTS
-2417 DIYSQSWVRTVGQTG
+2417 DIYSAGWVRAGG
-2432 WYSETYGGGWHMT
+2432 SNGFYCESYGGGIHMT
-2445 DSTWVRT
+2445 DSTWVRV
-2452 YNNKQIYSGS
+2452 YNGKQFYVSS
-2462 TSADAIHTAG
+2462 TSSDAIHTAG
-2472 GMNASGRIYAG
+2472 GINASGRIYAG
-2483 SYIQAGGG
+2483 GHLSTNGGLAVSG
-2491 FNCAG
+2491 LYG
-2496 VLNSSGASG
+2496 GSGASS
-2505 FNVYAAFHGNGQHG
+2505 FNVYAVFQGRSDNG
-2519 GIEIGASDNVF
+2519 GIEVRASDNTF

-2538 HMYWWWTN
+2538 HMYWWWGTSTSTN
-2546 SGNVG
+2546 SSSG
-2551 SYSNKS
+2551 KS
-2557 YIMEYTGSS
+2557 YIMDYGGGNWS
-2566 WIFTGNILATGGIT
+2566 FTGNILATGGIT
-2580 AKITSD
+2580 AKTTSD
-2586 MRLKNRVGQTD
+2586 MRLKNKIGNSN
-2597 YAKKLLSLG
+2597 YIEKLLSLG
-2606 LVFDYIYN
+2606 PVFDYTYN
-2614 DTAQSRIGKM
+2614 DIAKSRVGKM

-2635 QAVSKALPT
+2635 QAVSKVLPA

-2674 TLGINELYKK
+2674 TLGIKELCKK

-2699 ECLKKEINKLKREYR
+2699 ELLKKEINKLKREYR

>member
-21 FPNAENPLKIKY
+21 FPNADNPLKIKY

-110 VVTGDAGSTDR
+110 VVTGDAGNTDR

-150 LVYRIVIDEG
+150 LAYRIVIDEG
-160 ITSEAKQVSLENV
+160 ITSEAKQVSLENM

-325 SIKNALNKAGV
+325 SIKKALNKAGV

-385 LVGSDATVSMTSGAC
+385 LVGSDATISMTSGAC

-406 IGVTEITQEGKQ
+406 IGVTEITQDGKQ

-743 KEGVYENVSNHY
+743 KEGIYENVSNHY
-755 YWRKVVAIGDDYID
+755 YWRKVVAIGEDYID

-778 SDVPKAGDV
+778 SDIPKAGDV

-811 SPSITLYAGIDNY
+811 SPSITLYAGIDRY

-872 KGKLQIGTTI
+872 KGKLQVGTTI

-914 NGSLGDL
+914 NGSLGEL

-949 TDKDKNTHLGDLYY
+949 TEKDKNTHLGDLYY
-963 DGNGK
+963 DSNGK

-975 GTTYGWKVLT
+975 GSTYEWKVIT

-1028 ATFST
+1028 ATFGS

-1042 KTAKAAGTSFSI
+1042 KTAKTAGTSFSI

-1066 QAALEAQAAADKAA
+1066 QA
-1080 QDAANAQATAD
+1080 
-1091 AAKDRLNT
+1091 
-1099 WADDGFISPTE
+1099 
-1110 KPALVDEQKRIEAE
+1110 
-1124 YLQIKA
+1124 
-1130 DADRYGIPIPQYTEA
+1130 
-1145 KTNYVAEL
+1145 
-1153 TYHTTAIPENIAVRP
+1153 
-1168 ALKSTQII
+1168 
-1176 YYDRR
+1176 
-1181 NGALNQ
+1181 
-1187 IAAAAKSAADSAKE
+1187 
-1201 SALEAQRLA
+1201 ALEAQRLA

-1297 NTAATDL
+1297 NTSATDL
-1304 ISTIRTAI
+1304 ISTIRSAI

-1317 TNIEKAAV
+1317 TNSEKAAV

-1357 ADNALQKAVDLDYL
+1357 ADNALQKAVDLNYL
-1371 KQAFTEKTT
+1371 KQAFKEETT
-1380 ITDGVVQ
+1380 ITNGVVQ

-1395 TDGNSY
+1395 TDGSSY

-1408 GIYNPSKIGGGI
+1408 GIYDSSKIGGGI

-1434 TSENMPSDVAKGL
+1434 TSESMPSDVAKGL

-1493 KSGTSISYVVPRYP
+1493 KSGTSINYVVPRYP

-1530 NDAIYFEK
+1530 NNAIYVEK
-1538 ADGGIVNF
+1538 DGGGIVNF

-1556 VGTKSP
+1556 AGTKSP

-1610 ITLPVA
+1610 ITLP
-1616 SNNLAFNEGI
+1616 NLATPGDITTALNGY
-1626 AYVKSDGITEIGN
+1626 ATQAWVTDKNYATQSWVNGKGYVTATALATMGLATQVWVNSQGFLKSNSLDNYVTLNTIQNITAAKTFQDGIVST
-1639 KLDFHD
+1639 
-1645 PTPTNQDYDYR
+1645 
-1656 LHQIYDNGAVLV
+1656 A
-1668 GSGKF
+1668 F
-1673 RATEFQKIGGTASQ
+1673 RKSGGTSSQ

-1692 GSVDSNLYALSYYGD
+1692 GSVDGNLYALA
-1707 QQTIYKARHLAVVD
+1707 YKGNQNEVQYSRHTDYLKTVD
-1721 RRNENVTP
+1721 RRNQVYTPNIIENT
-1729 STLLAN
+1729 SL
-1735 SISSYF
+1735 SSYF
-1741 SLQDTPYSN
+1741 TIQDTPYDN
-1750 WRSTICVKGWS
+1750 WRSTISVKGLS
-1761 ADYATWELTGPSHN
+1761 SDYATWELTGPSHN
-1775 NDTKAN
+1775 NDTIKN
-1781 ERLYYRYGFNSSWKT
+1781 ERPCFRYGFNTNWEP
-1796 SWKPLAFLEDI
+1796 WRAIAFLDDVK
-1807 SNVADS
+1807 NVADI
-1813 YFNGQNIYN
+1813 YFNGQNIYS

-1836 ADISDKYISGE
+1836 ADIEDKYISGE

-1852 SNGFY
+1852 SNGIY
-1857 SSGSV
+1857 ANGSV

-1868 KYNSTQMFAGVFYN
+1868 KYQTTSMFAGILYVGY
-1882 GFGIDPDQNAPRL
+1882 GINTDQDAPRL

-1919 KTIVYDNSSTDTPFY
+1919 KTIIYDNSSTDTPFY
-1934 VLYYKSNIPDVTNP
+1934 VRYYNSQSGEVQNT

-1959 DIDIQPVSTN
+1959 DIDISPISSN
-1969 GRIYTSADRF
+1969 GTFYTSSGRMDIHSAGNDWAYMRY
-1979 EINNITNGWS
+1979 T
-1989 YIRHRTNGRFY
+1989 TDGRFY
-2000 DVGLSGTTGGLV
+2000 DIGLSSSRNPGSAMNGETG
-2012 GLVGNYEIRPTGSN
+2012 NFEIRPNGSSSN
-2026 NEGIFVRYSQS
+2026 GIFVRYSNS
-2037 NYGKLGVVN
+2037 SYGRLGVVS
-2046 RSGQE
+2046 RSTQE
-2051 CSIGY
+2051 CSISY
-2056 FNSNND
+2056 WNNAPTSNY
-2062 FGDKPIWTVG
+2062 PLWTVG
-2072 AGIRDSRSFDWWYG
+2072 AGIRDQYSFDWYYQNQ
-2086 TEGYKMTLMEDG
+2086 GYKATLDSEG
-2098 RLFVN
+2098 KLFVN
-2103 RKSGNAPSYSLSIGD
+2103 VRVAGNPYCSLTIGD
-2118 NDTGLNWASD
+2118 YDTGLTWVSD
-2128 GRITFYSNSKD
+2128 GVIGFRSNAKD
-2139 VGNWGYTDARFHN
+2139 VGFWGYTNGRLYN
-2152 ITFRE
+2152 CYFRE
-2157 ANNNDY
+2157 PTG
-2163 NGLSLMINGNGTANT
+2163 NGYDTTSMMVNGNGSNLY
-2178 IKPGIG
+2178 PGIG
-2184 FHQPGVYAGSLRLD
+2184 FHQPGVIAGAVYFTNSGEFKFRNINDTGYTNVYGGNLIAD
-2198 AAGNWSFCVQGG
+2198 AG
-2210 SIGGTVQAGSFYANG
+2210 Y
-2225 GWLYSNVNGCEVR
+2225 LYSRYNGIEVK
-2238 IGSQNTSYVHITN
+2238 IGAQNSSYVHITN
-2251 NANRPYYFDHGV
+2251 NANKPYYFDNRVDVDGAV
-2263 ITNGGID
+2263 V
-2270 PYEHNK
+2270 PYYHNAL
-2276 FTLGSSPKYWAG
+2276 TLGTSDKYWNG
-2288 AYISK
+2288 AYISRI
-2293 VYGGANWADYTTN
+2293 YGQSDTAINLITN
-2306 AYIGGQQF
+2306 YVGGQQN

-2319 FGSTSIGLKVAMTG
+2319 FGPNIGVKVAMTG
-2333 TPTNGAYWSDTL
+2333 SIMYWNDTL
-2345 WINGYYGGDVPTCN
+2345 WINGYSASDVKNMC
-2359 ALHFPR
+2359 ALHTVR
-2365 DGSSEMYISSQTYNA
+2365 DGTPQMYISTQKSDATSYGTMYLFYTSYNA
-2380 TVYGTKYRFWSSK
+2380 NHSSA
-2393 NSNKLDAA
+2393 SWA
-2401 WSCST
+2401 CST
-2406 LNASGRILTAS
+2406 LNARDQVL
-2417 DIYSQSWVRTVGQTG
+2417 
-2432 WYSETYGGGWHMT
+2432 
-2445 DSTWVRT
+2445 
-2452 YNNKQIYSGS
+2452 
-2462 TSADAIHTAG
+2462 
-2472 GMNASGRIYAG
+2472 AG
-2483 SYIQAGGG
+2483 SYIQALGGV
-2491 FNCAG
+2491 NCAG
-2496 VLNSSGASG
+2496 VLNSGGASE
-2505 FNVYAAFHGNGQHG
+2505 FNVYATFHGNGQNG

-2538 HMYWWWTN
+2538 HMYWWWTY
-2546 SGNVG
+2546 SGSVG
-2551 SYSNKS
+2551 SSSNKS
-2557 YIMEYTGSS
+2557 YIMDYGGGSWS
-2566 WIFTGNILATGGIT
+2566 FTGNILASGGIT
-2580 AKITSD
+2580 AKTTSD

-2614 DTAQSRIGKM
+2614 DTAQSRIDKM

-2635 QAVSKALPT
+2635 QAVSKVLPA

-2674 TLGINELYKK
+2674 TLGIKELYKK

-2699 ECLKKEINKLKREYR
+2699 ERLKKEINKLKREYR

>member
-150 LVYRIVIDEG
+150 LAYRIVIDEG

-743 KEGVYENVSNHY
+743 KEGIYENVSNHY

-975 GTTYGWKVLT
+975 GTTYEWKVLT

-1028 ATFST
+1028 ATFGN

-1145 KTNYVAEL
+1145 ETNYVAEL
-1153 TYHTTAIPENIAVRP
+1153 TYHTTATPENIAVRP

-1317 TNIEKAAV
+1317 TNTEKAAV

-1380 ITDGVVQ
+1380 ITDGIVQ

-1395 TDGNSY
+1395 TDGSSY

-1408 GIYNPSKIGGGI
+1408 GIYNSSKIGGGI

-1493 KSGTSISYVVPRYP
+1493 KSGTSISYVVPHYP

-1556 VGTKSP
+1556 AGTKSP

-1588 GSGGNTGAI
+1588 GSGGNTGSI
-1597 SLNGQRYDSVDGV
+1597 SLNGQKYDSVDGV
-1610 ITLPVA
+1610 ITLP
-1616 SNNLAFNEGI
+1616 NLKPAEPTVFSLKN
-1626 AYVKSDGITEIGN
+1626 GN
-1639 KLDFHD
+1639 VSVR
-1645 PTPTNQDYDYR
+1645 TPGRTGYYEFWDS
-1656 LHQIYDNGAVLV
+1656 
-1668 GSGKF
+1668 GSEWAQLAAKGF
-1673 RATEFQKIGGTASQ
+1673 VVPSGTSSQ

-1692 GSVDSNLYALSYYGD
+1692 GSIDGNLYALAHLGNQQMVRNSAWATFVVVQDKRNDTILPASY
-1707 QQTIYKARHLAVVD
+1707 
-1721 RRNENVTP
+1721 E
-1729 STLLAN
+1729 
-1735 SISSYF
+1735 
-1741 SLQDTPYSN
+1741 PYSVTTFFKADGNMPDSN
-1750 WRSTICVKGWS
+1750 WWS
-1761 ADYATWELTGPSHN
+1761 GFHVRGLGDGYCTWELVGPSSHN
-1775 NDTKAN
+1775 NTGYNLRYRTGIGDTWGAWKMIMTNVEADG
-1781 ERLYYRYGFNSSWKT
+1781 RYVLKT
-1796 SWKPLAFLEDI
+1796 GDTMTGNLDVPFI
-1807 SNVADS
+1807 STAVNLD
-1813 YFNGQNIYN
+1813 NQG
-1822 DYGHWVV
+1822 DY
-1829 GLIRIGT
+1829 
-1836 ADISDKYISGE
+1836 
-1847 MIYRR
+1847 
-1852 SNGFY
+1852 FY
-1857 SSGSV
+1857 SSDDTFLRRSTWAAALSHLSNKQLILDLSNLDSNKWYPCIIGAPAYGGTPL
-1862 RFNLIK
+1862 RITIFNGLRGNK
-1868 KYNSTQMFAGVFYN
+1868 PS
-1882 GFGIDPDQNAPRL
+1882 
-1895 CTFTYQGVKW
+1895 W
-1905 GGLCWRSAASLNSI
+1905 GGHTAGFSLLL
-1919 KTIVYDNSSTDTPFY
+1919 D
-1934 VLYYKSNIPDVTNP
+1934 YY
-1948 EINNSISVLGS
+1948 VLGS
-1959 DIDIQPVSTN
+1959 GWGTMASISKLDWYFGAYGGETAFGGRQQNTMDSTEIIYLRGGGIYYYRTTNNQKIQVQPDGYSWANGSYTYNAPVKNSQDNSPMEKTFNHVYWAPDGLRETRTLWGQPFNGTQNVSGALSGATTITATGDITTSANIRGRSIYASADLTAAGYTYCN
-1969 GRIYTSADRF
+1969 GRLYVDR
-1979 EINNITNGWS
+1979 
-1989 YIRHRTNGRFY
+1989 GRFAISATPTISLAIG
-2000 DVGLSGTTGGLV
+2000 DTDTGFHW
-2012 GLVGNYEIRPTGSN
+2012 ESD
-2026 NEGIFVRYSQS
+2026 
-2037 NYGKLGVVN
+2037 GVVSIYCN
-2046 RSGQE
+2046 AAARGGWQVGQFRYGH
-2051 CSIGY
+2051 GY
-2056 FNSNND
+2056 L
-2062 FGDKPIWTVG
+2062 KE
-2072 AGIRDSRSFDWWYG
+2072 A
-2086 TEGYKMTLMEDG
+2086 
-2098 RLFVN
+2098 
-2103 RKSGNAPSYSLSIGD
+2103 
-2118 NDTGLNWASD
+2118 TG
-2128 GRITFYSNSKD
+2128 
-2139 VGNWGYTDARFHN
+2139 
-2152 ITFRE
+2152 
-2157 ANNNDY
+2157 NDY
-2163 NGLSLMINGNGTANT
+2163 HTLGIMVNGNGTANT

-2184 FHQPGVYAGSLRLD
+2184 FHQPGLYAGSIRMND
-2198 AAGNWSFCVQGG
+2198 KNSFGIYSQGG
-2210 SIGGTVQAGSFYANG
+2210 TALANLSLNS
-2225 GWLYSNVNGCEVR
+2225 WY
-2238 IGSQNTSYVHITN
+2238 TN
-2251 NANRPYYFDHGV
+2251 
-2263 ITNGGID
+2263 
-2270 PYEHNK
+2270 
-2276 FTLGSSPKYWAG
+2276 
-2288 AYISK
+2288 
-2293 VYGGANWADYTTN
+2293 YGY
-2306 AYIGGQQF
+2306 
-2314 NPQTY
+2314 
-2319 FGSTSIGLKVAMTG
+2319 
-2333 TPTNGAYWSDTL
+2333 
-2345 WINGYYGGDVPTCN
+2345 INGDGLYLTSGWFRVHGDTGWYN
-2359 ALHFPR
+2359 
-2365 DGSSEMYISSQTYNA
+2365 QTYNGGMYMSD
-2380 TVYGTKYRFWSSK
+2380 TVY
-2393 NSNKLDAA
+2393 
-2401 WSCST
+2401 
-2406 LNASGRILTAS
+2406 
-2417 DIYSQSWVRTVGQTG
+2417 
-2432 WYSETYGGGWHMT
+2432 
-2445 DSTWVRT
+2445 VRT
-2452 YNNKQIYSGS
+2452 YNNRRLRAEKLALGDRDNDINARYITCYGM
-2462 TSADAIHTAG
+2462 ADV
-2472 GMNASGRIYAG
+2472 
-2483 SYIQAGGG
+2483 SYINFGYTPTGGNCGELSFAYTASAGPSNYIGLGFYGG
-2491 FNCAG
+2491 SGAN
-2496 VLNSSGASG
+2496 LKMYYNSSS
-2505 FNVYAAFHGNGQHG
+2505 
-2519 GIEIGASDNVF
+2519 IL
-2530 GIGVHSND
+2530 
-2538 HMYWWWTN
+2538 
-2546 SGNVG
+2546 VG
-2551 SYSNKS
+2551 S
-2557 YIMEYTGSS
+2557 
-2566 WIFTGNILATGGIT
+2566 FTVNGNIAASGGIT
-2580 AKITSD
+2580 AKTTSD
-2586 MRLKNRVGQTD
+2586 MRLKDRVGQID

-2674 TLGINELYKK
+2674 TLGIKELYKK

-2699 ECLKKEINKLKREYR
+2699 ECLKKEINKLKKEYR

>member
-21 FPNAENPLKIKY
+21 FPNADNPLKIKY

-150 LVYRIVIDEG
+150 LAYRIVIDEG
-160 ITSEAKQVSLENV
+160 ITSEAKQVSLENM

-347 QNDDDSINK
+347 QNDNDQVNEE
-356 DTGEYVH
+356 TGEYVH

-385 LVGSDATVSMTSGAC
+385 LVGSDATISMTSGAC

-482 SVGDSFVF
+482 SAEDSFVF

-743 KEGVYENVSNHY
+743 KEGIYENVSNHY

-872 KGKLQIGTTI
+872 KGKLQVGTTI

-914 NGSLGDL
+914 NGSFKDL

-975 GTTYGWKVLT
+975 GATYEWKVIT

-1028 ATFST
+1028 ATFGS

-1066 QAALEAQAAADKAA
+1066 QA
-1080 QDAANAQATAD
+1080 
-1091 AAKDRLNT
+1091 
-1099 WADDGFISPTE
+1099 
-1110 KPALVDEQKRIEAE
+1110 
-1124 YLQIKA
+1124 
-1130 DADRYGIPIPQYTEA
+1130 
-1145 KTNYVAEL
+1145 
-1153 TYHTTAIPENIAVRP
+1153 
-1168 ALKSTQII
+1168 
-1176 YYDRR
+1176 
-1181 NGALNQ
+1181 
-1187 IAAAAKSAADSAKE
+1187 
-1201 SALEAQRLA
+1201 ALEAQRLA

-1317 TNIEKAAV
+1317 TNTEKAAV

-1357 ADNALQKAVDLDYL
+1357 ADNALQKAVDLNYL
-1371 KQAFTEKTT
+1371 KQAFKEETT
-1380 ITDGVVQ
+1380 ITNGVVQ

-1395 TDGNSY
+1395 TDGSSY

-1408 GIYNPSKIGGGI
+1408 GIYDSSKIGGGI

-1493 KSGTSISYVVPRYP
+1493 KSGTSINYVVPRYP
-1507 FQKLSISSYLELGN
+1507 FQKLSISSYLELGS

-1530 NDAIYFEK
+1530 NNAIYFEK

-1574 TLSKEGGKLTVIGG
+1574 TLSKGGGKLTVIGG

-1639 KLDFHD
+1639 RLDFHD
-1645 PTPTNQDYDYR
+1645 PATTNQDYDYR
-1656 LHQIYDNGAVLV
+1656 LYQIYDNGAVLV

-1673 RATEFQKIGGTASQ
+1673 RATEFQKVGGTASQ

-1692 GSVDSNLYALSYYGD
+1692 GSVDGNVYALAYGGN
-1707 QQTIYKARHLAVVD
+1707 QQQVFMSRFLNVVD
-1721 RRNENVTP
+1721 KRNETIIP
-1729 STLLAN
+1729 SSMEKGVNA
-1735 SISSYF
+1735 YF
-1741 SLQDTPYSN
+1741 TMQDTPYSN
-1750 WRSTICVKGWS
+1750 WRSTISVKGWS

-1775 NDTKAN
+1775 DDTKAN
-1781 ERLYYRYGFNSSWKT
+1781 ERLYYRYGFNSSWAT
-1796 SWKPLAFLEDI
+1796 GWKPLAFLEDI
-1807 SNVADS
+1807 SNVADV
-1813 YFNGQNIYN
+1813 YFNGQRIYS

-1836 ADISDKYISGE
+1836 ADIEDKYISGE

-1852 SNGFY
+1852 SNGLY

-1882 GFGIDPDQNAPRL
+1882 GYGVAPDQDAPRL

-1905 GGLCWRSAASLNSI
+1905 GGLCWRSAASLVSI

-1934 VLYYKSNIPDVTNP
+1934 VLYYNSQSSSVINA
-1948 EINNSISVLGS
+1948 EINSSISVLGS
-1959 DIDIQPVSTN
+1959 DIDVQPVSTN
-1969 GRIYTSADRF
+1969 GRIYTSADRL
-1979 EINNITNGWS
+1979 EIDNITNGWA
-1989 YIRHRTNGRFY
+1989 YVRYRTNSKYF
-2000 DVGLSGTTGGLV
+2000 DVGLSGTTAGMDGA
-2012 GLVGNYEIRPTGSN
+2012 GNFEIRPDGSN
-2026 NEGIFVRYSQS
+2026 NKGIFVRHSGS
-2037 NYGKLGVVN
+2037 SYGKLGVV
-2046 RSGQE
+2046 SKDTQE
-2051 CSIGY
+2051 CSISY
-2056 FNSNND
+2056 FNNA
-2062 FGDKPIWTVG
+2062 PIGNYPTWTVG
-2072 AGIRDSRSFDWWYG
+2072 AGIRNATSFDWWYA
-2086 TEGYKMTLMEDG
+2086 TNSIKMTMDSDG
-2098 RLFVN
+2098 KLFVN
-2103 RKSGNAPSYSLSIGD
+2103 RKSGDAPNCSLAIGD
-2118 NDTGLNWASD
+2118 HDSGLNQDADGIIAFRSNGKQAGFWSYND
-2128 GRITFYSNSKD
+2128 GRLYSC
-2139 VGNWGYTDARFHN
+2139 YFRDA
-2152 ITFRE
+2152 TG
-2157 ANNNDY
+2157 NDY
-2163 NGLSLMINGNGTANT
+2163 ATAGLMINGNGSTVTPA
-2178 IKPGIG
+2178 IG
-2184 FHQPGVYAGSLRLD
+2184 FHQPGIAGCVLRLD
-2198 AAGNWSFCVQGG
+2198 NGGNFLFQD
-2210 SIGGTVQAGSFYANG
+2210 ANG
-2225 GWLYSNVNGCEVR
+2225 YRNVYGGNLIADAGYLYSRYNGIEVK
-2238 IGSQNTSYVHITN
+2238 IGAQNSSYVHITN
-2251 NANRPYYFDHGV
+2251 NANKPYYFDHGV
-2263 ITNGGID
+2263 ITSGGID

-2276 FTLGSSPKYWAG
+2276 YTLGSSPKYWAG
-2288 AYISK
+2288 AYISR
-2293 VYGGANWADYTTN
+2293 VYGQSDTAIHLITNYT
-2306 AYIGGQQF
+2306 GVQQK

-2319 FGSTSIGLKVAMTG
+2319 FGYNVGLKVAMTG
-2333 TPTNGAYWSDTL
+2333 SITTWNDTL
-2345 WINGYYGGDVPTCN
+2345 WINGYADRDVGHMC
-2359 ALHFPR
+2359 ALHTMRNGTP
-2365 DGSSEMYISSQTYNA
+2365 EMYISTQLA
-2380 TVYGTKYRFWSSK
+2380 TATAYGTMYRFYTSY
-2393 NSNKLDAA
+2393 NSNHSSASWA
-2401 WSCST
+2401 CST
-2406 LNASGRILTAS
+2406 LNARDQVL
-2417 DIYSQSWVRTVGQTG
+2417 
-2432 WYSETYGGGWHMT
+2432 
-2445 DSTWVRT
+2445 
-2452 YNNKQIYSGS
+2452 
-2462 TSADAIHTAG
+2462 
-2472 GMNASGRIYAG
+2472 AG
-2483 SYIQAGGG
+2483 SYIQALGGV
-2491 FNCAG
+2491 NCAG
-2496 VLNSSGASG
+2496 VLNSGGASG
-2505 FNVYAAFHGNGQHG
+2505 FNVYATFHGNGQHG

-2546 SGNVG
+2546 SGSVG
-2551 SYSNKS
+2551 SSSNKS
-2557 YIMEYTGSS
+2557 YIMDYGGGSWS
-2566 WIFTGNILATGGIT
+2566 FTGNILASGGIT
-2580 AKITSD
+2580 AKTTSD
-2586 MRLKNRVGQTD
+2586 MRLKNRVGQID

-2614 DTAQSRIGKM
+2614 DIAQSRIGKM

-2635 QAVSKALPT
+2635 QAVSKILPT

-2674 TLGINELYKK
+2674 TLGIKELYKK

-2690 EIKKLKKEN
+2690 EINKLKKEN

>member
-482 SVGDSFVF
+482 SAGDSFVF

-656 VDANGKTYIETDM
+656 IDANGKTYIETDM

-702 CNKVVEGDTYYR
+702 CNKVVEGDTYFR

-743 KEGVYENVSNHY
+743 KEGIYENVSNHY

-975 GTTYGWKVLT
+975 GATYEWKVIT

-1028 ATFST
+1028 ATFGS

-1066 QAALEAQAAADKAA
+1066 QAALEAQ
-1080 QDAANAQATAD
+1080 
-1091 AAKDRLNT
+1091 
-1099 WADDGFISPTE
+1099 
-1110 KPALVDEQKRIEAE
+1110 
-1124 YLQIKA
+1124 
-1130 DADRYGIPIPQYTEA
+1130 
-1145 KTNYVAEL
+1145 
-1153 TYHTTAIPENIAVRP
+1153 
-1168 ALKSTQII
+1168 
-1176 YYDRR
+1176 
-1181 NGALNQ
+1181 
-1187 IAAAAKSAADSAKE
+1187 
-1201 SALEAQRLA
+1201 RLA
-1210 KAAQADVDQAKR
+1210 KAAQTDVDQAKR

-1304 ISTIRTAI
+1304 ISTIRSAI

-1317 TNIEKAAV
+1317 TNTEKAAV

-1380 ITDGVVQ
+1380 ITDGIVQ

-1395 TDGNSY
+1395 TDGSSY

-1408 GIYNPSKIGGGI
+1408 GIYDSSKIGGGI
-1420 ASWWGGSMKDRNDY
+1420 ASWWGGSMKDRKDY
-1434 TSENMPSDVAKGL
+1434 TDGNIPSDVAKGL
-1447 VRFDGTGYFA
+1447 IRFDGTGYFA
-1457 NGNLWWDNNGK
+1457 NGNLWWDSSGK

-1493 KSGTSISYVVPRYP
+1493 KSGSSISYVVPRYP
-1507 FQKLSISSYLELGN
+1507 FQKLSISSYLELGS

-1530 NDAIYFEK
+1530 NNAIYFEK

-1597 SLNGQRYDSVDGV
+1597 SLNGQRYESVDGV
-1610 ITLPVA
+1610 ITLP
-1616 SNNLAFNEGI
+1616 NLKLAEPTTFRLTP
-1626 AYVKSDGITEIGN
+1626 SGN
-1639 KLDFHD
+1639 ISVVSVGRTGSYEFWD
-1645 PTPTNQDYDYR
+1645 PNTGFALIR
-1656 LHQIYDNGAVLV
+1656 
-1668 GSGKF
+1668 GKGF
-1673 RATEFQKIGGTASQ
+1673 ATERGTSSQ

-1692 GSVDSNLYALSYYGD
+1692 GSVDSNLYALAYGGD
-1707 QQTIYKARHLAVVD
+1707 QNSIQYSSKSNYLRVID
-1721 RRNENVTP
+1721 RRNDTILPTSYDNYNISGLFHRSGMP
-1729 STLLAN
+1729 S
-1735 SISSYF
+1735 
-1741 SLQDTPYSN
+1741 SN
-1750 WRSTICVKGWS
+1750 WWSGIHVKGWIEG
-1761 ADYATWELTGPSHN
+1761 YATWELVGPSSTDNTN
-1775 NDTKAN
+1775 N
-1781 ERLYYRYGFNSSWKT
+1781 RLYYRDGKDSSWAT
-1796 SWKPLAFLEDI
+1796 DWKPLAFLEDI
-1807 SNVADS
+1807 DPVGKV
-1813 YFNGQNIYN
+1813 YFNNQDIYV
-1822 DYGHWVV
+1822 DYGYWVV
-1829 GLIRIGT
+1829 GLCKLTPTTSEAGINGVMYYNRRNG
-1836 ADISDKYISGE
+1836 
-1847 MIYRR
+1847 IYA
-1852 SNGFY
+1852 N
-1857 SSGSV
+1857 GSV
-1862 RFNLIK
+1862 QFSIQK
-1868 KYNSTQMFAGVFYN
+1868 EYNTSNAYAAVLYTGHGVS
-1882 GFGIDPDQNAPRL
+1882 IDESAPKL
-1895 CTFTYQGVKW
+1895 CTFTYNGVKYAGLKW
-1905 GGLCWRSAASLNSI
+1905 GSAASLNTI
-1919 KTIVYDNSSTDTPFY
+1919 KTIIYETWNNAAPFY
-1934 VLYYKSNIPDVTNP
+1934 VLYAGNSGSAVINS
-1948 EINNSISVLGS
+1948 EIKNSVVELGS
-1959 DIDIQPVSTN
+1959 DIKLRPISTN
-1969 GRIYTSADRF
+1969 GEIFTTANKGLEVSAKD
-1979 EINNITNGWS
+1979 NGWA

-2000 DVGLSGTTGGLV
+2000 DTGLSGITGGLC
-2012 GLVGNYEIRPTGSN
+2012 GLVGNYEIRCNGTSE
-2026 NEGIFVRYSQS
+2026 EGIFVRYSGS
-2037 NYGKLGVVN
+2037 SYGKLGVVN
-2046 RSGQE
+2046 RNSQE
-2051 CSIGY
+2051 SSISY
-2056 FNSNND
+2056 YNSTNRD
-2062 FGDKPIWTVG
+2062 LSIPIWTVG
-2072 AGIRDSRSFDWWYG
+2072 IGMTNNISFDWRHSDSG
-2086 TEGYKMTLMEDG
+2086 IKMTLDSEG
-2098 RLFVN
+2098 KLFVN
-2103 RKSGNAPSYSLSIGD
+2103 RKSGDAPSCSLAIGD
-2118 NDTGLNWASD
+2118 NDTGLHHIQD
-2128 GRITFYSNSKD
+2128 GQLAFYANNKN
-2139 VGNWGYTDARFHN
+2139 VGFWHTTQAKFHN
-2152 ITFRE
+2152 CYFRE
-2157 ANNNDY
+2157 ATGNRYDLA
-2163 NGLSLMINGNGTANT
+2163 GLMVNGNGSNVSPA
-2178 IKPGIG
+2178 IG
-2184 FHQPGVYAGSLRLD
+2184 FHQPGVIGCHLILDNGGNFMFRDANGYRNIYAGNVIAD
-2198 AAGNWSFCVQGG
+2198 AG
-2210 SIGGTVQAGSFYANG
+2210 Y
-2225 GWLYSNVNGCEVR
+2225 LYSRYNGIEVK
-2238 IGSQNTSYVHITN
+2238 IGAKNSSYVHITN
-2251 NANRPYYFDHGV
+2251 NADKGYYFD
-2263 ITNGGID
+2263 NKID
-2270 PYEHNK
+2270 VYGWVRPYTHNAS
-2276 FTLGSSPKYWAG
+2276 TLGTSDRYWAG
-2288 AYISK
+2288 AYISR
-2293 VYGGANWADYTTN
+2293 VYGQSDTAIHLITN
-2306 AYIGGQQF
+2306 YIGGLQK

-2319 FGSTSIGLKVAMTG
+2319 FSDNVGLKVAMTG
-2333 TPTNGAYWSDTL
+2333 TLGDWNDTL
-2345 WINGYYGGDVPTCN
+2345 WINGYAGGDVRSMC
-2359 ALHFPR
+2359 ALHTMRNGTP
-2365 DGSSEMYISSQTYNA
+2365 EMYISTQLSNA
-2380 TVYGTKYRFWSSK
+2380 TAYGTMYRFYTSY
-2393 NSNKLDAA
+2393 NSNKLDAP

-2406 LNASGRILTAS
+2406 L
-2417 DIYSQSWVRTVGQTG
+2417 
-2432 WYSETYGGGWHMT
+2432 
-2445 DSTWVRT
+2445 
-2452 YNNKQIYSGS
+2452 
-2462 TSADAIHTAG
+2462 SARDQVL
-2472 GMNASGRIYAG
+2472 AG
-2483 SYIQAGGG
+2483 SYIQALGGV
-2491 FNCAG
+2491 NCAG
-2496 VLNSSGASG
+2496 VLNSGGASG
-2505 FNVYAAFHGNGQHG
+2505 FNVYATFHGNGQHG

-2546 SGNVG
+2546 SGSVG
-2551 SYSNKS
+2551 SSSNKS
-2557 YIMEYTGSS
+2557 YIMDYGGGSWS
-2566 WIFTGNILATGGIT
+2566 FTGNILASGGIT
-2580 AKITSD
+2580 AKTTSD
-2586 MRLKNRVGQTD
+2586 MRLKSKIGKTNYSD
-2597 YAKKLLSLG
+2597 KLMSLG
-2606 LVFDYIYN
+2606 LVFDYVYN

-2635 QAVSKALPT
+2635 QVVSKTLPT

-2674 TLGINELYKK
+2674 TLGIKELYKK

-2699 ECLKKEINKLKREYR
+2699 ECLKKEINKLKKEYR

>member
-40 GSSSLTATA
+40 GGSSLTATA

-150 LVYRIVIDEG
+150 LAYRIVIDEG

-743 KEGVYENVSNHY
+743 KEGIYENVSNHY
-755 YWRKVVAIGDDYID
+755 YWRKVVAIGEDYID

-811 SPSITLYAGIDNY
+811 SPSITLYAGIDSY

-914 NGSLGDL
+914 NGSLKDL

-975 GTTYGWKVLT
+975 GATYEWKVIT

-1028 ATFST
+1028 ATFGS

-1066 QAALEAQAAADKAA
+1066 QA
-1080 QDAANAQATAD
+1080 
-1091 AAKDRLNT
+1091 
-1099 WADDGFISPTE
+1099 
-1110 KPALVDEQKRIEAE
+1110 
-1124 YLQIKA
+1124 
-1130 DADRYGIPIPQYTEA
+1130 
-1145 KTNYVAEL
+1145 
-1153 TYHTTAIPENIAVRP
+1153 
-1168 ALKSTQII
+1168 
-1176 YYDRR
+1176 
-1181 NGALNQ
+1181 
-1187 IAAAAKSAADSAKE
+1187 
-1201 SALEAQRLA
+1201 ALEAQRLA

-1317 TNIEKAAV
+1317 TNTEKAAV

-1380 ITDGVVQ
+1380 ITDGIVQ

-1395 TDGNSY
+1395 TDGSSY

-1408 GIYNPSKIGGGI
+1408 GIYNSSKIGGGI

-1493 KSGTSISYVVPRYP
+1493 KSGSSISYVVPRYP
-1507 FQKLSISSYLELGN
+1507 FQKLSISSYLELGS

-1530 NDAIYFEK
+1530 NNAIYFEK

-1626 AYVKSDGITEIGN
+1626 AYVKSDGVTEIGN

-1656 LHQIYDNGAVLV
+1656 LHNIYDNGAVLV

-1673 RATEFQKIGGTASQ
+1673 RATGFQIQNGTSSQ

-1692 GSVDSNLYALSYYGD
+1692 GSLDSNLYALAYGGD
-1707 QQTIYKARHLAVVD
+1707 QNSIQYSSKSNYLRVID
-1721 RRNENVTP
+1721 RRNDTILPTSYDNYNISGLFHMSGMP
-1729 STLLAN
+1729 S
-1735 SISSYF
+1735 
-1741 SLQDTPYSN
+1741 SN
-1750 WRSTICVKGWS
+1750 WWSGIHVKGWGEG
-1761 ADYATWELTGPSHN
+1761 YATWELVGPSSTN
-1775 NDTKAN
+1775 NTN
-1781 ERLYYRYGFNSSWKT
+1781 NRLYYRDGKGSSWAT
-1796 SWKPLAFLEDI
+1796 DWKGIAFLEDI
-1807 SNVADS
+1807 TTIGRDNFVLKTGDTMTGRLTAPDVFAITLWATSTLRSNLLLTVGASNNIITANRAELHLITPSDNPCDLWMGANNS
-1813 YFNGQNIYN
+1813 RRWSITARSSGENYQLGIYN
-1822 DYGHWVV
+1822 NTRFNWNVLFRDDINDFYVKTEVRSTFLVVPSNIGGGYNEGIRICNGSNNWSNIQFGAQNAWNGKIDGQWVV
-1829 GLIRIGT
+1829 GKNPAKNFQICIAGT
-1836 ADISDKYISGE
+1836 ETSGDDRPSRGFSVDRNGYLHTGYISTEINPDNQGD
-1847 MIYRR
+1847 Y
-1852 SNGFY
+1852 FY
-1857 SSGSV
+1857 SSDDTFLRRSSWYAALSHLSNKQ
-1862 RFNLIK
+1862 RILDLT
-1868 KYNSTQMFAGVFYN
+1868 SL
-1882 GFGIDPDQNAPRL
+1882 DQNKWYPCIINAPAYGGTPLRITL
-1895 CTFTYQGVKW
+1895 FNGLRGNKPSWGSHTSGFSLLLDYEVTGSGWGTLAAIAKSNWYFGSYGGETAFGGRQQNTMASEEIIYLRGGGIYYYRTTNGQGLTVQPNGYTW
-1905 GGLCWRSAASLNSI
+1905 NSGSYNYSAPI
-1919 KTIVYDNSSTDTPFY
+1919 KTSQDNSPIDKTFDQVYWAPNNLRNTRTIWGQPF
-1934 VLYYKSNIPDVTNP
+1934 NGTQN
-1948 EINNSISVLGS
+1948 
-1959 DIDIQPVSTN
+1959 VS
-1969 GRIYTSADRF
+1969 GAMSG
-1979 EINNITNGWS
+1979 IT
-1989 YIRHRTNGRFY
+1989 
-2000 DVGLSGTTGGLV
+2000 
-2012 GLVGNYEIRPTGSN
+2012 
-2026 NEGIFVRYSQS
+2026 
-2037 NYGKLGVVN
+2037 
-2046 RSGQE
+2046 
-2051 CSIGY
+2051 
-2056 FNSNND
+2056 
-2062 FGDKPIWTVG
+2062 
-2072 AGIRDSRSFDWWYG
+2072 
-2086 TEGYKMTLMEDG
+2086 TL
-2098 RLFVN
+2098 
-2103 RKSGNAPSYSLSIGD
+2103 NAY
-2118 NDTGLNWASD
+2118 
-2128 GRITFYSNSKD
+2128 GRIT
-2139 VGNWGYTDARFHN
+2139 
-2152 ITFRE
+2152 
-2157 ANNNDY
+2157 
-2163 NGLSLMINGNGTANT
+2163 
-2178 IKPGIG
+2178 
-2184 FHQPGVYAGSLRLD
+2184 
-2198 AAGNWSFCVQGG
+2198 
-2210 SIGGTVQAGSFYANG
+2210 
-2225 GWLYSNVNGCEVR
+2225 
-2238 IGSQNTSYVHITN
+2238 
-2251 NANRPYYFDHGV
+2251 
-2263 ITNGGID
+2263 
-2270 PYEHNK
+2270 
-2276 FTLGSSPKYWAG
+2276 
-2288 AYISK
+2288 
-2293 VYGGANWADYTTN
+2293 
-2306 AYIGGQQF
+2306 
-2314 NPQTY
+2314 
-2319 FGSTSIGLKVAMTG
+2319 
-2333 TPTNGAYWSDTL
+2333 
-2345 WINGYYGGDVPTCN
+2345 
-2359 ALHFPR
+2359 
-2365 DGSSEMYISSQTYNA
+2365 
-2380 TVYGTKYRFWSSK
+2380 
-2393 NSNKLDAA
+2393 
-2401 WSCST
+2401 
-2406 LNASGRILTAS
+2406 TAS
-2417 DIYSQSWVRTVGQTG
+2417 DIYSQSWVRTVGTTG
-2432 WYSETYGGGWHMT
+2432 WYSESYGGGWHMT
-2445 DSTWVRT
+2445 DSTWLRA
-2452 YNNKQIYSGS
+2452 YNNKQIYTAS
-2462 TSADAIHTAG
+2462 TSPDAIHTAG

-2483 SYIQAGGG
+2483 SYIEAHGGLV
-2491 FNCAG
+2491 CAG
-2496 VLNSSGASG
+2496 VGNTGGAFG
-2505 FNVYAAFHGNGQHG
+2505 FNVYAVFYGNGDHG
-2519 GIEIGASDNVF
+2519 GIEIAASDNVF

-2546 SGNVG
+2546 SGSVG
-2551 SYSNKS
+2551 SSSNKS
-2557 YIMEYTGSS
+2557 YIMDYGGGSWS
-2566 WIFTGNILATGGIT
+2566 FTGNILASGGIT
-2580 AKITSD
+2580 AKTTSD
-2586 MRLKNRVGQTD
+2586 MRLKNKIGNSN
-2597 YAKKLLSLG
+2597 YIEKLLSLG
-2606 LVFDYIYN
+2606 LVFDYTYN
-2614 DTAQSRIGKM
+2614 DIAKSRVGKM
-2624 VDDKR
+2624 VDNEI
-2629 HIGLSY
+2629 HTGLSY
-2635 QAVSKALPT
+2635 QDVSKILPT

-2674 TLGINELYKK
+2674 TLGIKELYKK

-2699 ECLKKEINKLKREYR
+2699 ECLKKEINKLKKEYR

>member
-40 GSSSLTATA
+40 GGSSLTATA
-49 MYPTCLDDLWV
+49 MYSTCLDDLWV

-110 VVTGDAGSTDR
+110 VVTGDAGNTDR

-160 ITSEAKQVSLENV
+160 ITSEAKQVSLENM

-291 KYINPDTGDYYTF
+291 KYINPYTGDYYTF

-363 SYFYVKLNKFD
+363 SYFYVKLNKLD

-385 LVGSDATVSMTSGAC
+385 LVGSDATISMTSGAC

-482 SVGDSFVF
+482 SAGDSFVF

-546 NARIDLEYNGQFHQL
+546 NARINLEYNGQFHQL

-649 NSGGIFA
+649 NSGGVFA

-702 CNKVVEGDTYYR
+702 CNKVVEGGTYYR

-743 KEGVYENVSNHY
+743 KEGIYENVSNHY

-811 SPSITLYAGIDNY
+811 SPSITLYAGIDSY

-838 TTNEAFFNVYGRMY
+838 TTNEAFFYVYGRMY

-872 KGKLQIGTTI
+872 KGKLQVGTTI

-914 NGSLGDL
+914 NGSLGEL

-935 PVPTLTNQP
+935 PVPTLTNEP
-944 AVNWT
+944 AVNWA
-949 TDKDKNTHLGDLYY
+949 TDKDKNIHLGDLYY

-975 GTTYGWKVLT
+975 GSTYEWKVIT

-1013 PLDTETYEV
+1013 PLDTEAYEV

-1028 ATFST
+1028 ATFGS

-1054 NHWEKASKYTDD
+1054 NHWGKASKYTDD
-1066 QAALEAQAAADKAA
+1066 QAALEAQ
-1080 QDAANAQATAD
+1080 
-1091 AAKDRLNT
+1091 
-1099 WADDGFISPTE
+1099 
-1110 KPALVDEQKRIEAE
+1110 
-1124 YLQIKA
+1124 
-1130 DADRYGIPIPQYTEA
+1130 
-1145 KTNYVAEL
+1145 
-1153 TYHTTAIPENIAVRP
+1153 
-1168 ALKSTQII
+1168 
-1176 YYDRR
+1176 
-1181 NGALNQ
+1181 
-1187 IAAAAKSAADSAKE
+1187 
-1201 SALEAQRLA
+1201 RLA
-1210 KAAQADVDQAKR
+1210 NAAQADVDQAKR

-1304 ISTIRTAI
+1304 IATIRAAI

-1317 TNIEKAAV
+1317 TNTEKAAV

-1357 ADNALQKAVDLDYL
+1357 ADNALQKAVDLNYL
-1371 KQAFTEKTT
+1371 KQAFKEETT
-1380 ITDGVVQ
+1380 ITNGVVQ

-1408 GIYNPSKIGGGI
+1408 GIYDSSKIGGGI

-1493 KSGTSISYVVPRYP
+1493 KSGTSINYVVPRYP
-1507 FQKLSISSYLELGN
+1507 FQKLSISSYLELGS

-1530 NDAIYFEK
+1530 NNAIYVEK
-1538 ADGGIVNF
+1538 DGGGIVNF

-1556 VGTKSP
+1556 AGTKSP

-1610 ITLPVA
+1610 ITLP
-1616 SNNLAFNEGI
+1616 NLVDIAGVQTITGTKTFN
-1626 AYVKSDGITEIGN
+1626 
-1639 KLDFHD
+1639 
-1645 PTPTNQDYDYR
+1645 TPGG
-1656 LHQIYDNGAVLV
+1656 L
-1668 GSGKF
+1668 
-1673 RATEFQKIGGTASQ
+1673 KIGGPTGITLSNSSAGNLIVANLSNTAQAGIEASLFKKLGGTSSQ

-1692 GSVDSNLYALSYYGD
+1692 GSVDSNVYLTQSSTDSRYVLKTGDTMTGNLIINSVNGNILIGNYNSWNGSNYPTIQSAASDKNIMIPFPHINRFAKTWGDTNSIVRMEGPSLSYYDLMIRDNGFNISYNNNYNNPLLNVSSD
-1707 QQTIYKARHLAVVD
+1707 GKAQIKRLLMVNYSGEASGSY
-1721 RRNENVTP
+1721 NEGIRICR
-1729 STLLAN
+1729 A
-1735 SISSYF
+1735 
-1741 SLQDTPYSN
+1741 SN
-1750 WRSTICVKGWS
+1750 GWS
-1761 ADYATWELTGPSHN
+1761 NIQFGTNGGWEGKIDGQWIVGKNPANYFQICMAGTETTNTTRPSKGFSIDTNGYLHTG
-1775 NDTKAN
+1775 
-1781 ERLYYRYGFNSSWKT
+1781 
-1796 SWKPLAFLEDI
+1796 
-1807 SNVADS
+1807 
-1813 YFNGQNIYN
+1813 
-1822 DYGHWVV
+1822 
-1829 GLIRIGT
+1829 
-1836 ADISDKYISGE
+1836 YISVEINIDNQGD
-1847 MIYRR
+1847 Y
-1852 SNGFY
+1852 FY
-1857 SSGSV
+1857 SSNDAFLRRSAWYAALSHLS
-1862 RFNLIK
+1862 NKQLTLDLT
-1868 KYNSTQMFAGVFYN
+1868 SL
-1882 GFGIDPDQNAPRL
+1882 DQNKWYPCVIGAPAYGGTPLRITL
-1895 CTFTYQGVKW
+1895 FNGLRGNKPTWGSHKQGFSLLLDYEVIGSGWGTLAAIAKLNWYFGYFGGETAFGGRQQNTMASTEIIYLRGGGIYYYRTTNGQELTVQPNGYTWNRGSYNYSAPVKT
-1905 GGLCWRSAASLNSI
+1905 SQ
-1919 KTIVYDNSSTDTPFY
+1919 DNSPMEKTFDQVYWAPNNLRNTRTIWGQSFNGSQNVSGALSGATTITATGDITTSANIGGRSINAGADLTVAGYTYCNGRLYVDRGGFSTTAAPAISLAIGDTDTGFHW
-1934 VLYYKSNIPDVTNP
+1934 
-1948 EINNSISVLGS
+1948 
-1959 DIDIQPVSTN
+1959 
-1969 GRIYTSADRF
+1969 F
-1979 EINNITNGWS
+1979 
-1989 YIRHRTNGRFY
+1989 
-2000 DVGLSGTTGGLV
+2000 
-2012 GLVGNYEIRPTGSN
+2012 
-2026 NEGIFVRYSQS
+2026 
-2037 NYGKLGVVN
+2037 
-2046 RSGQE
+2046 
-2051 CSIGY
+2051 
-2056 FNSNND
+2056 
-2062 FGDKPIWTVG
+2062 
-2072 AGIRDSRSFDWWYG
+2072 
-2086 TEGYKMTLMEDG
+2086 
-2098 RLFVN
+2098 
-2103 RKSGNAPSYSLSIGD
+2103 
-2118 NDTGLNWASD
+2118 SD
-2128 GRITFYSNSKD
+2128 GAVQIYSNSAA
-2139 VGNWGYTDARFHN
+2139 VGMWTGSEFRYGHGYFKQASG
-2152 ITFRE
+2152 
-2157 ANNNDY
+2157 NDY
-2163 NGLSLMINGNGTANT
+2163 YSLGIMVNGNGTANT

-2184 FHQPGVYAGSLRLD
+2184 FHQPGVYANSLRSD
-2198 AAGNWSFCVQGG
+2198 GPGDFRFCVEGG
-2210 SIGGTVQAGSFYANG
+2210 SVGCTVQAANFYANG
-2225 GWLYSNVNGCEVR
+2225 GFLYSSANGCELK
-2238 IGSQNTSYVHITN
+2238 IGSQNVGYVHITN
-2251 NANRPYYFDHGV
+2251 NADRAYYMDHTLHISGDVAPY
-2263 ITNGGID
+2263 TND
-2270 PYEHNK
+2270 AYA
-2276 FTLGSSPKYWAG
+2276 LGSS
-2288 AYISK
+2288 SK
-2293 VYGGANWADYTTN
+2293 WWGGIYGKEVYV
-2306 AYIGGQQF
+2306 
-2314 NPQTY
+2314 
-2319 FGSTSIGLKVAMTG
+2319 S
-2333 TPTNGAYWSDTL
+2333 
-2345 WINGYYGGDVPTCN
+2345 
-2359 ALHFPR
+2359 
-2365 DGSSEMYISSQTYNA
+2365 
-2380 TVYGTKYRFWSSK
+2380 
-2393 NSNKLDAA
+2393 
-2401 WSCST
+2401 
-2406 LNASGRILTAS
+2406 
-2417 DIYSQSWVRTVGQTG
+2417 SWVRFT
-2432 WYSETYGGGWHMT
+2432 
-2445 DSTWVRT
+2445 
-2452 YNNKQIYSGS
+2452 
-2462 TSADAIHTAG
+2462 
-2472 GMNASGRIYAG
+2472 
-2483 SYIQAGGG
+2483 
-2491 FNCAG
+2491 
-2496 VLNSSGASG
+2496 GASG
-2505 FNVYAAFHGNGQHG
+2505 VYWTAYSG
-2519 GIEIGASDNVF
+2519 GWTMNDATYIRSYGGKSLYIE
-2530 GIGVHSND
+2530 
-2538 HMYWWWTN
+2538 
-2546 SGNVG
+2546 
-2551 SYSNKS
+2551 
-2557 YIMEYTGSS
+2557 
-2566 WIFTGNILATGGIT
+2566 GNILANGGIT
-2580 AKITSD
+2580 AKTTSD
-2586 MRLKNRVGQTD
+2586 IRLKNKIGNSN
-2597 YAKKLLSLG
+2597 YIEKLLSLG
-2606 LVFDYIYN
+2606 PVFDYTYN
-2614 DTAQSRIGKM
+2614 DIAKSRVGKM
-2624 VDDKR
+2624 VDNEI
-2629 HIGLSY
+2629 HTGLSY
-2635 QAVSKALPT
+2635 QDVSKLFPT
-2644 ICGKDDDGYGYIN
+2644 MCGVDEDGYGYIN

-2667 AGATQLN
+2667 AGAVQMSILN
-2674 TLGINELYKK
+2674 IKDLYNKQK
-2684 TNSIED
+2684 TIYDNLED
-2690 EIKKLKKEN
+2690 A
-2699 ECLKKEINKLKREYR
+2699 LKRIEELEKRLGY

>member
-110 VVTGDAGSTDR
+110 VVTGDAGNTDR

-160 ITSEAKQVSLENV
+160 ITSEAKQVSLENM

-385 LVGSDATVSMTSGAC
+385 LVGSDATISMTSGAC

-743 KEGVYENVSNHY
+743 KEGIYENVSNHY
-755 YWRKVVAIGDDYID
+755 YWRKVVAIGEDYID

-778 SDVPKAGDV
+778 SDIPKAGDV

-811 SPSITLYAGIDNY
+811 SPSITLYAGIDSY

-872 KGKLQIGTTI
+872 KGKLQVGTTI

-908 EFATIV
+908 DFATIV
-914 NGSLGDL
+914 NGSLKDL

-963 DGNGK
+963 DSNGK

-975 GTTYGWKVLT
+975 GTTYEWKVLT

-1042 KTAKAAGTSFSI
+1042 KTAKAAGTPFSI

-1066 QAALEAQAAADKAA
+1066 Q
-1080 QDAANAQATAD
+1080 
-1091 AAKDRLNT
+1091 
-1099 WADDGFISPTE
+1099 
-1110 KPALVDEQKRIEAE
+1110 
-1124 YLQIKA
+1124 
-1130 DADRYGIPIPQYTEA
+1130 
-1145 KTNYVAEL
+1145 
-1153 TYHTTAIPENIAVRP
+1153 
-1168 ALKSTQII
+1168 
-1176 YYDRR
+1176 
-1181 NGALNQ
+1181 
-1187 IAAAAKSAADSAKE
+1187 

-1297 NTAATDL
+1297 NTSATDL
-1304 ISTIRTAI
+1304 ISTIRSAI

-1317 TNIEKAAV
+1317 TNSEKAAV

-1357 ADNALQKAVDLDYL
+1357 ADNALQKAVDLNYL
-1371 KQAFTEKTT
+1371 KQAFKEETT
-1380 ITDGVVQ
+1380 ITNGVVQ

-1395 TDGNSY
+1395 TDGSSY

-1408 GIYNPSKIGGGI
+1408 GIYDSSKTGGGI

-1434 TSENMPSDVAKGL
+1434 TSQNMPADVAKGL

-1493 KSGTSISYVVPRYP
+1493 KSGTSINYVVPRYP
-1507 FQKLSISSYLELGN
+1507 FQKLSISSYLELGS

-1530 NDAIYFEK
+1530 NNAIYVEK
-1538 ADGGIVNF
+1538 DGGGIVNF

-1610 ITLPVA
+1610 ITLP
-1616 SNNLAFNEGI
+1616 NLATPGDITTALNGYATQAWVTDKNYATQSWVNGKGYVTATALATMGLATQAWVNSQGFLKSNSLDNYVTLNTIQTITGTKTFN
-1626 AYVKSDGITEIGN
+1626 
-1639 KLDFHD
+1639 
-1645 PTPTNQDYDYR
+1645 TPGG
-1656 LHQIYDNGAVLV
+1656 L
-1668 GSGKF
+1668 
-1673 RATEFQKIGGTASQ
+1673 KIGGSNGVTLSNSSAGNLIVANLSNTAQTGIEASLFKKLNGTSSQ

-1692 GSVDSNLYALSYYGD
+1692 GSVDGNLYALAYNNNQNKVLESNVSNSLHV
-1707 QQTIYKARHLAVVD
+1707 ID
-1721 RRNENVTP
+1721 RRNTVMLPTTFEDNTISTFFNLQSTP
-1729 STLLAN
+1729 TN
-1735 SISSYF
+1735 
-1741 SLQDTPYSN
+1741 N
-1750 WRSTICVKGWS
+1750 WWSGIAVKGWS
-1761 ADYATWELTGPSHN
+1761 GEYGVWMLAGPAAGDN
-1775 NDTKAN
+1775 AGN
-1781 ERLYYRYGFNSSWKT
+1781 RLYYKDGNHSNWATDWKG
-1796 SWKPLAFLEDI
+1796 LAFLDDI
-1807 SNVADS
+1807 SNLGDV
-1813 YFNGQNIYN
+1813 YFNGQNIYS

-1836 ADISDKYISGE
+1836 ADIGDKYISGE

-1852 SNGFY
+1852 SNGIY
-1857 SSGSV
+1857 ANGSV

-1868 KYNSTQMFAGVFYN
+1868 IYKTTSMFAGVLYV
-1882 GFGIDPDQNAPRL
+1882 GYGINTDQDAPRL

-1919 KTIVYDNSSTDTPFY
+1919 KTIIYDNSSTDTPFY
-1934 VLYYKSNIPDVTNP
+1934 VRYYNSQSGEVQNT

-1959 DIDIQPVSTN
+1959 DIEVFPISSN
-1969 GRIYTSADRF
+1969 GKFYTSSGRMDIHSAGNDWAYMRY
-1979 EINNITNGWS
+1979 T
-1989 YIRHRTNGRFY
+1989 TDGRFY
-2000 DVGLSGTTGGLV
+2000 DIGLSSSRNPGSAMNGETG
-2012 GLVGNYEIRPTGSN
+2012 NFEIRPNGSRSN
-2026 NEGIFVRYSQS
+2026 GIFVRYSNS
-2037 NYGKLGVVN
+2037 SYGRLGVVS
-2046 RSGQE
+2046 RSTQE
-2051 CSIGY
+2051 CSISY
-2056 FNSNND
+2056 WNNAPTSNY
-2062 FGDKPIWTVG
+2062 PLWTVG
-2072 AGIRDSRSFDWWYG
+2072 AGMRNQYSFDWWYHNQ
-2086 TEGYKMTLMEDG
+2086 GYKATLDSEG
-2098 RLFVN
+2098 KLFINV
-2103 RKSGNAPSYSLSIGD
+2103 KGQGNPSCSLAIGD
-2118 NDTGLNWASD
+2118 SDTGLQWIND
-2128 GRITFYSNSKD
+2128 GQLAFYANSKN
-2139 VGNWGYTDARFHN
+2139 VGFWNGSAAGLHN
-2152 ITFRE
+2152 VTFRE
-2157 ANNNDY
+2157 ASNNDY
-2163 NGLSLMINGNGTANT
+2163 HGLGLMVNGNGNANT
-2178 IKPGIG
+2178 VKPGIG
-2184 FHQPGVYAGSLRLD
+2184 FHQPGVYAGSIKLD
-2198 AAGNWSFCVQGG
+2198 AAGSWMFCVQGG
-2210 SIGGTVQAGSFYANG
+2210 TVGGTVQAGSFWANG
-2225 GWLYSNVNGCEVR
+2225 GWLYSKANGCEVR
-2238 IGSQNTSYVHITN
+2238 IGSQNTSYVHFTN
-2251 NANRPYYFDHGV
+2251 NADRIYYFD
-2263 ITNGGID
+2263 NRID
-2270 PYEHNK
+2270 IDGSVVPYNHNANL
-2276 FTLGSSPKYWAG
+2276 LGDPNRYWAG
-2288 AYISK
+2288 AYISR
-2293 VYGGANWADYTTN
+2293 VYGQSDTAIHLITN
-2306 AYIGGQQF
+2306 YVGGQQS

-2319 FGSTSIGLKVAMTG
+2319 FGQNIGVKVAMTG
-2333 TPTNGAYWSDTL
+2333 SIKYWNDTL
-2345 WINGYYGGDVPTCN
+2345 WINGYSGGDVKDMC
-2359 ALHFPR
+2359 ALHTVR
-2365 DGSSEMYISSQTYNA
+2365 DGTPQMYISTQKSDATSYGTMYLFYTSYNA
-2380 TVYGTKYRFWSSK
+2380 
-2393 NSNKLDAA
+2393 NKSDRP
-2401 WSCST
+2401 WICST
-2406 LNASGRILTAS
+2406 LNAYGRITTAS
-2417 DIYSQSWVRTVGQTG
+2417 DIYSQSWVRTVGATG
-2432 WYSETYGGGWHMT
+2432 WYSESYGGGWHMT
-2445 DSTWVRT
+2445 DSTWIRA
-2452 YNNKQIYSGS
+2452 YNNKQIYTAS

-2483 SYIQAGGG
+2483 SYMQAMGGI
-2491 FNCAG
+2491 NCAG
-2496 VLNSSGASG
+2496 VLNSGGASG
-2505 FNVYAAFHGNGQHG
+2505 FNVYACFHGNGQHG

-2546 SGNVG
+2546 SGSIG
-2551 SYSNKS
+2551 SSSNKS
-2557 YIMEYTGSS
+2557 YIMDYGGGSWS
-2566 WIFTGNILATGGIT
+2566 FTGNILATGGIT
-2580 AKITSD
+2580 AKTTSD
-2586 MRLKNRVGQTD
+2586 MRLKNKIGNSN
-2597 YAKKLLSLG
+2597 YIEKLLSLG
-2606 LVFDYIYN
+2606 PVFDYTYN
-2614 DTAQSRIGKM
+2614 DIAKSRVGKM
-2624 VDDKR
+2624 VDNEI
-2629 HIGLSY
+2629 HTGLSW
-2635 QAVSKALPT
+2635 QKVRNILPT
-2644 ICGKDDDGYGYIN
+2644 VCGMDKDGYGYIN

-2674 TLGINELYKK
+2674 TLGIKELYKK

>member
-110 VVTGDAGSTDR
+110 VVTGDAGNTDR

-150 LVYRIVIDEG
+150 LAYRIVIDEG
-160 ITSEAKQVSLENV
+160 ITSEAKQVSLENM

-385 LVGSDATVSMTSGAC
+385 LVGSDATISMTSGAC

-743 KEGVYENVSNHY
+743 KEGIYENVSNHY

-872 KGKLQIGTTI
+872 KGKLQVGTTI

-908 EFATIV
+908 EFATTV
-914 NGSLGDL
+914 NGSLKDL

-975 GTTYGWKVLT
+975 GATYEWKVIT

-1013 PLDTETYEV
+1013 PLDTEAYEV

-1028 ATFST
+1028 ATFGS

-1054 NHWEKASKYTDD
+1054 NHWGKASKYTDD
-1066 QAALEAQAAADKAA
+1066 QA
-1080 QDAANAQATAD
+1080 
-1091 AAKDRLNT
+1091 
-1099 WADDGFISPTE
+1099 
-1110 KPALVDEQKRIEAE
+1110 
-1124 YLQIKA
+1124 
-1130 DADRYGIPIPQYTEA
+1130 
-1145 KTNYVAEL
+1145 
-1153 TYHTTAIPENIAVRP
+1153 
-1168 ALKSTQII
+1168 
-1176 YYDRR
+1176 
-1181 NGALNQ
+1181 
-1187 IAAAAKSAADSAKE
+1187 
-1201 SALEAQRLA
+1201 ALEAQRLA

-1304 ISTIRTAI
+1304 ISTIRAAI

-1317 TNIEKAAV
+1317 TNTEKAAV

-1357 ADNALQKAVDLDYL
+1357 ADNALQKAVALNYL
-1371 KQAFTEKTT
+1371 KQAFKEETT
-1380 ITDGVVQ
+1380 ITNGVVQ

-1408 GIYNPSKIGGGI
+1408 GIYDSSKIGGGI

-1434 TSENMPSDVAKGL
+1434 TSQNMPADVAKGL
-1447 VRFDGTGYFA
+1447 VRFDGTGYLA

-1493 KSGTSISYVVPRYP
+1493 KSGTSINYVVPRYP
-1507 FQKLSISSYLELGN
+1507 FQKLSISSYLELGS

-1530 NDAIYFEK
+1530 NNAIYVEK
-1538 ADGGIVNF
+1538 DGGGIVNF

-1556 VGTKSP
+1556 AGTKSP

-1610 ITLPVA
+1610 ITLP
-1616 SNNLAFNEGI
+1616 NLATPEDITTALNGYATQAWVTDKNYATQSWVNGKGYVTATALATMGFATQAWVNSQGFLKSNALDNYVTLNTIQTITGTKTFN
-1626 AYVKSDGITEIGN
+1626 
-1639 KLDFHD
+1639 
-1645 PTPTNQDYDYR
+1645 TPGG
-1656 LHQIYDNGAVLV
+1656 L
-1668 GSGKF
+1668 
-1673 RATEFQKIGGTASQ
+1673 KIGGPTGITLSNSSAGNLIVANLSNTAQAGIEASLFKKLGGTSSQ

-1692 GSVDSNLYALSYYGD
+1692 GSVDGNLYALAYEGNQNKVQYSYHS
-1707 QQTIYKARHLAVVD
+1707 RLASYLQVID
-1721 RRNENVTP
+1721 RRSEVP
-1729 STLLAN
+1729 KPN
-1735 SISSYF
+1735 SYESRNISAF
-1741 SLQDTPYSN
+1741 FNMARSN
-1750 WRSTICVKGWS
+1750 GMPDDSWWSGFHVRGWG
-1761 ADYATWELTGPSHN
+1761 DGYCTWELIGPSSTGN
-1775 NDTKAN
+1775 TAYNLRYRTGIGDTWGDWKMIMTDVECDKNYVKKAGDTMTGN
-1781 ERLYYRYGFNSSWKT
+1781 LNVPFISTAINPENQGDYFYSSDDNFIRRSTWHAALTHLSQKQLTLDLTSLDQNKWYPCIIGAPSRGGTPLRITLFNGLRGNKPSWGLHQQGFSLLLDYEVTGSGWGTIPIAAKLNWYAGSNGGETAFGGRQQNTMASTEIIYLRGGGIYYYRTTNGDALTVQPNGYTWSSGSYNYSAPVKT
-1796 SWKPLAFLEDI
+1796 SQDNSPMEKTFDQVYWAPNNLRNTRTIWGQPFNGSQNVSGALSGVTTINASNTIYTAGDI
-1807 SNVADS
+1807 SNGG
-1813 YFNGQNIYN
+1813 YIYCNGRLYV
-1822 DYGHWVV
+1822 DRG
-1829 GLIRIGT
+1829 R
-1836 ADISDKYISGE
+1836 
-1847 MIYRR
+1847 
-1852 SNGFY
+1852 Y
-1857 SSGSV
+1857 SSTATPS
-1862 RFNLIK
+1862 I
-1868 KYNSTQMFAGVFYN
+1868 
-1882 GFGIDPDQNAPRL
+1882 
-1895 CTFTYQGVKW
+1895 
-1905 GGLCWRSAASLNSI
+1905 SLAI
-1919 KTIVYDNSSTDTPFY
+1919 GDTDTGFHW
-1934 VLYYKSNIPDVTNP
+1934 S
-1948 EINNSISVLGS
+1948 S
-1959 DIDIQPVSTN
+1959 D
-1969 GRIYTSADRF
+1969 
-1979 EINNITNGWS
+1979 
-1989 YIRHRTNGRFY
+1989 
-2000 DVGLSGTTGGLV
+2000 
-2012 GLVGNYEIRPTGSN
+2012 
-2026 NEGIFVRYSQS
+2026 
-2037 NYGKLGVVN
+2037 GVVN
-2046 RSGQE
+2046 
-2051 CSIGY
+2051 
-2056 FNSNND
+2056 
-2062 FGDKPIWTVG
+2062 
-2072 AGIRDSRSFDWWYG
+2072 
-2086 TEGYKMTLMEDG
+2086 
-2098 RLFVN
+2098 
-2103 RKSGNAPSYSLSIGD
+2103 
-2118 NDTGLNWASD
+2118 
-2128 GRITFYSNSKD
+2128 FYSNAKN
-2139 VGNWGYTDARFHN
+2139 VGQWDTGAARFHN
-2152 ITFRE
+2152 VSFRE
-2157 ANNNDY
+2157 AYNNDY
-2163 NGLSLMINGNGTANT
+2163 NGLGLMVNGNGTSNT
-2178 IKPGIG
+2178 VKPGIG
-2184 FHQPGVYAGSLRLD
+2184 FHQPGVYANSLRSD
-2198 AAGNWSFCVQGG
+2198 GPGDFRFCVQGG
-2210 SIGGTVQAGSFYANG
+2210 TVGCQVQAGSFYANG
-2225 GWLYSNVNGCEVR
+2225 GLIYSNANGCQAAF
-2238 IGSQNTSYVHITN
+2238 GSQSASYVHITN
-2251 NANRPYYFDHGV
+2251 NANRAYYMDHTLHISGDVAPY
-2263 ITNGGID
+2263 TNEANALGNSSKWWGGI
-2270 PYEHNK
+2270 YGKE
-2276 FTLGSSPKYWAG
+2276 
-2288 AYISK
+2288 
-2293 VYGGANWADYTTN
+2293 VYV
-2306 AYIGGQQF
+2306 
-2314 NPQTY
+2314 
-2319 FGSTSIGLKVAMTG
+2319 S
-2333 TPTNGAYWSDTL
+2333 
-2345 WINGYYGGDVPTCN
+2345 
-2359 ALHFPR
+2359 
-2365 DGSSEMYISSQTYNA
+2365 
-2380 TVYGTKYRFWSSK
+2380 
-2393 NSNKLDAA
+2393 
-2401 WSCST
+2401 
-2406 LNASGRILTAS
+2406 
-2417 DIYSQSWVRTVGQTG
+2417 SWVRFT
-2432 WYSETYGGGWHMT
+2432 
-2445 DSTWVRT
+2445 
-2452 YNNKQIYSGS
+2452 
-2462 TSADAIHTAG
+2462 
-2472 GMNASGRIYAG
+2472 
-2483 SYIQAGGG
+2483 
-2491 FNCAG
+2491 
-2496 VLNSSGASG
+2496 GASG
-2505 FNVYAAFHGNGQHG
+2505 VYWTAYSG
-2519 GIEIGASDNVF
+2519 GWTMYDATYIRSYGGKSLWIE
-2530 GIGVHSND
+2530 
-2538 HMYWWWTN
+2538 
-2546 SGNVG
+2546 
-2551 SYSNKS
+2551 
-2557 YIMEYTGSS
+2557 
-2566 WIFTGNILATGGIT
+2566 GNILANGGIT
-2580 AKITSD
+2580 AKTTSD

-2635 QAVSKALPT
+2635 QAVSKVLPA

-2674 TLGINELYKK
+2674 TLGIKELCKK

>member
-150 LVYRIVIDEG
+150 LAYRIVIDEG

-546 NARIDLEYNGQFHQL
+546 NARINLEYNGQFHQL

-743 KEGVYENVSNHY
+743 KEGIYENVSNHY
-755 YWRKVVAIGDDYID
+755 YWRKVVAIGEDYID

-778 SDVPKAGDV
+778 SDIPKAGDV

-811 SPSITLYAGIDNY
+811 SPSITLYAGIDSY

-838 TTNEAFFNVYGRMY
+838 TTNESFFNVYGRMY
-852 VGDRNKTSYMQ
+852 VGDRNKNSYMQ

-872 KGKLQIGTTI
+872 KGKLQVGTTI

-914 NGSLGDL
+914 NGSLGEL

-963 DGNGK
+963 DSNGK

-975 GTTYGWKVLT
+975 GTTYEWKVLT

-1042 KTAKAAGTSFSI
+1042 KTAKAAGTPFSI

-1066 QAALEAQAAADKAA
+1066 QA
-1080 QDAANAQATAD
+1080 
-1091 AAKDRLNT
+1091 
-1099 WADDGFISPTE
+1099 
-1110 KPALVDEQKRIEAE
+1110 
-1124 YLQIKA
+1124 
-1130 DADRYGIPIPQYTEA
+1130 
-1145 KTNYVAEL
+1145 
-1153 TYHTTAIPENIAVRP
+1153 
-1168 ALKSTQII
+1168 
-1176 YYDRR
+1176 
-1181 NGALNQ
+1181 
-1187 IAAAAKSAADSAKE
+1187 
-1201 SALEAQRLA
+1201 ALEAQRLA

-1297 NTAATDL
+1297 NTSATDL
-1304 ISTIRTAI
+1304 ISTIRSAI

-1317 TNIEKAAV
+1317 TNSEKAAV

-1357 ADNALQKAVDLDYL
+1357 ADNALQKAVDLNYL
-1371 KQAFTEKTT
+1371 KQAFKEETT
-1380 ITDGVVQ
+1380 ITNGVVQ

-1395 TDGNSY
+1395 TDGSSY

-1408 GIYNPSKIGGGI
+1408 GIYDSSKTGGGI

-1434 TSENMPSDVAKGL
+1434 TSQNMPADVAKGL

-1493 KSGTSISYVVPRYP
+1493 KSGTSINYVVPRYP
-1507 FQKLSISSYLELGN
+1507 FQKLSISSYLELGS

-1530 NDAIYFEK
+1530 NNAIYVEK
-1538 ADGGIVNF
+1538 DGGGIVNF

-1610 ITLPVA
+1610 ITLP
-1616 SNNLAFNEGI
+1616 NLATPGDITTALNGYATQAWVTDKNYATQSWVNGKGYVTATALATMDF
-1626 AYVKSDGITEIGN
+1626 ATQTWVKSQGFLKSNSLDNYVTLNTIQNITAAKTFQAGIVST
-1639 KLDFHD
+1639 
-1645 PTPTNQDYDYR
+1645 
-1656 LHQIYDNGAVLV
+1656 A
-1668 GSGKF
+1668 F
-1673 RATEFQKIGGTASQ
+1673 RKSGGTSSQ

-1692 GSVDSNLYALSYYGD
+1692 GSVDSNVYLTQASTDSIYVLKTGDTMTGNLYVPFISTAVNAEDQGDFFYSSNDNFIRRSTWTAALSHLSNKQLTLDLSNLDSNTWYPCIIGAPAHGGTPLRITLFNGLRGNKPSWASHPQGFALLLDYEVTGSGWGRLAAIAKLNWYFGSYGGETAFGGR
-1707 QQTIYKARHLAVVD
+1707 QQNIMASTEIIYLRGGG
-1721 RRNENVTP
+1721 
-1729 STLLAN
+1729 
-1735 SISSYF
+1735 IY
-1741 SLQDTPYSN
+1741 
-1750 WRSTICVKGWS
+1750 
-1761 ADYATWELTGPSHN
+1761 
-1775 NDTKAN
+1775 
-1781 ERLYYRYGFNSSWKT
+1781 YYRT
-1796 SWKPLAFLEDI
+1796 T
-1807 SNVADS
+1807 
-1813 YFNGQNIYN
+1813 NGQNIT
-1822 DYGHWVV
+1822 VQP
-1829 GLIRIGT
+1829 
-1836 ADISDKYISGE
+1836 
-1847 MIYRR
+1847 
-1852 SNGFY
+1852 NGY
-1857 SSGSV
+1857 TWSSGQHNYS
-1862 RFNLIK
+1862 
-1868 KYNSTQMFAGVFYN
+1868 
-1882 GFGIDPDQNAPRL
+1882 AP
-1895 CTFTYQGVKW
+1895 VKT
-1905 GGLCWRSAASLNSI
+1905 SQ
-1919 KTIVYDNSSTDTPFY
+1919 DNSPMEKTFDQVYWAPNNLRNTRTIWGQPFNGAQN
-1934 VLYYKSNIPDVTNP
+1934 VSGALSGATTITAT
-1948 EINNSISVLGS
+1948 G
-1959 DIDIQPVSTN
+1959 DITTSANLTVAGYTYCN
-1969 GRIYTSADRF
+1969 GRLYVDR
-1979 EINNITNGWS
+1979 G
-1989 YIRHRTNGRFY
+1989 
-2000 DVGLSGTTGGLV
+2000 
-2012 GLVGNYEIRPTGSN
+2012 
-2026 NEGIFVRYSQS
+2026 RYS
-2037 NYGKLGVVN
+2037 
-2046 RSGQE
+2046 
-2051 CSIGY
+2051 ITAT
-2056 FNSNND
+2056 
-2062 FGDKPIWTVG
+2062 PTI
-2072 AGIRDSRSFDWWYG
+2072 
-2086 TEGYKMTLMEDG
+2086 
-2098 RLFVN
+2098 
-2103 RKSGNAPSYSLSIGD
+2103 SLAIGD
-2118 NDTGLNWASD
+2118 NGTGLNWNSD
-2128 GRITFYSNSKD
+2128 GHIKFYANNLS
-2139 VGNWGYTDARFHN
+2139 VGYWNINGANLHN
-2152 ITFRE
+2152 CYFR
-2157 ANNNDY
+2157 NPTNNDY
-2163 NGLSLMINGNGTANT
+2163 NGLALMINGNGSNLY
-2178 IKPGIG
+2178 PGIG

-2198 AAGNWSFCVQGG
+2198 AAETWTFAVQGG
-2210 SIGGTVQAGSFYANG
+2210 TLGGRVRAGSFYANG
-2225 GWLYSNVNGCEVR
+2225 GWLYSNSNGCEVR
-2238 IGSQNTSYVHITN
+2238 IGSQNTSYIHITSN
-2251 NANRPYYFDHGV
+2251 INRGYYFD
-2263 ITNGGID
+2263 NKID
-2270 PYEHNK
+2270 IDGWVRPYTHNAS
-2276 FTLGSSPKYWAG
+2276 TLGTSDRYWAG
-2288 AYISK
+2288 AYISR
-2293 VYGGANWADYTTN
+2293 VYGQSDTAIHLITN
-2306 AYIGGQQF
+2306 YKGGVQA

-2319 FGSTSIGLKVAMTG
+2319 FGQTVGLKVAMTG
-2333 TPTNGAYWSDTL
+2333 SLGGWSDTL
-2345 WINGYYGGDVPTCN
+2345 WINGYSGGDVLGMC
-2359 ALHFPR
+2359 ALHTSRYSP
-2365 DGSSEMYISSQTYNA
+2365 EMYITYQYS
-2380 TVYGTKYRFWSSK
+2380 TSTTYGGLHRFWTSY
-2393 NSNKLDAA
+2393 NSNKSDVNWKA
-2401 WSCST
+2401 ST
-2406 LNASGRILTAS
+2406 LFTSAGVKSRNICIETDNSGAAGTYSSEINNWNSHLFLQEKSNTFLYACRGGGNFVIGTVSSHYKLNVGGDIIAS
-2417 DIYSQSWVRTVGQTG
+2417 SWIRTDGATG
-2432 WYSETYGGGWHMT
+2432 WYSQSYGGGIYMT
-2445 DSTWVRT
+2445 DSTYVRV
-2452 YNNKQIYSGS
+2452 YNNKSFYVS
-2462 TSADAIHTAG
+2462 
-2472 GMNASGRIYAG
+2472 
-2483 SYIQAGGG
+2483 
-2491 FNCAG
+2491 
-2496 VLNSSGASG
+2496 
-2505 FNVYAAFHGNGQHG
+2505 
-2519 GIEIGASDNVF
+2519 
-2530 GIGVHSND
+2530 
-2538 HMYWWWTN
+2538 
-2546 SGNVG
+2546 
-2551 SYSNKS
+2551 
-2557 YIMEYTGSS
+2557 
-2566 WIFTGNILATGGIT
+2566 GNILATGGIT
-2580 AKITSD
+2580 AKTTSD

-2635 QAVSKALPT
+2635 QVVSKALPT

-2674 TLGINELYKK
+2674 TLGIKELYKK

-2699 ECLKKEINKLKREYR
+2699 ERLKKEVNKLKKEYR

>member
-40 GSSSLTATA
+40 GGSSLTATA

-150 LVYRIVIDEG
+150 LAYRIVIDEG
-160 ITSEAKQVSLENV
+160 ITSEAKQVSLENM

-291 KYINPDTGDYYTF
+291 KYINPDTSDYYTF

-385 LVGSDATVSMTSGAC
+385 LVGSDATISMTSGAC

-482 SVGDSFVF
+482 SAGDSFVF

-505 ELEEAIIKYMANNNR
+505 ELEEAIIKYMANNNM

-546 NARIDLEYNGQFHQL
+546 NARINLEYNGQFHQL

-743 KEGVYENVSNHY
+743 KEGIYENVSNHY

-872 KGKLQIGTTI
+872 KGKLQVGTTI

-908 EFATIV
+908 EFATTV
-914 NGSLGDL
+914 NGSLKDL

-949 TDKDKNTHLGDLYY
+949 TEKDKNTHLGDLYY
-963 DGNGK
+963 DSNGK

-975 GTTYGWKVLT
+975 GTTYEWKVLT

-1028 ATFST
+1028 ATFGS

-1042 KTAKAAGTSFSI
+1042 KTAKTAGTSFSI

-1066 QAALEAQAAADKAA
+1066 QA
-1080 QDAANAQATAD
+1080 
-1091 AAKDRLNT
+1091 
-1099 WADDGFISPTE
+1099 
-1110 KPALVDEQKRIEAE
+1110 
-1124 YLQIKA
+1124 
-1130 DADRYGIPIPQYTEA
+1130 
-1145 KTNYVAEL
+1145 
-1153 TYHTTAIPENIAVRP
+1153 
-1168 ALKSTQII
+1168 
-1176 YYDRR
+1176 
-1181 NGALNQ
+1181 
-1187 IAAAAKSAADSAKE
+1187 
-1201 SALEAQRLA
+1201 ALEAQRLA

-1304 ISTIRTAI
+1304 ISTIRSAI

-1317 TNIEKAAV
+1317 TNTEKAAV

-1357 ADNALQKAVDLDYL
+1357 ADNALQKAVDLNYL
-1371 KQAFTEKTT
+1371 KQAFKEETT
-1380 ITDGVVQ
+1380 ITNGVVQ

-1395 TDGNSY
+1395 TDGSSY

-1408 GIYNPSKIGGGI
+1408 GIYDSSKTGGGI

-1434 TSENMPSDVAKGL
+1434 TSQNMPADVAKGL

-1493 KSGTSISYVVPRYP
+1493 KSGTSINYVVPRYP
-1507 FQKLSISSYLELGN
+1507 FQKLSISSYLELGS

-1530 NDAIYFEK
+1530 NNAIYVEK
-1538 ADGGIVNF
+1538 DGGGIVNF

-1610 ITLPVA
+1610 ITLPNLKPA
-1616 SNNLAFNEGI
+1616 EPTKFSLSNGNSGNVQVRTTGRTGYYEFWDTGAEWALLAAKG
-1626 AYVKSDGITEIGN
+1626 YR
-1639 KLDFHD
+1639 
-1645 PTPTNQDYDYR
+1645 TP
-1656 LHQIYDNGAVLV
+1656 
-1668 GSGKF
+1668 
-1673 RATEFQKIGGTASQ
+1673 GGTSSQ

-1692 GSVDSNLYALSYYGD
+1692 GSIDGNLYALAYKGNQNKTQHSEYSRFTSYF
-1707 QQTIYKARHLAVVD
+1707 QVID
-1721 RRNENVTP
+1721 RRNETILPSSLEPYSISTFFIAGGNMPDVNWWSGIHVRGWGEGYCAWELAGPSSTNNTAYGLRYRTGIGDTWGAWRKIITEEYSDTRYVIKTGDTMTGALIIDVPNIPATP
-1729 STLLAN
+1729 SINSPTKIGFKDNGAQEVAFAYTDYDSYRAPAGIKLVSTENEPWFESPWILGRKLNMSRVATEYTAGTGAVINYFGTDTIMDNKSDSITGILKIRLPVNWNNTMGVYKIMLYEYNGRGSSEITVSFYNYSTSKSYYNYSYQLNGAFEGEVRIAHDGSGCCILLGDTAYTWN
-1735 SISSYF
+1735 YPKIYMYQVFGGQSVPINYVDQPFNLSIITSTSG
-1741 SLQDTPYSN
+1741 LTKITP
-1750 WRSTICVKGWS
+1750 V
-1761 ADYATWELTGPSHN
+1761 P
-1775 NDTKAN
+1775 
-1781 ERLYYRYGFNSSWKT
+1781 KT
-1796 SWKPLAFLEDI
+1796 SMNKHDTNYIRALNKNGYYGMAIVGNSD
-1807 SNVADS
+1807 NV
-1813 YFNGQNIYN
+1813 Y
-1822 DYGHWVV
+1822 
-1829 GLIRIGT
+1829 IRAPRLGI
-1836 ADISDKYISGE
+1836 IP
-1847 MIYRR
+1847 
-1852 SNGFY
+1852 Y
-1857 SSGSV
+1857 SSGNPGEGMLGTEGWQFSHV
-1862 RFNLIK
+1862 YAN
-1868 KYNSTQMFAGVFYN
+1868 Q
-1882 GFGIDPDQNAPRL
+1882 
-1895 CTFTYQGVKW
+1895 
-1905 GGLCWRSAASLNSI
+1905 I
-1919 KTIVYDNSSTDTPFY
+1919 KTQRVSSVTHNLYVGSSGNSGWVYCQDLCSANGAAEAY
-1934 VLYYKSNIPDVTNP
+1934 W
-1948 EINNSISVLGS
+1948 SI
-1959 DIDIQPVSTN
+1959 
-1969 GRIYTSADRF
+1969 
-1979 EINNITNGWS
+1979 
-1989 YIRHRTNGRFY
+1989 RTNGNATFTN
-2000 DVGLSGTTGGLV
+2000 LTSKNKITG
-2012 GLVGNYEIRPTGSN
+2012 
-2026 NEGIFVRYSQS
+2026 
-2037 NYGKLGVVN
+2037 
-2046 RSGQE
+2046 
-2051 CSIGY
+2051 
-2056 FNSNND
+2056 D
-2062 FGDKPIWTVG
+2062 
-2072 AGIRDSRSFDWWYG
+2072 
-2086 TEGYKMTLMEDG
+2086 
-2098 RLFVN
+2098 
-2103 RKSGNAPSYSLSIGD
+2103 
-2118 NDTGLNWASD
+2118 
-2128 GRITFYSNSKD
+2128 
-2139 VGNWGYTDARFHN
+2139 
-2152 ITFRE
+2152 
-2157 ANNNDY
+2157 
-2163 NGLSLMINGNGTANT
+2163 INGNADG
-2178 IKPGIG
+2178 
-2184 FHQPGVYAGSLRLD
+2184 YATYLPTRY
-2198 AAGNWSFCVQGG
+2198 NGG
-2210 SIGGTVQAGSFYANG
+2210 VQA
-2225 GWLYSNVNGCEVR
+2225 
-2238 IGSQNTSYVHITN
+2238 
-2251 NANRPYYFDHGV
+2251 
-2263 ITNGGID
+2263 
-2270 PYEHNK
+2270 
-2276 FTLGSSPKYWAG
+2276 
-2288 AYISK
+2288 
-2293 VYGGANWADYTTN
+2293 
-2306 AYIGGQQF
+2306 

-2319 FGSTSIGLKVAMTG
+2319 FSQNMGLRVAMTG
-2333 TPTNGAYWSDTL
+2333 IGFGGPWSDTL
-2345 WINGYYGGDVPTCN
+2345 WINGYSGGDVLPMC
-2359 ALHFPR
+2359 ALHFIRNGTPR
-2365 DGSSEMYISSQTYNA
+2365 FGISTQNSNGTS
-2380 TVYGTKYRFWSSK
+2380 YGTNYEVWTAY
-2393 NSNKLDAA
+2393 NSNKDGVN
-2401 WSCST
+2401 WSAQTFFSSIGLKSRNICIETDNSGNDGGCSSEINNWNSKLYLQHKSSQHLQMCNGGGNVAIGGIDT
-2406 LNASGRILTAS
+2406 TYKLNVSGDIRAS
-2417 DIYSQSWVRTVGQTG
+2417 SWIRTDGATG
-2432 WYSETYGGGWHMT
+2432 WYSQSYGGGWHMT
-2445 DSTWVRT
+2445 DSTWLRA
-2452 YNNKQIYSGS
+2452 YNNKQIYTGS
-2462 TSADAIHTAG
+2462 TSPDAIHTAG
-2472 GMNASGRIYAG
+2472 GMSASGRIYAG
-2483 SYIQAGGG
+2483 SYMHANGGL
-2491 FNCAG
+2491 NVSG
-2496 VLNSSGASG
+2496 VIASTGASS
-2505 FNVYAAFHGNGQHG
+2505 FNVYSRFYGNGSHG
-2519 GIEIGASDNVF
+2519 GIEIAASDNVF

-2546 SGNVG
+2546 SGSIDSASG
-2551 SYSNKS
+2551 KS
-2557 YIMEYTGSS
+2557 YIMDYGGGSWS
-2566 WIFTGNILATGGIT
+2566 FTGNILATGGIT
-2580 AKITSD
+2580 AKTTSD
-2586 MRLKNRVGQTD
+2586 MRLKNKIGNSN
-2597 YAKKLLSLG
+2597 YIEKLLSLG
-2606 LVFDYIYN
+2606 PVFDYTYN
-2614 DTAQSRIGKM
+2614 DIAKSRIGKM

-2635 QAVSKALPT
+2635 QAVSKVLPT

-2674 TLGINELYKK
+2674 TLGIKELYKK

-2699 ECLKKEINKLKREYR
+2699 ELLKKEINKLKREYR

>member
-150 LVYRIVIDEG
+150 LAYRIVIDEG

-325 SIKNALNKAGV
+325 SIKKALNKAGV

-385 LVGSDATVSMTSGAC
+385 LVGSDATISMTSGAC

-406 IGVTEITQEGKQ
+406 IGVTEITQDGKQ
-418 VFRNPVQVDS
+418 VFRNPVQVDNR
-428 KGDIVPGDYA
+428 GDIVPGDYA

-743 KEGVYENVSNHY
+743 KEGIYENVSNHY

-778 SDVPKAGDV
+778 SDAPKAGDV

-914 NGSLGDL
+914 NGSLEDL

-944 AVNWT
+944 AVNWA

-975 GTTYGWKVLT
+975 GTTYEWKVLT

-1066 QAALEAQAAADKAA
+1066 QA
-1080 QDAANAQATAD
+1080 
-1091 AAKDRLNT
+1091 
-1099 WADDGFISPTE
+1099 
-1110 KPALVDEQKRIEAE
+1110 
-1124 YLQIKA
+1124 
-1130 DADRYGIPIPQYTEA
+1130 
-1145 KTNYVAEL
+1145 
-1153 TYHTTAIPENIAVRP
+1153 
-1168 ALKSTQII
+1168 
-1176 YYDRR
+1176 
-1181 NGALNQ
+1181 
-1187 IAAAAKSAADSAKE
+1187 
-1201 SALEAQRLA
+1201 ALEAQRLA

-1304 ISTIRTAI
+1304 ISTIRSAI

-1317 TNIEKAAV
+1317 TNTEKAAV

-1345 ANKFIQDQIKTT
+1345 ANKLIQDQIKTT

-1434 TSENMPSDVAKGL
+1434 TSDNMPSDVAKGL

-1556 VGTKSP
+1556 AGTKSP

-1588 GSGGNTGAI
+1588 GSGGNTGSI

-1610 ITLPVA
+1610 ITLPNLKPA
-1616 SNNLAFNEGI
+1616 EPTRFSLSNGNSGNVQVRTTGRTGYYEFWDTGAEWALLAAKG
-1626 AYVKSDGITEIGN
+1626 YK
-1639 KLDFHD
+1639 
-1645 PTPTNQDYDYR
+1645 TP
-1656 LHQIYDNGAVLV
+1656 
-1668 GSGKF
+1668 
-1673 RATEFQKIGGTASQ
+1673 GGTSSQ

-1692 GSVDSNLYALSYYGD
+1692 GSIDGNLYALAHLGNQQMVRNSAWATFVVVQDKRNDTILPASY
-1707 QQTIYKARHLAVVD
+1707 
-1721 RRNENVTP
+1721 E
-1729 STLLAN
+1729 
-1735 SISSYF
+1735 
-1741 SLQDTPYSN
+1741 PYSVTTFFKAGGNMPDSN
-1750 WRSTICVKGWS
+1750 WWS
-1761 ADYATWELTGPSHN
+1761 GFHVRGLGDGYCTWELVGPSSHN
-1775 NDTKAN
+1775 NTGYNLRYRTGIGDTWGAWKMIMTDVEADG
-1781 ERLYYRYGFNSSWKT
+1781 RYVLKT
-1796 SWKPLAFLEDI
+1796 GDTMTGTLDVPFI
-1807 SNVADS
+1807 STAVNLD
-1813 YFNGQNIYN
+1813 NQG
-1822 DYGHWVV
+1822 DY
-1829 GLIRIGT
+1829 
-1836 ADISDKYISGE
+1836 
-1847 MIYRR
+1847 
-1852 SNGFY
+1852 FY
-1857 SSGSV
+1857 SSDDTFLRRSTWAAALSHLSNKQLILDLSNLDSNKWYPCIIGAPAYGGTPL
-1862 RFNLIK
+1862 RITIFNGLRGNK
-1868 KYNSTQMFAGVFYN
+1868 PS
-1882 GFGIDPDQNAPRL
+1882 
-1895 CTFTYQGVKW
+1895 W
-1905 GGLCWRSAASLNSI
+1905 GGHTAGFSLLL
-1919 KTIVYDNSSTDTPFY
+1919 D
-1934 VLYYKSNIPDVTNP
+1934 YY
-1948 EINNSISVLGS
+1948 VLGS
-1959 DIDIQPVSTN
+1959 GWGTMASISKLDWYFGAYGGETAFGGRQQNTMGSTEIIYLRGGGIYYYRTTNNQKIQVQPDGYSWANGSYTYNAPVKNSQDNSPMEKTFDQVYWAPAGLRETRTLWGQPFNGTQNVSGALSGATTITATGDITTSANIRGRSIYASADLTAAGYTYCN
-1969 GRIYTSADRF
+1969 GRLYVDR
-1979 EINNITNGWS
+1979 
-1989 YIRHRTNGRFY
+1989 GRFAISATPTISLAIGNT
-2000 DVGLSGTTGGLV
+2000 DTGFHW
-2012 GLVGNYEIRPTGSN
+2012 ESD
-2026 NEGIFVRYSQS
+2026 
-2037 NYGKLGVVN
+2037 GVVSIYCN
-2046 RSGQE
+2046 AAARGGWQVGQFRYGH
-2051 CSIGY
+2051 GY
-2056 FNSNND
+2056 L
-2062 FGDKPIWTVG
+2062 KE
-2072 AGIRDSRSFDWWYG
+2072 A
-2086 TEGYKMTLMEDG
+2086 
-2098 RLFVN
+2098 
-2103 RKSGNAPSYSLSIGD
+2103 
-2118 NDTGLNWASD
+2118 TG
-2128 GRITFYSNSKD
+2128 
-2139 VGNWGYTDARFHN
+2139 
-2152 ITFRE
+2152 
-2157 ANNNDY
+2157 NDY
-2163 NGLSLMINGNGTANT
+2163 HTLGIMVNGNGTANT

-2184 FHQPGVYAGSLRLD
+2184 FHQPGLYAGSIRMND
-2198 AAGNWSFCVQGG
+2198 ENSFG
-2210 SIGGTVQAGSFYANG
+2210 
-2225 GWLYSNVNGCEVR
+2225 
-2238 IGSQNTSYVHITN
+2238 
-2251 NANRPYYFDHGV
+2251 
-2263 ITNGGID
+2263 
-2270 PYEHNK
+2270 
-2276 FTLGSSPKYWAG
+2276 
-2288 AYISK
+2288 
-2293 VYGGANWADYTTN
+2293 
-2306 AYIGGQQF
+2306 
-2314 NPQTY
+2314 
-2319 FGSTSIGLKVAMTG
+2319 
-2333 TPTNGAYWSDTL
+2333 
-2345 WINGYYGGDVPTCN
+2345 
-2359 ALHFPR
+2359 
-2365 DGSSEMYISSQTYNA
+2365 
-2380 TVYGTKYRFWSSK
+2380 
-2393 NSNKLDAA
+2393 
-2401 WSCST
+2401 
-2406 LNASGRILTAS
+2406 
-2417 DIYSQSWVRTVGQTG
+2417 IYSQGGTALANLSLNSWYTNYGYINGNGLYLTSGWFRAHGATG
-2432 WYSETYGGGWHMT
+2432 WYNQTYDGGMYMSDT
-2445 DSTWVRT
+2445 VYVRT
-2452 YNNKQIYSGS
+2452 YGNKRLRAEKLALGDRDNDINARYITCYGM
-2462 TSADAIHTAG
+2462 ADV
-2472 GMNASGRIYAG
+2472 
-2483 SYIQAGGG
+2483 SYINFGYTPTGGNCGELSFAYTASAGPSNYIGLGFYGG
-2491 FNCAG
+2491 
-2496 VLNSSGASG
+2496 SGA
-2505 FNVYAAFHGNGQHG
+2505 NLK
-2519 GIEIGASDNVF
+2519 
-2530 GIGVHSND
+2530 
-2538 HMYWWWTN
+2538 MYYN
-2546 SGNVG
+2546 RSSILVG
-2551 SYSNKS
+2551 S
-2557 YIMEYTGSS
+2557 
-2566 WIFTGNILATGGIT
+2566 FTVNGNIAASGGIT
-2580 AKITSD
+2580 AKTTSD
-2586 MRLKNRVGQTD
+2586 MRLKDRVGQID

-2635 QAVSKALPT
+2635 QAVSKVLPT

-2674 TLGINELYKK
+2674 TLGIKELYKK

>member
-40 GSSSLTATA
+40 GGSSLTATA

-110 VVTGDAGSTDR
+110 VVTGDAGNADR

-150 LVYRIVIDEG
+150 LAYRIVIDEG
-160 ITSEAKQVSLENV
+160 ITSEAKQVSLENM

-336 RMDMIKAIAFD
+336 RMDVIKAIAFD

-385 LVGSDATVSMTSGAC
+385 LVGSDATVSMTSGAS

-546 NARIDLEYNGQFHQL
+546 NARINLEYNGQFHQL

-572 NVLPEISIQLTDTLT
+572 NVLPEISIQLMDTLT

-656 VDANGKTYIETDM
+656 IDANGKTYIETDM

-743 KEGVYENVSNHY
+743 KEGIYENVSNHY
-755 YWRKVVAIGDDYID
+755 YWRKVVAIGEDYID

-778 SDVPKAGDV
+778 SHVPKAGDV

-921 QDQID
+921 QNQID

-949 TDKDKNTHLGDLYY
+949 TDKDKNIHLGDLYY

-975 GTTYGWKVLT
+975 GTTYKWKVLT

-1013 PLDTETYEV
+1013 PLDTETYEF

-1028 ATFST
+1028 ATFGS

-1066 QAALEAQAAADKAA
+1066 QA
-1080 QDAANAQATAD
+1080 
-1091 AAKDRLNT
+1091 
-1099 WADDGFISPTE
+1099 
-1110 KPALVDEQKRIEAE
+1110 
-1124 YLQIKA
+1124 
-1130 DADRYGIPIPQYTEA
+1130 
-1145 KTNYVAEL
+1145 
-1153 TYHTTAIPENIAVRP
+1153 
-1168 ALKSTQII
+1168 
-1176 YYDRR
+1176 
-1181 NGALNQ
+1181 
-1187 IAAAAKSAADSAKE
+1187 
-1201 SALEAQRLA
+1201 ALEAQRLA

-1297 NTAATDL
+1297 NAAATDL

-1317 TNIEKAAV
+1317 TNTEKAAV

-1357 ADNALQKAVDLDYL
+1357 ADNALQKAVDLNYL
-1371 KQAFTEKTT
+1371 KQAFKEETT

-1395 TDGNSY
+1395 TDGGSY

-1408 GIYNPSKIGGGI
+1408 GIYNSSKTGGGI

-1434 TSENMPSDVAKGL
+1434 TSQNMPADVAKGL

-1493 KSGTSISYVVPRYP
+1493 KSGTSINYVVPRYP
-1507 FQKLSISSYLELGN
+1507 FQKLSISSYLELGS

-1530 NDAIYFEK
+1530 NNAIYVEK
-1538 ADGGIVNF
+1538 DGGGIVNF

-1588 GSGGNTGAI
+1588 GSGGNTGSI

-1610 ITLPVA
+1610 ITLPNLKPAEPTAFSLKNGNVSVRTPGRTGYYEFWDSGSEWAQLVA
-1616 SNNLAFNEGI
+1616 KGF
-1626 AYVKSDGITEIGN
+1626 VV
-1639 KLDFHD
+1639 
-1645 PTPTNQDYDYR
+1645 P
-1656 LHQIYDNGAVLV
+1656 
-1668 GSGKF
+1668 SG
-1673 RATEFQKIGGTASQ
+1673 TSSQ

-1692 GSVDSNLYALSYYGD
+1692 GSIDGNLYALAHLGNQQMVRNSAWATFVVVQDKRDDTILPASY
-1707 QQTIYKARHLAVVD
+1707 
-1721 RRNENVTP
+1721 E
-1729 STLLAN
+1729 
-1735 SISSYF
+1735 
-1741 SLQDTPYSN
+1741 PYSVTTFFKAGGNIPDSN
-1750 WRSTICVKGWS
+1750 WWS
-1761 ADYATWELTGPSHN
+1761 GFHVRGLGDGYCTWELVGPSSHN
-1775 NDTKAN
+1775 NVGYNLRYRTGIGDTWSAWKMIMTDVEADGRYVLKTGDTMTGTLTISADAINPPSLSAN
-1781 ERLYYRYGFNSSWKT
+1781 PKLQFTAANGSQPVALVYTDFDAYRAPAGIKLLGNQGGEWFES
-1796 SWKPLAFLEDI
+1796 P
-1807 SNVADS
+1807 
-1813 YFNGQNIYN
+1813 
-1822 DYGHWVV
+1822 
-1829 GLIRIGT
+1829 RI
-1836 ADISDKYISGE
+1836 ISDKYNANVISSWTSDGSSF
-1847 MIYRR
+1847 IGNYFG
-1852 SNGFY
+1852 NGVIMNNGSSSVTGTIKIQLPVSWTNTMGVYKIMLYEYTNRGSSEITVSFYNY
-1857 SSGSV
+1857 SSSESYYNYSYQVNGGFEGAVRLAHDGSKCCILLGNTSYTWNYPKV
-1862 RFNLIK
+1862 YVHQIFGGQNISSDYLDATFNISIITSESSLSKITSIPKTSMNKHDTNYIRALNKNGYYGMGLVGDTDNDWIRTTSTGLIPYK
-1868 KYNSTQMFAGVFYN
+1868 AGTS
-1882 GFGIDPDQNAPRL
+1882 Q
-1895 CTFTYQGVKW
+1895 
-1905 GGLCWRSAASLNSI
+1905 
-1919 KTIVYDNSSTDTPFY
+1919 DNSM
-1934 VLYYKSNIPDVTNP
+1934 
-1948 EINNSISVLGS
+1948 LGS
-1959 DIDIQPVSTN
+1959 ETWQFGKIYGVRIFGQRVASITHNLYLGSSGNSGWVYCQDLCSAN
-1969 GRIYTSADRF
+1969 GAAEAY
-1979 EINNITNGWS
+1979 WS
-1989 YIRHRTNGRFY
+1989 IRTNGAATFTN
-2000 DVGLSGTTGGLV
+2000 LTSKNKITG
-2012 GLVGNYEIRPTGSN
+2012 
-2026 NEGIFVRYSQS
+2026 
-2037 NYGKLGVVN
+2037 
-2046 RSGQE
+2046 
-2051 CSIGY
+2051 
-2056 FNSNND
+2056 D
-2062 FGDKPIWTVG
+2062 
-2072 AGIRDSRSFDWWYG
+2072 
-2086 TEGYKMTLMEDG
+2086 
-2098 RLFVN
+2098 
-2103 RKSGNAPSYSLSIGD
+2103 
-2118 NDTGLNWASD
+2118 
-2128 GRITFYSNSKD
+2128 
-2139 VGNWGYTDARFHN
+2139 
-2152 ITFRE
+2152 
-2157 ANNNDY
+2157 
-2163 NGLSLMINGNGTANT
+2163 INGNADG
-2178 IKPGIG
+2178 
-2184 FHQPGVYAGSLRLD
+2184 YATYLPIRYY
-2198 AAGNWSFCVQGG
+2198 GG
-2210 SIGGTVQAGSFYANG
+2210 VQA
-2225 GWLYSNVNGCEVR
+2225 
-2238 IGSQNTSYVHITN
+2238 
-2251 NANRPYYFDHGV
+2251 
-2263 ITNGGID
+2263 
-2270 PYEHNK
+2270 
-2276 FTLGSSPKYWAG
+2276 
-2288 AYISK
+2288 
-2293 VYGGANWADYTTN
+2293 
-2306 AYIGGQQF
+2306 

-2319 FGSTSIGLKVAMTG
+2319 FNQDMGLRVAMTG
-2333 TPTNGAYWSDTL
+2333 IGWGGPWGDTL
-2345 WINGYYGGDVPTCN
+2345 WINGYSGNDVKSMC
-2359 ALHFPR
+2359 ALHFIRNGTPR
-2365 DGSSEMYISSQTYNA
+2365 FGISTQNSDGTS
-2380 TVYGTKYRFWSSK
+2380 YGTNYEVWTAY
-2393 NSNKLDAA
+2393 NSNKDGVN
-2401 WSCST
+2401 WSAQTFFSSIGLKSRNICIETNNSGVDGGCSSEINNWNSNLYLQHKSNKNVVACNGGGAFLIGSIDST
-2406 LNASGRILTAS
+2406 YKLNVQGSIRAT
-2417 DIYSQSWVRTVGQTG
+2417 SWIRTDGATG
-2432 WYSETYGGGWHMT
+2432 WYSQSYGGGIHMT
-2445 DSTWVRT
+2445 DSTWVRV
-2452 YNNKQIYSGS
+2452 YSDKQFYVSS
-2462 TSADAIHTAG
+2462 TSPDAIHTAG
-2472 GMNASGRIYAG
+2472 GINASGRIYAG
-2483 SYIQAGGG
+2483 GIMENNGGL
-2491 FNCAG
+2491 NCHG
-2496 VLNSSGASG
+2496 IVNSSGASG
-2505 FNVYAAFHGNGQHG
+2505 FNVYAAFHGRSDHG
-2519 GIEIGASDNVF
+2519 SIEIGASDNVF
-2530 GIGVHSND
+2530 GIGVHSNG

-2546 SGNVG
+2546 SGSIG
-2551 SYSNKS
+2551 SLTGKS
-2557 YIMEYTGSS
+2557 YIMDYGGGNWS
-2566 WIFTGNILATGGIT
+2566 FTGNIVATGGIT
-2580 AKITSD
+2580 AKTTSD
-2586 MRLKNRVGQTD
+2586 MRLKNRVGQID

-2614 DTAQSRIGKM
+2614 DTAKSRIGKM

-2635 QAVSKALPT
+2635 QAVSKVLPA

-2674 TLGINELYKK
+2674 TLGIKELYKK

>member
-150 LVYRIVIDEG
+150 LAYRIVIDEG

-363 SYFYVKLNKFD
+363 SYFYVKLNRFD

-528 LSRIFLAENP
+528 LSRIFLAENS

-702 CNKVVEGDTYYR
+702 CNKIVEGDTYYR

-743 KEGVYENVSNHY
+743 KEGIYENVSNHY

-935 PVPTLTNQP
+935 PVPTLTNEP

-949 TDKDKNTHLGDLYY
+949 TDKDKNIHLGDLYY
-963 DGNGK
+963 DSKGK

-975 GTTYGWKVLT
+975 GTTYEWKVLT

-1028 ATFST
+1028 ATFGS

-1066 QAALEAQAAADKAA
+1066 QA
-1080 QDAANAQATAD
+1080 
-1091 AAKDRLNT
+1091 
-1099 WADDGFISPTE
+1099 
-1110 KPALVDEQKRIEAE
+1110 
-1124 YLQIKA
+1124 
-1130 DADRYGIPIPQYTEA
+1130 
-1145 KTNYVAEL
+1145 
-1153 TYHTTAIPENIAVRP
+1153 
-1168 ALKSTQII
+1168 
-1176 YYDRR
+1176 
-1181 NGALNQ
+1181 
-1187 IAAAAKSAADSAKE
+1187 
-1201 SALEAQRLA
+1201 ALEAQRLA

-1304 ISTIRTAI
+1304 ISTIRSAI

-1317 TNIEKAAV
+1317 TNTEKAAV

-1380 ITDGVVQ
+1380 ITDGIVQ

-1395 TDGNSY
+1395 TDGSSY

-1408 GIYNPSKIGGGI
+1408 GIYNSSKIGGGI

-1493 KSGTSISYVVPRYP
+1493 KSGSSISYVVPRYP
-1507 FQKLSISSYLELGN
+1507 FQKLSISSYLELGS

-1530 NDAIYFEK
+1530 NNAIYFEK

-1639 KLDFHD
+1639 RLDFHD
-1645 PTPTNQDYDYR
+1645 PATTNQDYDYR
-1656 LHQIYDNGAVLV
+1656 LHQVYDNGAVLV

-1673 RATEFQKIGGTASQ
+1673 RATGFQIPSGTSSQ

-1692 GSVDSNLYALSYYGD
+1692 GSVDGNSYAKLTDVSN
-1707 QQTIYKARHLAVVD
+1707 I
-1721 RRNENVTP
+1721 
-1729 STLLAN
+1729 
-1735 SISSYF
+1735 
-1741 SLQDTPYSN
+1741 
-1750 WRSTICVKGWS
+1750 
-1761 ADYATWELTGPSHN
+1761 AD
-1775 NDTKAN
+1775 
-1781 ERLYYRYGFNSSWKT
+1781 
-1796 SWKPLAFLEDI
+1796 
-1807 SNVADS
+1807 V
-1813 YFNGQNIYN
+1813 YFNGQNIYV
-1822 DYGHWVV
+1822 DYGYWVV
-1829 GLIRIGT
+1829 GLVRIGT
-1836 ADISDKYISGE
+1836 AGISYKYISGE

-1857 SSGSV
+1857 ANGSV

-1868 KYNSTQMFAGVFYN
+1868 KYNTTSMYAGVSYN
-1882 GFGIDPDQNAPRL
+1882 SYGIDHDQEAPRL

-1905 GGLCWRSAASLNSI
+1905 GGFCWRSSVSLDSI
-1919 KTIVYDNSSTDTPFY
+1919 KTIIYDNSSTDTPFY
-1934 VLYYKSNIPDVTNP
+1934 VLYYKSNISDVVNP

-1959 DIDIQPVSTN
+1959 DIDIQTISTN
-1969 GRIYTSADRF
+1969 GRIYTSADRI
-1979 EINNITNGWS
+1979 EINNITNEWS
-1989 YIRHRTNGRFY
+1989 YIRYRTNGRY
-2000 DVGLSGTTGGLV
+2000 VDTGLSGTTGGLC
-2012 GLVGNYEIRPTGSN
+2012 GLVGNYEIRPGANN
-2026 NEGIFVRYSQS
+2026 NEGVFVRYSGS
-2037 NYGKLGVVN
+2037 SYGKFAVVN
-2046 RSGQE
+2046 RSGSE

-2056 FNSNND
+2056 YNNVNPT
-2062 FGDKPIWTVG
+2062 GDKPVWTVG
-2072 AGIRDSRSFDWWYG
+2072 AGIRNQWSFDWWYSDAG
-2086 TEGYKMTLMEDG
+2086 IKMTMDSDG
-2098 RLFVN
+2098 KLFVN
-2103 RKSGNAPSYSLSIGD
+2103 RKSGDAPSISLAIGD
-2118 NDTGLNWASD
+2118 NDSGLHQIED
-2128 GRITFYSNSKD
+2128 GRIRCYSNNKD

-2152 ITFRE
+2152 VTFRE
-2157 ANNNDY
+2157 ASNNDY
-2163 NGLSLMINGNGTANT
+2163 NGLGLMVNGNGTANT
-2178 IKPGIG
+2178 VKPGIG

-2198 AAGNWSFCVQGG
+2198 AANNWSFCVQGG

-2225 GWLYSNVNGCEVR
+2225 GWLYSNANGCEVR

-2251 NANRPYYFDHGV
+2251 NANKPYYFDHGV
-2263 ITNGGID
+2263 ITSGGID

-2276 FTLGSSPKYWAG
+2276 FTLGSSLKYWAG
-2288 AYISK
+2288 AYIRRI
-2293 VYGGANWADYTTN
+2293 YGEADSAIRLITN
-2306 AYIGGQQF
+2306 YVGGQQV

-2319 FGSTSIGLKVAMTG
+2319 FNNDVGLKVAMTAI
-2333 TPTNGAYWSDTL
+2333 PTNGAYWSDTL
-2345 WINGYYGGDVPTCN
+2345 WINGYYGGDVPACN

-2365 DGSSEMYISSQTYNA
+2365 DGSSEMYISSQTTDA
-2380 TVYGTKYRFWSSK
+2380 TVYGTRYRFWSSK
-2393 NSNKLDAA
+2393 NSNKSDVD
-2401 WSCST
+2401 WTC
-2406 LNASGRILTAS
+2406 RYLTAHS
-2417 DIYSQSWVRTVGQTG
+2417 RINANTDIYSASWVRTGGQTG
-2432 WYSETYGGGWHMT
+2432 WYSETYGGGWYMT
-2445 DSTWVRT
+2445 DSTWVRV
-2452 YNNKQIYSGS
+2452 YNNKQIYTAS

-2483 SYIQAGGG
+2483 SYMEANGG

-2496 VLNSSGASG
+2496 VLNSGGASG
-2505 FNVYAAFHGNGQHG
+2505 FNVYADFHGNGQHG

-2546 SGNVG
+2546 SGSVG
-2551 SYSNKS
+2551 SSYNKS

-2566 WIFTGNILATGGIT
+2566 WIFTGNILASGGIT
-2580 AKITSD
+2580 AKTTSD
-2586 MRLKNRVGQTD
+2586 MRLKNKIGKTNYSD
-2597 YAKKLLSLG
+2597 KLMSLG
-2606 LVFDYIYN
+2606 LVFDYVYN
-2614 DTAQSRIGKM
+2614 DIAKSREGKM
-2624 VDDKR
+2624 VDNEK

-2635 QAVSKALPT
+2635 QNVSTVLPT
-2644 ICGKDDDGYGYIN
+2644 ICGIDKDGYGYIN

-2674 TLGINELYKK
+2674 TLGIKELYKK
-2684 TNSIED
+2684 TNSIES
-2690 EIKKLKKEN
+2690 EVEKLKKEN
-2699 ECLKKEINKLKREYR
+2699 QNLKKEINKLKSRLL

>member
-110 VVTGDAGSTDR
+110 VVTGNAGSTDR

-150 LVYRIVIDEG
+150 LAYRIVIDEG

-356 DTGEYVH
+356 DTGEYIH

-374 GDFGFNLFDQA
+374 GDFVFNLFDQA

-743 KEGVYENVSNHY
+743 KEGIYENVSNHY
-755 YWRKVVAIGDDYID
+755 YWRKVIAIGDDYID

-975 GTTYGWKVLT
+975 DATYEWKVIT

-1028 ATFST
+1028 ATFGN

-1066 QAALEAQAAADKAA
+1066 QA
-1080 QDAANAQATAD
+1080 
-1091 AAKDRLNT
+1091 
-1099 WADDGFISPTE
+1099 
-1110 KPALVDEQKRIEAE
+1110 
-1124 YLQIKA
+1124 
-1130 DADRYGIPIPQYTEA
+1130 
-1145 KTNYVAEL
+1145 
-1153 TYHTTAIPENIAVRP
+1153 
-1168 ALKSTQII
+1168 
-1176 YYDRR
+1176 
-1181 NGALNQ
+1181 
-1187 IAAAAKSAADSAKE
+1187 
-1201 SALEAQRLA
+1201 ALEAQRLA

-1304 ISTIRTAI
+1304 ISTIRAAI

-1317 TNIEKAAV
+1317 ANTEKAAV

-1357 ADNALQKAVDLDYL
+1357 ADNALQKAVDLNYL
-1371 KQAFTEKTT
+1371 KQAFKEETT
-1380 ITDGVVQ
+1380 ITNGVVQ

-1395 TDGNSY
+1395 TDGSSY

-1408 GIYNPSKIGGGI
+1408 GIYDSSKIGGGI

-1434 TSENMPSDVAKGL
+1434 TSESMPSDVAKGL

-1493 KSGTSISYVVPRYP
+1493 KSGTSINYVVPRYP
-1507 FQKLSISSYLELGN
+1507 FQKLSISSYLELGS

-1530 NDAIYFEK
+1530 NNAIYFEK

-1588 GSGGNTGAI
+1588 GSGGNTGSI

-1610 ITLPVA
+1610 ITLP
-1616 SNNLAFNEGI
+1616 NLATPGDITTALNGYATQAWVTDKNYATQSWVNGKGYVTTTALATMGFATQAWVNSQGFLRSAALDNYVTLDTVQNITGVKTFSSGLI
-1626 AYVKSDGITEIGN
+1626 ATDIVAN
-1639 KLDFHD
+1639 KFKTL
-1645 PTPTNQDYDYR
+1645 
-1656 LHQIYDNGAVLV
+1656 
-1668 GSGKF
+1668 SGTS
-1673 RATEFQKIGGTASQ
+1673 RQ

-1692 GSVDSNLYALSYYGD
+1692 GSVDGNLYLTQASTDSRYVLKTGDTMTGRLTAPDVFATTLWATSTLRSNLLLTVGASNNIIVANRAEL
-1707 QQTIYKARHLAVVD
+1707 HLI
-1721 RRNENVTP
+1721 TP
-1729 STLLAN
+1729 SDNPCDLWMGAN
-1735 SISSYF
+1735 NSRRWSITARSSGENYH
-1741 SLQDTPYSN
+1741 LGIYNNTRSN
-1750 WRSTICVKGWS
+1750 WNVLFRDDINDFYVKTEVRSTFLVVPSNIAGGYNEGIRVCNGSNNWS
-1761 ADYATWELTGPSHN
+1761 NIQFGAQNAW
-1775 NDTKAN
+1775 
-1781 ERLYYRYGFNSSWKT
+1781 
-1796 SWKPLAFLEDI
+1796 
-1807 SNVADS
+1807 
-1813 YFNGQNIYN
+1813 NGKVDGQ
-1822 DYGHWVV
+1822 WVV
-1829 GLIRIGT
+1829 GKNPANYFQVCMAGTETSNTTRPSKGFSVDTNGYLHTGYISTEINPDNQGDYFYASDDTFLRRTSWYAALSHLSNKQRTLDLTSLDQNKWYPCIIGT
-1836 ADISDKYISGE
+1836 PAHGGTPLRITLFNGLRGNKPTWGSHPQGFSLLLDYEVTGSGWGTIPIAAKLNWYAGSYGGETAFGGRQQNTMASTEIIYLRGGGIYYYRTTNSQELTVQPNGYTWNSGSSNYSAPVKTSQDNSPMEKTFDQVYWAPNNLRNTRTIWGQPFNGTQNVSGALSGATTITATGDITTSANIGGRSINAGADLTVAGYTYCNGRLYVDRGRYSITATPTISLAIGDTDTGFHWE
-1847 MIYRR
+1847 
-1852 SNGFY
+1852 SNGVVSIY
-1857 SSGSV
+1857 C
-1862 RFNLIK
+1862 
-1868 KYNSTQMFAGVFYN
+1868 
-1882 GFGIDPDQNAPRL
+1882 NAAAR
-1895 CTFTYQGVKW
+1895 
-1905 GGLCWRSAASLNSI
+1905 GGW
-1919 KTIVYDNSSTDTPFY
+1919 
-1934 VLYYKSNIPDVTNP
+1934 
-1948 EINNSISVLGS
+1948 
-1959 DIDIQPVSTN
+1959 Q
-1969 GRIYTSADRF
+1969 
-1979 EINNITNGWS
+1979 
-1989 YIRHRTNGRFY
+1989 
-2000 DVGLSGTTGGLV
+2000 VGQ
-2012 GLVGNYEIRPTGSN
+2012 
-2026 NEGIFVRYSQS
+2026 FRY
-2037 NYGKLGVVN
+2037 GH
-2046 RSGQE
+2046 
-2051 CSIGY
+2051 GY
-2056 FNSNND
+2056 L
-2062 FGDKPIWTVG
+2062 KE
-2072 AGIRDSRSFDWWYG
+2072 A
-2086 TEGYKMTLMEDG
+2086 
-2098 RLFVN
+2098 
-2103 RKSGNAPSYSLSIGD
+2103 SGN
-2118 NDTGLNWASD
+2118 
-2128 GRITFYSNSKD
+2128 
-2139 VGNWGYTDARFHN
+2139 
-2152 ITFRE
+2152 
-2157 ANNNDY
+2157 DY
-2163 NGLSLMINGNGTANT
+2163 HTLGIMVNGNGTANS

-2184 FHQPGVYAGSLRLD
+2184 FHQPGLYAGSIRM
-2198 AAGNWSFCVQGG
+2198 N
-2210 SIGGTVQAGSFYANG
+2210 
-2225 GWLYSNVNGCEVR
+2225 
-2238 IGSQNTSYVHITN
+2238 
-2251 NANRPYYFDHGV
+2251 
-2263 ITNGGID
+2263 
-2270 PYEHNK
+2270 
-2276 FTLGSSPKYWAG
+2276 
-2288 AYISK
+2288 
-2293 VYGGANWADYTTN
+2293 
-2306 AYIGGQQF
+2306 
-2314 NPQTY
+2314 
-2319 FGSTSIGLKVAMTG
+2319 
-2333 TPTNGAYWSDTL
+2333 
-2345 WINGYYGGDVPTCN
+2345 
-2359 ALHFPR
+2359 
-2365 DGSSEMYISSQTYNA
+2365 DGSSFGIYTKGGTGLANLSLNGWYTNYGYINGDGLYLT
-2380 TVYGTKYRFWSSK
+2380 
-2393 NSNKLDAA
+2393 
-2401 WSCST
+2401 
-2406 LNASGRILTAS
+2406 SGWFRAH
-2417 DIYSQSWVRTVGQTG
+2417 GATG
-2432 WYSETYGGGWHMT
+2432 WYNQTYGGGIYMT
-2445 DSTWVRT
+2445 DSTYVRV
-2452 YNNKQIYSGS
+2452 YNNKSFYVS
-2462 TSADAIHTAG
+2462 
-2472 GMNASGRIYAG
+2472 
-2483 SYIQAGGG
+2483 
-2491 FNCAG
+2491 
-2496 VLNSSGASG
+2496 
-2505 FNVYAAFHGNGQHG
+2505 
-2519 GIEIGASDNVF
+2519 
-2530 GIGVHSND
+2530 
-2538 HMYWWWTN
+2538 
-2546 SGNVG
+2546 
-2551 SYSNKS
+2551 
-2557 YIMEYTGSS
+2557 
-2566 WIFTGNILATGGIT
+2566 GNILATGGIT
-2580 AKITSD
+2580 AKTTSD

-2674 TLGINELYKK
+2674 TLGIKELYKK

>member
-40 GSSSLTATA
+40 GGSSLTATA

-150 LVYRIVIDEG
+150 LAYRIVIDEG

-325 SIKNALNKAGV
+325 SIKNALNKAGA

-482 SVGDSFVF
+482 SVGDSFVL

-505 ELEEAIIKYMANNNR
+505 ELEQAIIKYMANNNR

-743 KEGVYENVSNHY
+743 KEGIYENVSNHY
-755 YWRKVVAIGDDYID
+755 YWRKVVAIGEDYID

-872 KGKLQIGTTI
+872 KGKLQVGTTI

-908 EFATIV
+908 EFATTV
-914 NGSLGDL
+914 NGSLKDL

-963 DGNGK
+963 DSNGK

-975 GTTYGWKVLT
+975 GTTYEWKVLT

-1042 KTAKAAGTSFSI
+1042 KTAKAAGTPFSI

-1066 QAALEAQAAADKAA
+1066 QA
-1080 QDAANAQATAD
+1080 
-1091 AAKDRLNT
+1091 
-1099 WADDGFISPTE
+1099 
-1110 KPALVDEQKRIEAE
+1110 
-1124 YLQIKA
+1124 
-1130 DADRYGIPIPQYTEA
+1130 
-1145 KTNYVAEL
+1145 
-1153 TYHTTAIPENIAVRP
+1153 
-1168 ALKSTQII
+1168 
-1176 YYDRR
+1176 
-1181 NGALNQ
+1181 
-1187 IAAAAKSAADSAKE
+1187 
-1201 SALEAQRLA
+1201 ALEAQRLA

-1297 NTAATDL
+1297 NTSATDL
-1304 ISTIRTAI
+1304 ISTIRSAI

-1317 TNIEKAAV
+1317 TNSEKAAV

-1357 ADNALQKAVDLDYL
+1357 ADNALQKAVDLNYL
-1371 KQAFTEKTT
+1371 KQAFKEETT
-1380 ITDGVVQ
+1380 ITNGVVQ

-1395 TDGNSY
+1395 TDGSSY

-1408 GIYNPSKIGGGI
+1408 GIYDSSKTGGGI

-1434 TSENMPSDVAKGL
+1434 TSQNMPADVAKGL

-1493 KSGTSISYVVPRYP
+1493 KSGTSINYVVPRYP
-1507 FQKLSISSYLELGN
+1507 FQKLSISSYLELGS

-1530 NDAIYFEK
+1530 NNAIYVEK
-1538 ADGGIVNF
+1538 DGGGIVNF

-1610 ITLPVA
+1610 ITLPNLKLAEPTTFALHENFVSVRTA
-1616 SNNLAFNEGI
+1616 GRTSNQYYEFWDTNAGWAILAAKGFKTAE
-1626 AYVKSDGITEIGN
+1626 
-1639 KLDFHD
+1639 
-1645 PTPTNQDYDYR
+1645 
-1656 LHQIYDNGAVLV
+1656 
-1668 GSGKF
+1668 
-1673 RATEFQKIGGTASQ
+1673 GTASQ

-1692 GSVDSNLYALSYYGD
+1692 GSVDSNVYLTQASTDSRYVFKTGDTMTGNLYVPFISTAVNPEDQGD
-1707 QQTIYKARHLAVVD
+1707 Y
-1721 RRNENVTP
+1721 
-1729 STLLAN
+1729 
-1735 SISSYF
+1735 
-1741 SLQDTPYSN
+1741 
-1750 WRSTICVKGWS
+1750 
-1761 ADYATWELTGPSHN
+1761 
-1775 NDTKAN
+1775 
-1781 ERLYYRYGFNSSWKT
+1781 
-1796 SWKPLAFLEDI
+1796 
-1807 SNVADS
+1807 
-1813 YFNGQNIYN
+1813 
-1822 DYGHWVV
+1822 
-1829 GLIRIGT
+1829 
-1836 ADISDKYISGE
+1836 
-1847 MIYRR
+1847 
-1852 SNGFY
+1852 FY
-1857 SSGSV
+1857 SSDDNFIRRSTWTAALSHLSNKQLTLDLSNLDSNKWYPCIIGAPAYGGTPLRITLFNALRGNKPTWASHQSGFSLLLDYYVIGSGWGTLAAIAKLNWYFGAFGGETAFGGRQQNIMASTEIV
-1862 RFNLIK
+1862 YLRGGGIYYYRTTNGQSITVQPNGYTWSYGPYNYSAPVKTSQDNSPMEKTFDQVYWAPNNLRNTRTIWGQSFNGSQNVSGALSGATTITATGDITTSANIRGGNLIAD
-1868 KYNSTQMFAGVFYN
+1868 AGYLYSRYN
-1882 GFGIDPDQNAPRL
+1882 GIE
-1895 CTFTYQGVKW
+1895 
-1905 GGLCWRSAASLNSI
+1905 I
-1919 KTIVYDNSSTDTPFY
+1919 KIGAENSSY
-1934 VLYYKSNIPDVTNP
+1934 VHFITNP
-1948 EINNSISVLGS
+1948 ARSLYFQNS
-1959 DIDIQPVSTN
+1959 
-1969 GRIYTSADRF
+1969 
-1979 EINNITNGWS
+1979 
-1989 YIRHRTNGRFY
+1989 
-2000 DVGLSGTTGGLV
+2000 
-2012 GLVGNYEIRPTGSN
+2012 
-2026 NEGIFVRYSQS
+2026 
-2037 NYGKLGVVN
+2037 
-2046 RSGQE
+2046 
-2051 CSIGY
+2051 
-2056 FNSNND
+2056 
-2062 FGDKPIWTVG
+2062 
-2072 AGIRDSRSFDWWYG
+2072 
-2086 TEGYKMTLMEDG
+2086 
-2098 RLFVN
+2098 LFVN
-2103 RKSGNAPSYSLSIGD
+2103 GGVHPYVTNVNDLGD
-2118 NDTGLNWASD
+2118 AGHVW
-2128 GRITFYSNSKD
+2128 R
-2139 VGNWGYTDARFHN
+2139 N
-2152 ITFRE
+2152 I
-2157 ANNNDY
+2157 
-2163 NGLSLMINGNGTANT
+2163 
-2178 IKPGIG
+2178 
-2184 FHQPGVYAGSLRLD
+2184 
-2198 AAGNWSFCVQGG
+2198 
-2210 SIGGTVQAGSFYANG
+2210 YANK
-2225 GWLYSNVNGCEVR
+2225 L
-2238 IGSQNTSYVHITN
+2238 
-2251 NANRPYYFDHGV
+2251 
-2263 ITNGGID
+2263 
-2270 PYEHNK
+2270 
-2276 FTLGSSPKYWAG
+2276 L
-2288 AYISK
+2288 
-2293 VYGGANWADYTTN
+2293 GGANWADYLSTN
-2306 AYIGGQQF
+2306 YIGGQQP

-2319 FGSTSIGLKVAMTG
+2319 FGRVTGLRVAMTG
-2333 TPTNGAYWSDTL
+2333 SIQFWNDTL
-2345 WINGYYGGDVPTCN
+2345 WINGYSGGDVKNMC
-2359 ALHFPR
+2359 ALHTMRNGTP
-2365 DGSSEMYISSQTYNA
+2365 EMYISTQLSDA
-2380 TVYGTKYRFWSSK
+2380 TAYGTMYRFWTSY
-2393 NSNKLDAA
+2393 NSNHSSADWTCRGLSAHA
-2401 WSCST
+2401 
-2406 LNASGRILTAS
+2406 RIGTTA
-2417 DIYSQSWVRTVGQTG
+2417 DIYSAG
-2432 WYSETYGGGWHMT
+2432 WIRAGGTNGFYCESYGGGWHMT
-2445 DSTWVRT
+2445 DSTWLRA
-2452 YNNKQIYSGS
+2452 YNNKQIYTAS
-2462 TSADAIHTAG
+2462 TSPDAFHTLG
-2472 GMNASGRIYAG
+2472 GVNASGRIYAG
-2483 SYIQAGGG
+2483 SYIETHGGLV
-2491 FNCAG
+2491 CAG
-2496 VLNSSGASG
+2496 VSNTGGANN
-2505 FNVYAAFHGNGQHG
+2505 FNVYASFYGNRQYG

-2546 SGNVG
+2546 SGSIG
-2551 SYSNKS
+2551 SSSNKS
-2557 YIMEYTGSS
+2557 YIMDYGGGSWS
-2566 WIFTGNILATGGIT
+2566 FTGNILATGGIT
-2580 AKITSD
+2580 AKTTSD
-2586 MRLKNRVGQTD
+2586 MRLKNKIGNSN
-2597 YAKKLLSLG
+2597 YIEKLLSLG
-2606 LVFDYIYN
+2606 LVFDYTYN
-2614 DTAQSRIGKM
+2614 DIAKSRIGKM

-2635 QAVSKALPT
+2635 QAVSKVLPA

-2674 TLGINELYKK
+2674 TLGIKELYKK

>member
-150 LVYRIVIDEG
+150 LAYRIVIDEG

-385 LVGSDATVSMTSGAC
+385 LVGSDATISMTSGAC

-743 KEGVYENVSNHY
+743 KEGIYENVSNHY

-975 GTTYGWKVLT
+975 GTTYEWKVLT

-1042 KTAKAAGTSFSI
+1042 KTAKAAGISFSI

-1066 QAALEAQAAADKAA
+1066 QA
-1080 QDAANAQATAD
+1080 
-1091 AAKDRLNT
+1091 
-1099 WADDGFISPTE
+1099 
-1110 KPALVDEQKRIEAE
+1110 
-1124 YLQIKA
+1124 
-1130 DADRYGIPIPQYTEA
+1130 
-1145 KTNYVAEL
+1145 
-1153 TYHTTAIPENIAVRP
+1153 
-1168 ALKSTQII
+1168 
-1176 YYDRR
+1176 
-1181 NGALNQ
+1181 
-1187 IAAAAKSAADSAKE
+1187 
-1201 SALEAQRLA
+1201 ALEAQRLA

-1304 ISTIRTAI
+1304 ISTIRSAI

-1317 TNIEKAAV
+1317 TNTEKAAV

-1380 ITDGVVQ
+1380 ITDGIVQ

-1395 TDGNSY
+1395 TDGSSY

-1408 GIYNPSKIGGGI
+1408 GIYNSSKIGGGI

-1434 TSENMPSDVAKGL
+1434 TSENMPADVAKGL

-1493 KSGTSISYVVPRYP
+1493 KSGSSISYVVPRYP
-1507 FQKLSISSYLELGN
+1507 FQKLSISSYLELGS

-1530 NDAIYFEK
+1530 NNAIYFEK

-1588 GSGGNTGAI
+1588 GSGGNTGSI
-1597 SLNGQRYDSVDGV
+1597 SLNGQRYESVDGV
-1610 ITLPVA
+1610 ITLPNLKLAEPTTFRLAPSGNIAVESVGRTGSYEFWD
-1616 SNNLAFNEGI
+1616 SNTGFALI
-1626 AYVKSDGITEIGN
+1626 
-1639 KLDFHD
+1639 
-1645 PTPTNQDYDYR
+1645 R
-1656 LHQIYDNGAVLV
+1656 
-1668 GSGKF
+1668 GKGF
-1673 RATEFQKIGGTASQ
+1673 ATERGTASQ

-1692 GSVDSNLYALSYYGD
+1692 GSVDGNLYALAYNNNPNKVLQSNSSNS
-1707 QQTIYKARHLAVVD
+1707 LVVID
-1721 RRNENVTP
+1721 RRNTTMLPTTFEDNTISTFFNLQSTP
-1729 STLLAN
+1729 TG
-1735 SISSYF
+1735 
-1741 SLQDTPYSN
+1741 N
-1750 WRSTICVKGWS
+1750 WWSGIAVKGWS
-1761 ADYATWELTGPSHN
+1761 GEYGVWMLAGPAAGN
-1775 NDTKAN
+1775 NAGN
-1781 ERLYYRYGFNSSWKT
+1781 RLYYRDGNHGNWAT
-1796 SWKPLAFLEDI
+1796 DWKPLAFLEDI
-1807 SNVADS
+1807 DPVGKV
-1813 YFNGQNIYN
+1813 YFDNQDIYV
-1822 DYGHWVV
+1822 DYGYWVV
-1829 GLIRIGT
+1829 GLCKLTPTTTEAGINGVMYYNRRNG
-1836 ADISDKYISGE
+1836 
-1847 MIYRR
+1847 IYA
-1852 SNGFY
+1852 N
-1857 SSGSV
+1857 GSV
-1862 RFNLIK
+1862 QFSIQK
-1868 KYNSTQMFAGVFYN
+1868 KYNTSNAYVGVLYN
-1882 GFGIDPDQNAPRL
+1882 GYGIEIDSYAPKP
-1895 CTFTYQGVKW
+1895 CTFTYGGVKYCGFKW
-1905 GGLCWRSAASLNSI
+1905 TSAASLNTI
-1919 KTIVYDNSSTDTPFY
+1919 KTIIHETWGNDVPFY
-1934 VLYYKSNIPDVTNP
+1934 VLYARSSGSNVINS
-1948 EINNSISVLGS
+1948 EIKNSVVELGS
-1959 DIDIQPVSTN
+1959 DIDTKPICTT
-1969 GRIYTSADRF
+1969 GRIYISDDRI
-1979 EINNITNGWS
+1979 EINNIRNGWA
-1989 YIRHRTNGRFY
+1989 YTRYRTNGRFF
-2000 DVGLSGTTGGLV
+2000 DVGLSGTTAGMDGA
-2012 GLVGNYEIRPTGSN
+2012 GNFEIRPDGSN
-2026 NEGIFVRYSQS
+2026 NKGIFVRYSGS
-2037 NYGKLGVVN
+2037 GYGKLGVV
-2046 RSGQE
+2046 SKDTQE
-2051 CSIGY
+2051 CSISY
-2056 FNSNND
+2056 FNSTNTNTY
-2062 FGDKPIWTVG
+2062 PLWTVG
-2072 AGIRDSRSFDWWYG
+2072 VGIRNPYSFDWFYRNQ
-2086 TEGYKMTLMEDG
+2086 GYKMTLDSEG
-2098 RLFVN
+2098 KLFVN
-2103 RKSGNAPSYSLSIGD
+2103 RRSGDAPSYSLTIGD
-2118 NDTGLNWASD
+2118 NDTGLNWQSDGIIDFMSNSKQVGYYGYSD
-2128 GRITFYSNSKD
+2128 GRFYNT
-2139 VGNWGYTDARFHN
+2139 Y
-2152 ITFRE
+2152 FR
-2157 ANNNDY
+2157 NPTGNDY
-2163 NGLSLMINGNGTANT
+2163 TATGMMINGNGSNLY
-2178 IKPGIG
+2178 PGLG
-2184 FHQPGVYAGSLRLD
+2184 FHQPGVTAAILYYTNSGEFKFRNINDTGYTNVYGGNLIADAGFLYSRYN
-2198 AAGNWSFCVQGG
+2198 GIEIK
-2210 SIGGTVQAGSFYANG
+2210 IGAENGSFVHFITNPARSLYFANSLFISGGVLPYTTTTYDLGDAGHIWRNIYANK
-2225 GWLYSNVNGCEVR
+2225 L
-2238 IGSQNTSYVHITN
+2238 
-2251 NANRPYYFDHGV
+2251 
-2263 ITNGGID
+2263 
-2270 PYEHNK
+2270 
-2276 FTLGSSPKYWAG
+2276 L
-2288 AYISK
+2288 
-2293 VYGGANWADYTTN
+2293 GGANWADYLSTN
-2306 AYIGGQQF
+2306 YIGGQQP

-2319 FGSTSIGLKVAMTG
+2319 FGSGTGLKVAMTG
-2333 TPTNGAYWSDTL
+2333 SIKLWNDTL
-2345 WINGYYGGDVPTCN
+2345 WINGYWGSDVKDMC
-2359 ALHFPR
+2359 ALHTVR
-2365 DGSSEMYISSQTYNA
+2365 DGTPQMYISTQKSDATSYGTMYLFYTSYNA
-2380 TVYGTKYRFWSSK
+2380 
-2393 NSNKLDAA
+2393 NKSDRP
-2401 WSCST
+2401 WICST
-2406 LNASGRILTAS
+2406 LNAYGRITTAS
-2417 DIYSQSWVRTVGQTG
+2417 DIYSQSWVRTVGTTG
-2432 WYSETYGGGWHMT
+2432 WYSETYGGGIYMT
-2445 DSTWVRT
+2445 DSTYVRV
-2452 YNNKQIYSGS
+2452 YNNKSFYVS
-2462 TSADAIHTAG
+2462 
-2472 GMNASGRIYAG
+2472 
-2483 SYIQAGGG
+2483 
-2491 FNCAG
+2491 
-2496 VLNSSGASG
+2496 
-2505 FNVYAAFHGNGQHG
+2505 
-2519 GIEIGASDNVF
+2519 
-2530 GIGVHSND
+2530 
-2538 HMYWWWTN
+2538 
-2546 SGNVG
+2546 
-2551 SYSNKS
+2551 
-2557 YIMEYTGSS
+2557 
-2566 WIFTGNILATGGIT
+2566 GNILATGGIT
-2580 AKITSD
+2580 AKTTSD

-2635 QAVSKALPT
+2635 QVVSKALPT

-2674 TLGINELYKK
+2674 TLGIKELYKK

-2699 ECLKKEINKLKREYR
+2699 ERLKKEVNKLKKEYR

>member
-40 GSSSLTATA
+40 GSSSFTATA

-110 VVTGDAGSTDR
+110 VVTGDAGNTDR

-150 LVYRIVIDEG
+150 LAYRIVIDEG
-160 ITSEAKQVSLENV
+160 ITSEAKQVSLENM

-291 KYINPDTGDYYTF
+291 KYINPDTGDYHTF

-336 RMDMIKAIAFD
+336 RMDIIKAIAFD

-385 LVGSDATVSMTSGAC
+385 LVGSDATISMTSGVC

-406 IGVTEITQEGKQ
+406 IGVTEVTQEGKQ

-482 SVGDSFVF
+482 SAGDSFVF

-743 KEGVYENVSNHY
+743 KEGIYENVSNHY
-755 YWRKVVAIGDDYID
+755 YWRKVVAIGEDYID

-778 SDVPKAGDV
+778 SDIPKAGDV

-811 SPSITLYAGIDNY
+811 SPSITLYAGIDSY

-872 KGKLQIGTTI
+872 KGKLQVGTTI

-914 NGSLGDL
+914 NGSLGEL

-963 DGNGK
+963 DSNGK

-975 GTTYGWKVLT
+975 GTKYEWKVLT

-1028 ATFST
+1028 ATFGS

-1042 KTAKAAGTSFSI
+1042 KTAKTTGTSFSI
-1054 NHWEKASKYTDD
+1054 DHWEKASKYTDD
-1066 QAALEAQAAADKAA
+1066 QAALAAQAAAAKAA

-1130 DADRYGIPIPQYTEA
+1130 DADRYGILIPQYTEA

-1153 TYHTTAIPENIAVRP
+1153 TYHTKAIPENIAVRP

-1297 NTAATDL
+1297 NTSATDL
-1304 ISTIRTAI
+1304 ISTIRSAI

-1317 TNIEKAAV
+1317 TNSEKAAV

-1357 ADNALQKAVDLDYL
+1357 ADNALQKAVDLNYL
-1371 KQAFTEKTT
+1371 KQAFKEETT
-1380 ITDGVVQ
+1380 ITNGVVQ

-1395 TDGNSY
+1395 TDGSSY

-1408 GIYNPSKIGGGI
+1408 GIYDSSKIGGGI

-1493 KSGTSISYVVPRYP
+1493 KSGSSISYVVPRYP

-1530 NDAIYFEK
+1530 NNAIYVEK
-1538 ADGGIVNF
+1538 DGGGIVNF

-1556 VGTKSP
+1556 AGTKSP

-1597 SLNGQRYDSVDGV
+1597 SLNGQRYESVDGV
-1610 ITLPVA
+1610 ITLPNLKLAEPTTFALHEKYVSVRTA
-1616 SNNLAFNEGI
+1616 GRTSNQYYEFWDTDAGWAILAAKGFKTAE
-1626 AYVKSDGITEIGN
+1626 
-1639 KLDFHD
+1639 
-1645 PTPTNQDYDYR
+1645 
-1656 LHQIYDNGAVLV
+1656 
-1668 GSGKF
+1668 
-1673 RATEFQKIGGTASQ
+1673 GTASQ

-1692 GSVDSNLYALSYYGD
+1692 GSLDGDLYALAYNGNQNKVLQSNSSNS
-1707 QQTIYKARHLAVVD
+1707 LVVID
-1721 RRNENVTP
+1721 RRSDVP
-1729 STLLAN
+1729 KPSSYDYYAISTLFNAGN
-1735 SISSYF
+1735 GMP
-1741 SLQDTPYSN
+1741 DGN
-1750 WRSTICVKGWS
+1750 WWSGIHVKGWGEG
-1761 ADYATWELTGPSHN
+1761 YATWELVGPSSTN
-1775 NDTKAN
+1775 NSGYNLRYRTGIGDTWLAWKIIMTDVEADGRYVIKTGDTMTGALIIN
-1781 ERLYYRYGFNSSWKT
+1781 SPSIPPVPSISSPTKIAFKEKNVQEVAFAYTNYDSYRAPAGIKLVSTESEPWFEAPWILGRKLNMSRVATEYSAGTGAVLNYFGTDTIFDGLSSVMTGTMKIQLPVSWSNTMGVYKIMLYEYNGRGSSEITVSFYNYSSSESYYNYSYQLNGAFEGAVRVAYDGSKCCILLGDTAYSWSYPKVYMYQVFAGQNVPSNYVDINYSISVITSESGLSKITGIPKT
-1796 SWKPLAFLEDI
+1796 SMNKHDTNYIRALNKNGYYGMAIVGNED
-1807 SNVADS
+1807 NV
-1813 YFNGQNIYN
+1813 Y
-1822 DYGHWVV
+1822 
-1829 GLIRIGT
+1829 IRAPRLGI
-1836 ADISDKYISGE
+1836 IP
-1847 MIYRR
+1847 
-1852 SNGFY
+1852 Y
-1857 SSGSV
+1857 SSGNPGEGMLGTEDWQFSHV
-1862 RFNLIK
+1862 YAN
-1868 KYNSTQMFAGVFYN
+1868 Q
-1882 GFGIDPDQNAPRL
+1882 
-1895 CTFTYQGVKW
+1895 
-1905 GGLCWRSAASLNSI
+1905 I
-1919 KTIVYDNSSTDTPFY
+1919 KTQRVSS
-1934 VLYYKSNIPDVTNP
+1934 VKHNLY
-1948 EINNSISVLGS
+1948 LGS
-1959 DIDIQPVSTN
+1959 SGNSGWVYCQDLCSAN
-1969 GRIYTSADRF
+1969 GAAEAY
-1979 EINNITNGWS
+1979 WS
-1989 YIRHRTNGRFY
+1989 IRTNGNATFTN
-2000 DVGLSGTTGGLV
+2000 LTSKNKITG
-2012 GLVGNYEIRPTGSN
+2012 
-2026 NEGIFVRYSQS
+2026 
-2037 NYGKLGVVN
+2037 
-2046 RSGQE
+2046 
-2051 CSIGY
+2051 
-2056 FNSNND
+2056 D
-2062 FGDKPIWTVG
+2062 
-2072 AGIRDSRSFDWWYG
+2072 
-2086 TEGYKMTLMEDG
+2086 
-2098 RLFVN
+2098 
-2103 RKSGNAPSYSLSIGD
+2103 
-2118 NDTGLNWASD
+2118 
-2128 GRITFYSNSKD
+2128 
-2139 VGNWGYTDARFHN
+2139 
-2152 ITFRE
+2152 
-2157 ANNNDY
+2157 
-2163 NGLSLMINGNGTANT
+2163 INGNADG
-2178 IKPGIG
+2178 
-2184 FHQPGVYAGSLRLD
+2184 YATYLPTRYNRG
-2198 AAGNWSFCVQGG
+2198 
-2210 SIGGTVQAGSFYANG
+2210 VQA
-2225 GWLYSNVNGCEVR
+2225 
-2238 IGSQNTSYVHITN
+2238 
-2251 NANRPYYFDHGV
+2251 
-2263 ITNGGID
+2263 
-2270 PYEHNK
+2270 
-2276 FTLGSSPKYWAG
+2276 
-2288 AYISK
+2288 
-2293 VYGGANWADYTTN
+2293 
-2306 AYIGGQQF
+2306 

-2319 FGSTSIGLKVAMTG
+2319 FSQNMGLRVAMTG
-2333 TPTNGAYWSDTL
+2333 IGFGGPWSDTL
-2345 WINGYYGGDVPTCN
+2345 WINGYSGNDVKPMC
-2359 ALHFPR
+2359 ALHFIRNGTPR
-2365 DGSSEMYISSQTYNA
+2365 FGISTQNSDGTS
-2380 TVYGTKYRFWSSK
+2380 YGTNYEVWTAY
-2393 NSNKLDAA
+2393 NSNKDGVN
-2401 WSCST
+2401 WSAQTFFSSIGLKSRNICIETDNSGNDGGCSSEINNWNSILYLQHKSSRDLQMCNGGGNVAIGGIDT
-2406 LNASGRILTAS
+2406 AYKLNVSGSIRAT
-2417 DIYSQSWVRTVGQTG
+2417 SWIRTDGATG
-2432 WYSETYGGGWHMT
+2432 WYSQSYGGGIHMT
-2445 DSTWVRT
+2445 DSTWVRV
-2452 YNNKQIYSGS
+2452 YNDKQFYVSS
-2462 TSADAIHTAG
+2462 TSPDAIHTAG
-2472 GMNASGRIYAG
+2472 GINASGRIYAG
-2483 SYIQAGGG
+2483 GIMENAGGL
-2491 FNCAG
+2491 NCHG
-2496 VLNSSGASG
+2496 IVNSSGAEG
-2505 FNVYAAFHGNGQHG
+2505 FNVYAAFHGRSDHG
-2519 GIEIGASDNVF
+2519 GIEIAASDNVL
-2530 GIGVHSND
+2530 GIGVHKND
-2538 HMYWWWTN
+2538 AWYMWWTPQG
-2546 SGNVG
+2546 SVGN
-2551 SYSNKS
+2551 YSLKS
-2557 YIMEYTGSS
+2557 YIFEWGDNN
-2566 WIFTGNILATGGIT
+2566 WRFTGNILATGGIT
-2580 AKITSD
+2580 AKTTSD

-2624 VDDKR
+2624 VDNEI
-2629 HIGLSY
+2629 HTGLSY
-2635 QAVSKALPT
+2635 QAVSKVLPA

-2674 TLGINELYKK
+2674 TLGIKELYKK

-2690 EIKKLKKEN
+2690 EINKLKKEN

>member
-40 GSSSLTATA
+40 GGSSLTATA

-110 VVTGDAGSTDR
+110 VVTGDAGNTDR

-150 LVYRIVIDEG
+150 LAYRIVIDEG
-160 ITSEAKQVSLENV
+160 ITSEAKQVSLENM

-254 KAIEEAG
+254 KAIEEEG

-482 SVGDSFVF
+482 SAGDSFVF

-546 NARIDLEYNGQFHQL
+546 NARIDLEYNGQLHQL

-656 VDANGKTYIETDM
+656 IDANGKTYIETDM

-743 KEGVYENVSNHY
+743 KEGIYENVSNHY
-755 YWRKVVAIGDDYID
+755 YWRKVVAIGEDYID

-811 SPSITLYAGIDNY
+811 SPSITLYAGIDSY

-872 KGKLQIGTTI
+872 KGKLQVGTTI

-908 EFATIV
+908 EFAIIV
-914 NGSLGDL
+914 NGSLGEL

-963 DGNGK
+963 DSNGK

-975 GTTYGWKVLT
+975 DTTYEWKVLT

-1028 ATFST
+1028 ATFGS

-1066 QAALEAQAAADKAA
+1066 QA
-1080 QDAANAQATAD
+1080 
-1091 AAKDRLNT
+1091 
-1099 WADDGFISPTE
+1099 
-1110 KPALVDEQKRIEAE
+1110 
-1124 YLQIKA
+1124 
-1130 DADRYGIPIPQYTEA
+1130 
-1145 KTNYVAEL
+1145 
-1153 TYHTTAIPENIAVRP
+1153 
-1168 ALKSTQII
+1168 
-1176 YYDRR
+1176 
-1181 NGALNQ
+1181 
-1187 IAAAAKSAADSAKE
+1187 
-1201 SALEAQRLA
+1201 ALEAQRLA

-1297 NTAATDL
+1297 NTSATDL
-1304 ISTIRTAI
+1304 ISTIRAAI
-1312 ADGIT
+1312 TDGIT
-1317 TNIEKAAV
+1317 TNTEKAAV

-1357 ADNALQKAVDLDYL
+1357 ADNALQKAVDLNYL
-1371 KQAFTEKTT
+1371 KQAFKEETT
-1380 ITDGVVQ
+1380 ITNGVVQ

-1395 TDGNSY
+1395 TDGSSY

-1408 GIYNPSKIGGGI
+1408 GIYDSSKTGGGI

-1434 TSENMPSDVAKGL
+1434 TSQNMPADVAKGL

-1493 KSGTSISYVVPRYP
+1493 KSGSSISYVVPRYP
-1507 FQKLSISSYLELGN
+1507 FQKLSISSYLELGS

-1530 NDAIYFEK
+1530 NNAIYVEK
-1538 ADGGIVNF
+1538 DGGGIVNF
-1546 YATGGITALG
+1546 YVTGGITALG
-1556 VGTKSP
+1556 AGTKSP

-1616 SNNLAFNEGI
+1616 SNNKAFNEGI
-1626 AYVKSDGITEIGN
+1626 AYVKSDGIIEIGN
-1639 KLDFHD
+1639 RLDFND
-1645 PTPTNQDYDYR
+1645 PNTTNQDYDYR
-1656 LHQIYDNGAVLV
+1656 LHQVYDNGAVLV

-1673 RATEFQKIGGTASQ
+1673 RATGFQIPSGTASQ

-1692 GSVDSNLYALSYYGD
+1692 GSVDGNLYALAYNNNQNKVIESNVSNSLHV
-1707 QQTIYKARHLAVVD
+1707 ID
-1721 RRNENVTP
+1721 RRNDTILP
-1729 STLLAN
+1729 SSLDYY
-1735 SISSYF
+1735 SISTF
-1741 SLQDTPYSN
+1741 FKAGGNMPDGN
-1750 WRSTICVKGWS
+1750 WWSGIHVKGWG
-1761 ADYATWELTGPSHN
+1761 DGYCTWELAGPSSTN
-1775 NDTKAN
+1775 NTAYNLRYRTGIGDTWGDWKMIMTDVECDKNYVKKAGDTMTGN
-1781 ERLYYRYGFNSSWKT
+1781 LDVPF
-1796 SWKPLAFLEDI
+1796 I
-1807 SNVADS
+1807 STAVNPE
-1813 YFNGQNIYN
+1813 NQG
-1822 DYGHWVV
+1822 DY
-1829 GLIRIGT
+1829 
-1836 ADISDKYISGE
+1836 
-1847 MIYRR
+1847 
-1852 SNGFY
+1852 FY
-1857 SSGSV
+1857 SSDDNFI
-1862 RFNLIK
+1862 RR
-1868 KYNSTQMFAGVFYN
+1868 STWHAALSHLSQKQLTL
-1882 GFGIDPDQNAPRL
+1882 DLTSLDQNKWYPCTINAPAYGGTPLRITIFNGL
-1895 CTFTYQGVKW
+1895 RGNKPTWASHQSGFSLLLDYYVIGSGWGTIPIAAKLNWYAGSYGGETAFGGRQQNTMGSAEIVYLRGGGVYYYRTTNHGQLTVHPNGYSWANGSYTY
-1905 GGLCWRSAASLNSI
+1905 SAAV
-1919 KTIVYDNSSTDTPFY
+1919 KTSQDNSPMEKTFDQVYWAPANLRTTRNLWGQPFNGTSDVSGALQNVTTINASSTIYTGGDIIAYSRLFCGGYLYVHRNAYSADAAPAISLAIGDTDTGFNWQENGQINFM
-1934 VLYYKSNIPDVTNP
+1934 SN
-1948 EINNSISVLGS
+1948 G
-1959 DIDIQPVSTN
+1959 
-1969 GRIYTSADRF
+1969 A
-1979 EINNITNGWS
+1979 
-1989 YIRHRTNGRFY
+1989 
-2000 DVGLSGTTGGLV
+2000 
-2012 GLVGNYEIRPTGSN
+2012 
-2026 NEGIFVRYSQS
+2026 
-2037 NYGKLGVVN
+2037 
-2046 RSGQE
+2046 
-2051 CSIGY
+2051 
-2056 FNSNND
+2056 
-2062 FGDKPIWTVG
+2062 TVG
-2072 AGIRDSRSFDWWYG
+2072 HWNPSN
-2086 TEGYKMTLMEDG
+2086 G
-2098 RLFVN
+2098 RLFN
-2103 RKSGNAPSYSLSIGD
+2103 CY
-2118 NDTGLNWASD
+2118 
-2128 GRITFYSNSKD
+2128 
-2139 VGNWGYTDARFHN
+2139 
-2152 ITFRE
+2152 FRE
-2157 ANNNDY
+2157 PSGVTYEKA
-2163 NGLSLMINGNGTANT
+2163 SLMINGNGST
-2178 IKPGIG
+2178 ISPSIG
-2184 FHQPGVYAGSLRLD
+2184 FHQPGVVGCHLELDNGGNFRFKDSSGYRNVYGGSLIAD
-2198 AAGNWSFCVQGG
+2198 AG
-2210 SIGGTVQAGSFYANG
+2210 Y
-2225 GWLYSNVNGCEVR
+2225 LYSRYNGIEIM
-2238 IGSQNTSYVHITN
+2238 IGSQNSSYVHFITN
-2251 NANRPYYFDHGV
+2251 PARSLYFANSLFV
-2263 ITNGGID
+2263 NGGVH
-2270 PYEHNK
+2270 PYVTNVND
-2276 FTLGSSPKYWAG
+2276 LGNSDQWWG
-2288 AYISK
+2288 GI
-2293 VYGGANWADYTTN
+2293 YG
-2306 AYIGGQQF
+2306 
-2314 NPQTY
+2314 
-2319 FGSTSIGLKVAMTG
+2319 K
-2333 TPTNGAYWSDTL
+2333 
-2345 WINGYYGGDVPTCN
+2345 
-2359 ALHFPR
+2359 
-2365 DGSSEMYISSQTYNA
+2365 E
-2380 TVYGTKYRFWSSK
+2380 
-2393 NSNKLDAA
+2393 
-2401 WSCST
+2401 
-2406 LNASGRILTAS
+2406 
-2417 DIYSQSWVRTVGQTG
+2417 IYVSSWVRFT
-2432 WYSETYGGGWHMT
+2432 
-2445 DSTWVRT
+2445 
-2452 YNNKQIYSGS
+2452 
-2462 TSADAIHTAG
+2462 
-2472 GMNASGRIYAG
+2472 
-2483 SYIQAGGG
+2483 
-2491 FNCAG
+2491 
-2496 VLNSSGASG
+2496 GASG
-2505 FNVYAAFHGNGQHG
+2505 VY
-2519 GIEIGASDNVF
+2519 
-2530 GIGVHSND
+2530 
-2538 HMYWWWTN
+2538 WT
-2546 SGNVG
+2546 
-2551 SYSNKS
+2551 SYSGGWTMNDATYIRSYGGKS
-2557 YIMEYTGSS
+2557 L
-2566 WIFTGNILATGGIT
+2566 WIEGNILANGGIT
-2580 AKITSD
+2580 AKTTSD
-2586 MRLKNRVGQTD
+2586 MRLKNRVGQID

-2635 QAVSKALPT
+2635 QAVSKVLPA

-2674 TLGINELYKK
+2674 TLGINELCKK

>member
-40 GSSSLTATA
+40 GGSSLTATA

-110 VVTGDAGSTDR
+110 VVTGDAGNTDR

-150 LVYRIVIDEG
+150 LAYRIVIDEG
-160 ITSEAKQVSLENV
+160 ITSEAKQVSLENM

-385 LVGSDATVSMTSGAC
+385 LVGSDATISMTSGAC

-743 KEGVYENVSNHY
+743 KEGIYENVSNHY

-872 KGKLQIGTTI
+872 KGKLQVGTTI

-908 EFATIV
+908 EFATTV
-914 NGSLGDL
+914 NGSLKDL

-949 TDKDKNTHLGDLYY
+949 TEKDKNTHLGDLYY
-963 DGNGK
+963 DSNGK

-975 GTTYGWKVLT
+975 GTTYEWKVLT

-1028 ATFST
+1028 ATFGS

-1042 KTAKAAGTSFSI
+1042 KTAKTAGTSFSI

-1066 QAALEAQAAADKAA
+1066 QA
-1080 QDAANAQATAD
+1080 
-1091 AAKDRLNT
+1091 
-1099 WADDGFISPTE
+1099 
-1110 KPALVDEQKRIEAE
+1110 
-1124 YLQIKA
+1124 
-1130 DADRYGIPIPQYTEA
+1130 
-1145 KTNYVAEL
+1145 
-1153 TYHTTAIPENIAVRP
+1153 
-1168 ALKSTQII
+1168 
-1176 YYDRR
+1176 
-1181 NGALNQ
+1181 
-1187 IAAAAKSAADSAKE
+1187 
-1201 SALEAQRLA
+1201 ALEAQRLA

-1304 ISTIRTAI
+1304 ISTIRSAI

-1317 TNIEKAAV
+1317 TNTEKAAV

-1357 ADNALQKAVDLDYL
+1357 ADNALQKAVDLNYL
-1371 KQAFTEKTT
+1371 KQAFKEETT
-1380 ITDGVVQ
+1380 ITNGVVQ

-1395 TDGNSY
+1395 TDGSSY

-1408 GIYNPSKIGGGI
+1408 GIYDSSKIGGGI

-1434 TSENMPSDVAKGL
+1434 TSESMPSDVAKGL

-1493 KSGTSISYVVPRYP
+1493 KSGSSISYVVPRYP
-1507 FQKLSISSYLELGN
+1507 FQKLSISSYLELGS

-1530 NDAIYFEK
+1530 NNAIYFEK

-1597 SLNGQRYDSVDGV
+1597 SLNGQRYESVDGV
-1610 ITLPVA
+1610 ITLP
-1616 SNNLAFNEGI
+1616 NLKLAEPTTFRL
-1626 AYVKSDGITEIGN
+1626 APSGN
-1639 KLDFHD
+1639 ISVVSVGRTGSYEFWD
-1645 PTPTNQDYDYR
+1645 PNTGFALIR
-1656 LHQIYDNGAVLV
+1656 
-1668 GSGKF
+1668 GKGF
-1673 RATEFQKIGGTASQ
+1673 ATERGTSSQ

-1692 GSVDSNLYALSYYGD
+1692 GSVDGNLYALAYNNNPNKVLESNVSNSLHV
-1707 QQTIYKARHLAVVD
+1707 ID
-1721 RRNENVTP
+1721 RRNTVMLPTTFEDNTISTFLNVQSTP
-1729 STLLAN
+1729 TN
-1735 SISSYF
+1735 
-1741 SLQDTPYSN
+1741 N
-1750 WRSTICVKGWS
+1750 WWSGIAVKGWS
-1761 ADYATWELTGPSHN
+1761 GEYGVWMLAGPAAGDN
-1775 NDTKAN
+1775 AGN
-1781 ERLYYRYGFNSSWKT
+1781 RLYYKDGNHSNWATDWKG
-1796 SWKPLAFLEDI
+1796 LAFLDDI
-1807 SNVADS
+1807 KNLADV
-1813 YFNGQNIYN
+1813 YFNGQNIYS

-1836 ADISDKYISGE
+1836 ADIGDKYISGE

-1852 SNGFY
+1852 SNGIY
-1857 SSGSV
+1857 GNGSV

-1868 KYNSTQMFAGVFYN
+1868 KYSSTQMHAGVFYT
-1882 GFGIDPDQNAPRL
+1882 GYGVDPDQDAPRL

-1919 KTIVYDNSSTDTPFY
+1919 KTIIYDNSSTDTPFY
-1934 VLYYKSNIPDVTNP
+1934 VKYFNSQSSEIQNA

-1959 DIDIQPVSTN
+1959 DIEVQPVSTN
-1969 GRIYTSADRF
+1969 GRFYTSADRI

-1989 YIRHRTNGRFY
+1989 YIRYRTNGIFY
-2000 DVGLSGTTGGLV
+2000 DVGLSGTTAGMAGA
-2012 GLVGNYEIRPTGSN
+2012 GNFEIRPNGSN
-2026 NEGIFVRYSQS
+2026 NEGVFVRYYQS
-2037 NYGKLGVVN
+2037 DYGKLGVVN
-2046 RSGQE
+2046 KSGQQA
-2051 CSIGY
+2051 SIGY
-2056 FNSNND
+2056 FNSNNG

-2072 AGIRDSRSFDWWYG
+2072 AGLRDSRSFDWWYG

-2098 RLFVN
+2098 RLFIN
-2103 RKSGNAPSYSLSIGD
+2103 RRQGDAPSYSLSIGD
-2118 NDTGLNWASD
+2118 NDTGLNWHQD
-2128 GRITFYSNSKD
+2128 GMITFMSNSKA
-2139 VGNWGYTDARFHN
+2139 VGHWNYSEGRLYN
-2152 ITFRE
+2152 CYFRE
-2157 ANNNDY
+2157 PTG
-2163 NGLSLMINGNGTANT
+2163 NGYADTSMMVNGNGSNLY
-2178 IKPGIG
+2178 PGIG
-2184 FHQPGVYAGSLRLD
+2184 FHQPGVTAGVVYFTSAGEFKFRNINDNGYTNVYGGNLIAD
-2198 AAGNWSFCVQGG
+2198 AGF
-2210 SIGGTVQAGSFYANG
+2210 
-2225 GWLYSNVNGCEVR
+2225 LYSRYNGIEIK
-2238 IGSQNTSYVHITN
+2238 IGAENGSYVHFVTN
-2251 NANRPYYFDHGV
+2251 PAKSLYFANSLHISGDVVPY
-2263 ITNGGID
+2263 TNEGHALGNSGHWWGGI
-2270 PYEHNK
+2270 YGKE
-2276 FTLGSSPKYWAG
+2276 
-2288 AYISK
+2288 
-2293 VYGGANWADYTTN
+2293 VYV
-2306 AYIGGQQF
+2306 
-2314 NPQTY
+2314 
-2319 FGSTSIGLKVAMTG
+2319 S
-2333 TPTNGAYWSDTL
+2333 
-2345 WINGYYGGDVPTCN
+2345 
-2359 ALHFPR
+2359 
-2365 DGSSEMYISSQTYNA
+2365 
-2380 TVYGTKYRFWSSK
+2380 
-2393 NSNKLDAA
+2393 
-2401 WSCST
+2401 
-2406 LNASGRILTAS
+2406 
-2417 DIYSQSWVRTVGQTG
+2417 SWVRFT
-2432 WYSETYGGGWHMT
+2432 
-2445 DSTWVRT
+2445 
-2452 YNNKQIYSGS
+2452 
-2462 TSADAIHTAG
+2462 
-2472 GMNASGRIYAG
+2472 
-2483 SYIQAGGG
+2483 
-2491 FNCAG
+2491 
-2496 VLNSSGASG
+2496 GASG
-2505 FNVYAAFHGNGQHG
+2505 VYWTAYSG
-2519 GIEIGASDNVF
+2519 GWTMNDATYIRSYGGKSLYIE
-2530 GIGVHSND
+2530 
-2538 HMYWWWTN
+2538 
-2546 SGNVG
+2546 
-2551 SYSNKS
+2551 
-2557 YIMEYTGSS
+2557 
-2566 WIFTGNILATGGIT
+2566 GNILANGGIT
-2580 AKITSD
+2580 AKTTSD

-2635 QAVSKALPT
+2635 QAVSKVLPA

-2674 TLGINELYKK
+2674 TLGIKELYKK

-2690 EIKKLKKEN
+2690 EINKLKKEN

>member
-110 VVTGDAGSTDR
+110 VVTGDAGNTDR

-150 LVYRIVIDEG
+150 LAYRIVIDEG
-160 ITSEAKQVSLENV
+160 ITSEAKQVSLENM

-385 LVGSDATVSMTSGAC
+385 LVGSDATISMTSGAC

-743 KEGVYENVSNHY
+743 KEGIYENVSNHY

-872 KGKLQIGTTI
+872 KGKLQVGTTI

-908 EFATIV
+908 EFATTV
-914 NGSLGDL
+914 NGSLKDL

-949 TDKDKNTHLGDLYY
+949 TEKDKNTHLGDLYY
-963 DGNGK
+963 DSNGK

-975 GTTYGWKVLT
+975 GTTYEWKVLT

-1028 ATFST
+1028 ATFGS

-1066 QAALEAQAAADKAA
+1066 QA
-1080 QDAANAQATAD
+1080 
-1091 AAKDRLNT
+1091 
-1099 WADDGFISPTE
+1099 
-1110 KPALVDEQKRIEAE
+1110 
-1124 YLQIKA
+1124 
-1130 DADRYGIPIPQYTEA
+1130 
-1145 KTNYVAEL
+1145 
-1153 TYHTTAIPENIAVRP
+1153 
-1168 ALKSTQII
+1168 
-1176 YYDRR
+1176 
-1181 NGALNQ
+1181 
-1187 IAAAAKSAADSAKE
+1187 
-1201 SALEAQRLA
+1201 ALEAQRLA

-1304 ISTIRTAI
+1304 ISTIRAAI

-1317 TNIEKAAV
+1317 TNTEKAAV

-1340 AYLNE
+1340 SYLNE

-1357 ADNALQKAVDLDYL
+1357 ADNALQKAVALNYL
-1371 KQAFTEKTT
+1371 KQAFKEETT
-1380 ITDGVVQ
+1380 ITNGVVQ

-1408 GIYNPSKIGGGI
+1408 GIYDSSKIGGGI

-1434 TSENMPSDVAKGL
+1434 TSQNMPADVAKGL

-1493 KSGTSISYVVPRYP
+1493 KSGTSINYVVPRYP

-1530 NDAIYFEK
+1530 NNAIYVEK
-1538 ADGGIVNF
+1538 DGGGIVNF

-1556 VGTKSP
+1556 AGTKSP

-1597 SLNGQRYDSVDGV
+1597 SLNGQRYDSVDGT
-1610 ITLPVA
+1610 ITLPNLYEKVA
-1616 SNNLAFNEGI
+1616 
-1626 AYVKSDGITEIGN
+1626 
-1639 KLDFHD
+1639 
-1645 PTPTNQDYDYR
+1645 
-1656 LHQIYDNGAVLV
+1656 
-1668 GSGKF
+1668 
-1673 RATEFQKIGGTASQ
+1673 GGTSSQ

-1692 GSVDSNLYALSYYGD
+1692 GSVDSNVYLTQASTDTRYVLKTGDTMGGALIIDVPNIPAS
-1707 QQTIYKARHLAVVD
+1707 
-1721 RRNENVTP
+1721 P
-1729 STLLAN
+1729 
-1735 SISSYF
+1735 SISSPTKIGFKESHAQEVAFAY
-1741 SLQDTPYSN
+1741 T
-1750 WRSTICVKGWS
+1750 
-1761 ADYATWELTGPSHN
+1761 DY
-1775 NDTKAN
+1775 
-1781 ERLYYRYGFNSSWKT
+1781 
-1796 SWKPLAFLEDI
+1796 
-1807 SNVADS
+1807 DS
-1813 YFNGQNIYN
+1813 YRAPAGIKLVSTENEPWFEAPWILGRKLNMSRVATEYSAGTGAVINYFGTDTIMDNQSSSVIGTMKIRLPVSWTNTMGVYKIMLYEYNGRGSSEITVSFYNYSSSQSYYNYSYQLNGAFEGAVRIAYDGSGCCILLGDTSYNWNYIKVYVYQVFNGQNVPSNYVNQPYN
-1822 DYGHWVV
+1822 ISIITSEAGLSKVTSIPKTSMNRHDDNYIRAINKNGYYGMGKVGNIDTDWIRTAKP
-1829 GLIRIGT
+1829 GLIPFEPG
-1836 ADISDKYISGE
+1836 S
-1847 MIYRR
+1847 
-1852 SNGFY
+1852 
-1857 SSGSV
+1857 SSG
-1862 RFNLIK
+1862 
-1868 KYNSTQMFAGVFYN
+1868 NSFLGTETWQ
-1882 GFGIDPDQNAPRL
+1882 FGKIFGAIIYGQRV
-1895 CTFTYQGVKW
+1895 C
-1905 GGLCWRSAASLNSI
+1905 SLNH
-1919 KTIVYDNSSTDTPFY
+1919 N
-1934 VLYYKSNIPDVTNP
+1934 LY
-1948 EINNSISVLGS
+1948 LGS
-1959 DIDIQPVSTN
+1959 SGNSGWVYCQNICSAN
-1969 GRIYTSADRF
+1969 GAAEAY
-1979 EINNITNGWS
+1979 WS
-1989 YIRHRTNGRFY
+1989 IRTNGAAVFTNLTSKNKITG
-2000 DVGLSGTTGGLV
+2000 DVSGSAA
-2012 GLVGNYEIRPTGSN
+2012 YFPT
-2026 NEGIFVRYSQS
+2026 
-2037 NYGKLGVVN
+2037 
-2046 RSGQE
+2046 
-2051 CSIGY
+2051 
-2056 FNSNND
+2056 
-2062 FGDKPIWTVG
+2062 
-2072 AGIRDSRSFDWWYG
+2072 
-2086 TEGYKMTLMEDG
+2086 
-2098 RLFVN
+2098 
-2103 RKSGNAPSYSLSIGD
+2103 
-2118 NDTGLNWASD
+2118 
-2128 GRITFYSNSKD
+2128 
-2139 VGNWGYTDARFHN
+2139 
-2152 ITFRE
+2152 
-2157 ANNNDY
+2157 
-2163 NGLSLMINGNGTANT
+2163 
-2178 IKPGIG
+2178 
-2184 FHQPGVYAGSLRLD
+2184 
-2198 AAGNWSFCVQGG
+2198 
-2210 SIGGTVQAGSFYANG
+2210 
-2225 GWLYSNVNGCEVR
+2225 
-2238 IGSQNTSYVHITN
+2238 
-2251 NANRPYYFDHGV
+2251 
-2263 ITNGGID
+2263 
-2270 PYEHNK
+2270 
-2276 FTLGSSPKYWAG
+2276 
-2288 AYISK
+2288 
-2293 VYGGANWADYTTN
+2293 
-2306 AYIGGQQF
+2306 AYIGGTQA

-2319 FGSTSIGLKVAMTG
+2319 FSQSMGLRVAMTG
-2333 TPTNGAYWSDTL
+2333 MGSLGGWSDTL
-2345 WINGYYGGDVPTCN
+2345 WINGYAGSDVLPMC
-2359 ALHFPR
+2359 ALHFARNGTPNF
-2365 DGSSEMYISSQTYNA
+2365 SISSQNSNGTS
-2380 TVYGTKYRFWSSK
+2380 YGTPYLVWTAY
-2393 NSNKLDAA
+2393 NSNKAGVN
-2401 WSCST
+2401 WSAETFFAGSGVKSRNICIEVNNSGVSGNCGSEINNWNSHLYLQHQSSNNIIMCNAGGKVVIGGISSDYK
-2406 LNASGRILTAS
+2406 LNVSG
-2417 DIYSQSWVRTVGQTG
+2417 DIITTGWLRTSGAVG
-2432 WYSETYGGGWHMT
+2432 WYSQTYGGGIHMT
-2445 DSTWVRT
+2445 DTVYVRT
-2452 YNNKQIYSGS
+2452 YNNKRLRAEKLALGDRDIDHNARYITCYGMGDVSYINFGY
-2462 TSADAIHTAG
+2462 TPAG
-2472 GMNASGRIYAG
+2472 G
-2483 SYIQAGGG
+2483 
-2491 FNCAG
+2491 NCGELSFA
-2496 VLNSSGASG
+2496 
-2505 FNVYAAFHGNGQHG
+2505 
-2519 GIEIGASDNVF
+2519 
-2530 GIGVHSND
+2530 
-2538 HMYWWWTN
+2538 
-2546 SGNVG
+2546 
-2551 SYSNKS
+2551 
-2557 YIMEYTGSS
+2557 YTGSAGPS
-2566 WIFTGNILATGGIT
+2566 NYIGLGFYGGSGANLKMYYNSSSILIGSFTVNGNILATGGIT
-2580 AKITSD
+2580 AKTSSD
-2586 MRLKNRVGQTD
+2586 IRLKNRVGQID

-2635 QAVSKALPT
+2635 QAVSKVLPA

-2674 TLGINELYKK
+2674 TLGIKELYKK

>member
-40 GSSSLTATA
+40 GGSSLTATA

-110 VVTGDAGSTDR
+110 VVTGDAGNTDR

-150 LVYRIVIDEG
+150 LAYRIVIDEG
-160 ITSEAKQVSLENV
+160 ITSEAKQVSLENM

-385 LVGSDATVSMTSGAC
+385 LVGSDATISMTSGAC

-406 IGVTEITQEGKQ
+406 IGVTEITQDGKQ

-743 KEGVYENVSNHY
+743 KEGIYENVSNHY
-755 YWRKVVAIGDDYID
+755 YWRKVVAIGEDYID

-778 SDVPKAGDV
+778 SDIPKAGDV

-811 SPSITLYAGIDNY
+811 SPSITLYAGIDSY

-872 KGKLQIGTTI
+872 KGKLQVGTTI

-908 EFATIV
+908 DFATIV
-914 NGSLGDL
+914 NGSLKDL

-975 GTTYGWKVLT
+975 GATYEWKVIT

-1028 ATFST
+1028 ATFGS

-1066 QAALEAQAAADKAA
+1066 QAALEAQ
-1080 QDAANAQATAD
+1080 
-1091 AAKDRLNT
+1091 
-1099 WADDGFISPTE
+1099 
-1110 KPALVDEQKRIEAE
+1110 
-1124 YLQIKA
+1124 
-1130 DADRYGIPIPQYTEA
+1130 
-1145 KTNYVAEL
+1145 
-1153 TYHTTAIPENIAVRP
+1153 
-1168 ALKSTQII
+1168 
-1176 YYDRR
+1176 
-1181 NGALNQ
+1181 
-1187 IAAAAKSAADSAKE
+1187 
-1201 SALEAQRLA
+1201 RLA
-1210 KAAQADVDQAKR
+1210 KAAQADVDQAKQ

-1304 ISTIRTAI
+1304 ISTIRSAI

-1317 TNIEKAAV
+1317 TNTEKAAV

-1345 ANKFIQDQIKTT
+1345 ANKFIQNQIKTT
-1357 ADNALQKAVDLDYL
+1357 ADNALQKAVDLNYL
-1371 KQAFTEKTT
+1371 KQAFKEETT
-1380 ITDGVVQ
+1380 ITNGVVQ

-1395 TDGNSY
+1395 TDGSSY

-1408 GIYNPSKIGGGI
+1408 GIYDSSKIGGGI

-1434 TSENMPSDVAKGL
+1434 TSESMPSDVAKGL

-1493 KSGTSISYVVPRYP
+1493 KSGTSINYVVPRYP
-1507 FQKLSISSYLELGN
+1507 FQKLSISSYLELGS

-1530 NDAIYFEK
+1530 NNAIYVEK
-1538 ADGGIVNF
+1538 DGGGIVNF

-1588 GSGGNTGAI
+1588 GSGGNTGSI

-1610 ITLPVA
+1610 ITLPNLKPA
-1616 SNNLAFNEGI
+1616 EPTRFSLSNGNSGNVQVRTTGRTGYYEFWDTGAEWALLAAKG
-1626 AYVKSDGITEIGN
+1626 YK
-1639 KLDFHD
+1639 
-1645 PTPTNQDYDYR
+1645 TPR
-1656 LHQIYDNGAVLV
+1656 
-1668 GSGKF
+1668 
-1673 RATEFQKIGGTASQ
+1673 GTSSQ

-1692 GSVDSNLYALSYYGD
+1692 GSIDGNLYALAHLGNQQMVRNSAWATFVVVQDKRNDTILPASY
-1707 QQTIYKARHLAVVD
+1707 
-1721 RRNENVTP
+1721 E
-1729 STLLAN
+1729 
-1735 SISSYF
+1735 
-1741 SLQDTPYSN
+1741 PYSVTTFFKAGGNMPDSN
-1750 WRSTICVKGWS
+1750 WWS
-1761 ADYATWELTGPSHN
+1761 GFHVRGLGDGYCTWELVGPSSHN
-1775 NDTKAN
+1775 NTGYNLRYRTGIGDTWGAWKMIMTNVEADGRYVLKTGDTMTGRLTAPSFRASSIMSVGALSDAVTTRRAELHLITVLDDPCDLWMGAN
-1781 ERLYYRYGFNSSWKT
+1781 NSRRWSIT
-1796 SWKPLAFLEDI
+1796 ARGSGENYQL
-1807 SNVADS
+1807 
-1813 YFNGQNIYN
+1813 GIYN
-1822 DYGHWVV
+1822 NTRSNWNVLFRDDINDFYVKTEVRSTFLVVPSKIAGGYNEGIRVCNGSNNWSNIQFGAQNAWNGKVDGQWVV
-1829 GLIRIGT
+1829 GKNPANYLQVCIAGTETSNTTRPSKGFSVDTNGYLHTGYISTEINPDNQGDYFYASDDTFLRRTSWYAALSHLSNKQRILDLTSLDPNKWYPCIIGT
-1836 ADISDKYISGE
+1836 PAYGGTPLRITLFNGLRGNKPSWASHQQGFSLLLDYEVTGSGWGTLAAIAKLNWYFGSYGGE
-1847 MIYRR
+1847 TAFGGRQQNTMASTEIIYLRGGGIYYYR
-1852 SNGFY
+1852 TTNSQELTVQPNGY
-1857 SSGSV
+1857 TWNSGS
-1862 RFNLIK
+1862 
-1868 KYNSTQMFAGVFYN
+1868 YNYS
-1882 GFGIDPDQNAPRL
+1882 AP
-1895 CTFTYQGVKW
+1895 VKT
-1905 GGLCWRSAASLNSI
+1905 SQ
-1919 KTIVYDNSSTDTPFY
+1919 DNSPMEKTFNQVYWAPNNLRNTRTIWGQPFNGTQNVSGALSGATTITATGDITTSANIRGRSIYASADLTAAGYTYCNGRLYVDRGRFAISATPTISLAIGNTDTGFHW
-1934 VLYYKSNIPDVTNP
+1934 
-1948 EINNSISVLGS
+1948 ES
-1959 DIDIQPVSTN
+1959 D
-1969 GRIYTSADRF
+1969 
-1979 EINNITNGWS
+1979 
-1989 YIRHRTNGRFY
+1989 
-2000 DVGLSGTTGGLV
+2000 
-2012 GLVGNYEIRPTGSN
+2012 
-2026 NEGIFVRYSQS
+2026 
-2037 NYGKLGVVN
+2037 GVVSIYCN
-2046 RSGQE
+2046 AAARGGWQVGQFRYGH
-2051 CSIGY
+2051 GY
-2056 FNSNND
+2056 L
-2062 FGDKPIWTVG
+2062 KE
-2072 AGIRDSRSFDWWYG
+2072 A
-2086 TEGYKMTLMEDG
+2086 
-2098 RLFVN
+2098 
-2103 RKSGNAPSYSLSIGD
+2103 
-2118 NDTGLNWASD
+2118 TG
-2128 GRITFYSNSKD
+2128 
-2139 VGNWGYTDARFHN
+2139 
-2152 ITFRE
+2152 
-2157 ANNNDY
+2157 NDY
-2163 NGLSLMINGNGTANT
+2163 HTLGIMVNGNGTANT

-2184 FHQPGVYAGSLRLD
+2184 FHQPGLYAGSIRMND
-2198 AAGNWSFCVQGG
+2198 ENSFG
-2210 SIGGTVQAGSFYANG
+2210 
-2225 GWLYSNVNGCEVR
+2225 
-2238 IGSQNTSYVHITN
+2238 
-2251 NANRPYYFDHGV
+2251 
-2263 ITNGGID
+2263 
-2270 PYEHNK
+2270 
-2276 FTLGSSPKYWAG
+2276 
-2288 AYISK
+2288 
-2293 VYGGANWADYTTN
+2293 
-2306 AYIGGQQF
+2306 
-2314 NPQTY
+2314 
-2319 FGSTSIGLKVAMTG
+2319 
-2333 TPTNGAYWSDTL
+2333 
-2345 WINGYYGGDVPTCN
+2345 
-2359 ALHFPR
+2359 
-2365 DGSSEMYISSQTYNA
+2365 
-2380 TVYGTKYRFWSSK
+2380 
-2393 NSNKLDAA
+2393 
-2401 WSCST
+2401 
-2406 LNASGRILTAS
+2406 
-2417 DIYSQSWVRTVGQTG
+2417 IYSQGGTALANLSLNSWYTNYGYINGDGLYLTSGWFRAHGATG
-2432 WYSETYGGGWHMT
+2432 WYNQTYDGGMYMSDT
-2445 DSTWVRT
+2445 VYVRT
-2452 YNNKQIYSGS
+2452 YNNKRLRAEKLALGDRDNDINARYITCYGM
-2462 TSADAIHTAG
+2462 ADV
-2472 GMNASGRIYAG
+2472 
-2483 SYIQAGGG
+2483 SYINFGYTPTGGNCGELSFAYTASAGPSNYIGLGFHGG
-2491 FNCAG
+2491 SGAN
-2496 VLNSSGASG
+2496 LKMYYNSSS
-2505 FNVYAAFHGNGQHG
+2505 
-2519 GIEIGASDNVF
+2519 IL
-2530 GIGVHSND
+2530 
-2538 HMYWWWTN
+2538 
-2546 SGNVG
+2546 VG
-2551 SYSNKS
+2551 S
-2557 YIMEYTGSS
+2557 
-2566 WIFTGNILATGGIT
+2566 FTVNGNIAASGGIT
-2580 AKITSD
+2580 AKTTSD
-2586 MRLKNRVGQTD
+2586 MRLKDRVGQID

-2635 QAVSKALPT
+2635 QAVSKVLPT

-2674 TLGINELYKK
+2674 TLGIKELYKK

>member
-40 GSSSLTATA
+40 GGSSLTATA

-110 VVTGDAGSTDR
+110 VVTGDAGNTDR

-150 LVYRIVIDEG
+150 LAYRIVIDEG
-160 ITSEAKQVSLENV
+160 ITSEAKQVSLENM

-385 LVGSDATVSMTSGAC
+385 LVGSDATISMTSGAC

-406 IGVTEITQEGKQ
+406 IGVTEITQDGKQ
-418 VFRNPVQVDS
+418 VFRNPVQVDNR
-428 KGDIVPGDYA
+428 GDIVPGDYA

-743 KEGVYENVSNHY
+743 KEGIYENVSNHY

-811 SPSITLYAGIDNY
+811 SPSITLYAGIDSY

-872 KGKLQIGTTI
+872 KGKLQVGTTI

-908 EFATIV
+908 DFATIV
-914 NGSLGDL
+914 NGSLKDL

-963 DGNGK
+963 DSNGK

-975 GTTYGWKVLT
+975 GTTYEWKVLT

-1042 KTAKAAGTSFSI
+1042 KTAKTAGTSFSI

-1066 QAALEAQAAADKAA
+1066 QA
-1080 QDAANAQATAD
+1080 
-1091 AAKDRLNT
+1091 
-1099 WADDGFISPTE
+1099 
-1110 KPALVDEQKRIEAE
+1110 
-1124 YLQIKA
+1124 
-1130 DADRYGIPIPQYTEA
+1130 
-1145 KTNYVAEL
+1145 
-1153 TYHTTAIPENIAVRP
+1153 
-1168 ALKSTQII
+1168 
-1176 YYDRR
+1176 
-1181 NGALNQ
+1181 
-1187 IAAAAKSAADSAKE
+1187 
-1201 SALEAQRLA
+1201 ALEAQRLA

-1304 ISTIRTAI
+1304 ISTIRSAI

-1317 TNIEKAAV
+1317 TNTEKAAV

-1357 ADNALQKAVDLDYL
+1357 ADNALQKAVALNYL
-1371 KQAFTEKTT
+1371 KQAFKEGTT
-1380 ITDGVVQ
+1380 ITNGVVQ

-1408 GIYNPSKIGGGI
+1408 GIYDSSKIGGGI

-1434 TSENMPSDVAKGL
+1434 TSQNMPADVAKGL

-1493 KSGTSISYVVPRYP
+1493 KSGTSINYVVPRYP

-1530 NDAIYFEK
+1530 NNAIYVEK
-1538 ADGGIVNF
+1538 DGGGIVNF

-1556 VGTKSP
+1556 AGTKSP

-1610 ITLPVA
+1610 ITLP
-1616 SNNLAFNEGI
+1616 NLATPGDITTALNGYATQAWVTDKNYATQSWVNEKGYVTATALATMGFATQAWVNSQGFLKSNSLDNYVTLNTIQNITAAKTFQGGI
-1626 AYVKSDGITEIGN
+1626 VSTTFRKSDGT
-1639 KLDFHD
+1639 
-1645 PTPTNQDYDYR
+1645 
-1656 LHQIYDNGAVLV
+1656 
-1668 GSGKF
+1668 S
-1673 RATEFQKIGGTASQ
+1673 SQ

-1692 GSVDSNLYALSYYGD
+1692 GSVDSNIYALAYNGD
-1707 QQTIYKARHLAVVD
+1707 QNKTQHSQYSRFTEYFNVID
-1721 RRNENVTP
+1721 RRSETP
-1729 STLLAN
+1729 TPN
-1735 SISSYF
+1735 SYETHNISAF
-1741 SLQDTPYSN
+1741 FNMGNGMPDNN
-1750 WRSTICVKGWS
+1750 WWSGFHVRGWS
-1761 ADYATWELTGPSHN
+1761 DGYCTWELVGPSSTN
-1775 NDTKAN
+1775 NTAYNLRYRTGIGDTWGAWKMIITDVECDKNYVKKAGDTMTGN
-1781 ERLYYRYGFNSSWKT
+1781 LNVPF
-1796 SWKPLAFLEDI
+1796 I
-1807 SNVADS
+1807 STAVNPD
-1813 YFNGQNIYN
+1813 NQG
-1822 DYGHWVV
+1822 DY
-1829 GLIRIGT
+1829 
-1836 ADISDKYISGE
+1836 
-1847 MIYRR
+1847 
-1852 SNGFY
+1852 FY
-1857 SSGSV
+1857 SSDDNFIRRSAWYAALSHLSNKQ
-1862 RFNLIK
+1862 RTLDLA
-1868 KYNSTQMFAGVFYN
+1868 SL
-1882 GFGIDPDQNAPRL
+1882 DQNKWYPCIIGTPANGGTPLRITLFNGLRGNKPTWGSHQQGFSLLLDYEVTGSGWGTLAAVAKLDWYFGSYGGETAFGGRQQNTMASTEIIYLRGGGIYYYRTTNGQELTVQPNGYTWSSGSHNYSAP
-1895 CTFTYQGVKW
+1895 VKT
-1905 GGLCWRSAASLNSI
+1905 SQ
-1919 KTIVYDNSSTDTPFY
+1919 DNSPMETFDQVYWAPNNLRYTRTIWGQSFNGTQNVSGALSGATTITATGDITT
-1934 VLYYKSNIPDVTNP
+1934 SANIGGR
-1948 EINNSISVLGS
+1948 SIYASADLTAAGY
-1959 DIDIQPVSTN
+1959 TYCN
-1969 GRIYTSADRF
+1969 GRLYVDR
-1979 EINNITNGWS
+1979 G
-1989 YIRHRTNGRFY
+1989 
-2000 DVGLSGTTGGLV
+2000 
-2012 GLVGNYEIRPTGSN
+2012 
-2026 NEGIFVRYSQS
+2026 RYSS
-2037 NYGKLGVVN
+2037 TATPT
-2046 RSGQE
+2046 
-2051 CSIGY
+2051 I
-2056 FNSNND
+2056 
-2062 FGDKPIWTVG
+2062 
-2072 AGIRDSRSFDWWYG
+2072 
-2086 TEGYKMTLMEDG
+2086 
-2098 RLFVN
+2098 
-2103 RKSGNAPSYSLSIGD
+2103 SLAIGD
-2118 NDTGLNWASD
+2118 TATGFNWDHD
-2128 GRITFYSNSKD
+2128 GYVNIVSNS
-2139 VGNWGYTDARFHN
+2139 VNAGYWGSTEARFHN
-2152 ITFRE
+2152 AYFRIPSG
-2157 ANNNDY
+2157 NDY
-2163 NGLSLMINGNGTANT
+2163 SQLGIMVNGNGTANT

-2184 FHQPGVYAGSLRLD
+2184 FHQPGIFAGSIRMNDGSTFGLYTL
-2198 AAGNWSFCVQGG
+2198 GG
-2210 SIGGTVQAGSFYANG
+2210 SGLANLSLNG
-2225 GWLYSNVNGCEVR
+2225 WYTNFGYINGDGIYLTSGWL
-2238 IGSQNTSYVHITN
+2238 
-2251 NANRPYYFDHGV
+2251 
-2263 ITNGGID
+2263 
-2270 PYEHNK
+2270 
-2276 FTLGSSPKYWAG
+2276 
-2288 AYISK
+2288 
-2293 VYGGANWADYTTN
+2293 
-2306 AYIGGQQF
+2306 
-2314 NPQTY
+2314 
-2319 FGSTSIGLKVAMTG
+2319 
-2333 TPTNGAYWSDTL
+2333 
-2345 WINGYYGGDVPTCN
+2345 
-2359 ALHFPR
+2359 
-2365 DGSSEMYISSQTYNA
+2365 
-2380 TVYGTKYRFWSSK
+2380 
-2393 NSNKLDAA
+2393 
-2401 WSCST
+2401 
-2406 LNASGRILTAS
+2406 
-2417 DIYSQSWVRTVGQTG
+2417 RTVGHTG
-2432 WYSETYGGGWHMT
+2432 WYSESYGGGWHMT
-2445 DSTWVRT
+2445 DSTWIRAF
-2452 YNNKQIYSGS
+2452 NNKQIYTAS
-2462 TSADAIHTAG
+2462 TSPDAFHTLG
-2472 GMNASGRIYAG
+2472 GVNASGRIYAG
-2483 SYIQAGGG
+2483 SYMQAMGGI
-2491 FNCAG
+2491 NCAG
-2496 VLNSSGASG
+2496 VLNTGGASS
-2505 FNVYAAFHGNGQHG
+2505 FNVYATFHGNGDHG
-2519 GIEIGASDNVF
+2519 GIEIAASNNVF
-2530 GIGVHSND
+2530 GIGVHGND
-2538 HMYWWWTN
+2538 HMYWWWTS
-2546 SGNVG
+2546 SGSVG
-2551 SYSNKS
+2551 SSSNKS
-2557 YIMEYTGSS
+2557 YIMDYGGGSWS
-2566 WIFTGNILATGGIT
+2566 FTGNILATGGIT
-2580 AKITSD
+2580 AKTTSD
-2586 MRLKNRVGQTD
+2586 MRLKDRVGQID

-2614 DTAQSRIGKM
+2614 DTAKSRIGKM

-2635 QAVSKALPT
+2635 QAVSKVLPA

-2674 TLGINELYKK
+2674 TLGINELCKK